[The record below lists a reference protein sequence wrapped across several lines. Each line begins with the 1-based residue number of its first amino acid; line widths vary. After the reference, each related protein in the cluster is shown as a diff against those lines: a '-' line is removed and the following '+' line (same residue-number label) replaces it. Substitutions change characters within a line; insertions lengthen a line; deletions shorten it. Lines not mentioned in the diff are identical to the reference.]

1 MNLLKKNKYSIR
13 KYKVGIFSTLI
24 GTVLLL
30 SNPNGAQA
38 LTTDHNVQ
46 GGSNQALPGNSQNTN
61 ADTNRDI
68 VNDSQNTPN
77 AHATDN
83 TSTNQALT
91 NHQNVD
97 VANQV
102 GPAPIQP
109 SASPAQN
116 NNNSNANSTA
126 TEPAANTNNNLA
138 SNNNTLNVPNNTDNN
153 DSARHLTLK
162 EIQEDVRHSSDKPEL
177 VAIAEEASNRPKK
190 RSRRAAPT
198 DPNATPADPTATP
211 ADPTAGNGSAP
222 VAITAPYTPTTDPN
236 ANNIG
241 QNAPNEVLSFD
252 DNNIRPSTNRSVPTV
267 TVVDNLPGY
276 TLINGGKVGVFSH
289 AMVRTSMFDSGDAK
303 NYQAQG
309 NVIALGRIR
318 GNDTNDH
325 GDFNGIEKT
334 LTVNPNSELIFEFN
348 TMTTKNYQA
357 QGNVIALGRIRGN
370 DTNDHGDFNGIEKTL
385 TVNPNSELIFEF
397 NTMTTKNYQ
406 GMTNLIIKNAD
417 NDTVI
422 GEKVVAYGPIWRLLK
437 VPENVSHL
445 KIQFVP
451 KNDAITD
458 ARGIYQLRDGYKYY
472 DFVDSIGLHSGSHVY
487 VERRTMEPTATNNKE
502 FTVTTSLKNNGN
514 FGASFNTDDFVYKIQ
529 LPEGVEYVNNSLTK
543 DFPSGNSG
551 VDINDMNV
559 TYDAANRIITIKST
573 GGGTGNSPARLMPDK
588 ILDLK
593 YKLRV
598 NNVPTPRTVTFNDTL
613 TYKTYS
619 QDFINSP
626 AESHTVSTNPYTI
639 DIIMN
644 KDALQAEVDR
654 RIQQADYTFASLD
667 IFNDLKRRAQTIL
680 DENRNNVPLNK
691 RVSQADIDSLANQ
704 MQHTLIR
711 SVDAENAVNRKVD
724 DMEDLVNQ
732 NDELTD
738 EEKQA
743 AIQVIEEHKNE
754 IIGNIGDQ
762 TTDDGVT
769 RIKDQGIQTL
779 SGDTATPVVKPNAKQ
794 AIRDKAAK
802 QREIIN
808 HTPDAT
814 QDEIQDALNQLTTDE
829 TDAIDNVTNAT
840 TNADVETAKNNGI
853 NTIGAVAPQVTHKQ
867 AARDAINQ
875 ATATKRQ
882 QINSN
887 REATQEEKNA
897 ALNELTQA
905 TNHAL
910 EQINQATTND
920 DVDTAKGDGLNAINP
935 IAPVTVVKQAARDA
949 VSHDAQQHIAE
960 INANPDATQEER
972 QAAIEK
978 VNAAVAVANTNILNA
993 NTNADVEQVKT
1004 NAIQGIQAIEPAT
1017 KVKTDAKNAI
1027 DQSAE
1032 TQHNAIFN
1040 NNDATLEEQQAAQQ
1054 LLDQAVATAK
1064 QNINAADTNQEVAQ
1078 AKDQGTQNIVV
1089 IQPATQ
1095 VKTDAR
1101 NAVNEKAREAI
1112 TNINATP
1119 GATREEKQEAINRV
1133 NTLKNRALNDIG
1145 VTSTTAMV
1153 NSIRDDAVNQI
1164 GAVQPHV
1171 TKKQTATGVLTDLAT
1186 AKKQEI
1192 NQNTNATTE
1201 EKQVALNQVDQDLAT
1216 AINNINQADTNAE
1229 VDQAQ
1234 QLGTKAIN
1242 AIQPNIVKK
1251 PAALAQTNQHYS
1263 AKLVE
1268 INATPD
1274 ATDDEKNAAINTLN
1288 QDRQQAIESIKQA
1301 NTNAE
1306 VDQAATVAENNIDAV
1321 QVDVVKK
1328 QAARDKITAEVAKRI
1343 EAVKQTPN
1351 ATDEEKQAAVNQI
1364 NQLKDQAFNQINQ
1377 NQTNDQVDATT
1388 NQAINAIDNV
1398 EAEVVIKPKAIADIE
1413 KAVKE
1418 KQQQI
1423 DNSLDSTDNEKE
1435 VALQALA
1442 KEKEKALAAIDQ
1454 AQTNSQVNQ
1463 AATNGVSAIK
1473 IIQPET
1479 KIKPAAREKINQK
1492 ANELRAQINQDKEA
1506 TAEERQAA
1514 LDKINDLVAKAMTNI
1529 TNDRTNQQVNDSTN
1543 QALDDIALVT
1553 PDHIVRAAA
1562 RDAVKQQYEAKKHEI
1577 EQAEHATD
1585 EEKQVALN
1593 QLANNEKRA
1602 LQNINQAI
1610 ANNDV
1615 KRVESN
1621 GIATLKGVEPHI
1633 VVKPEA
1639 QEAIKASAD
1648 NQVESIKDTPH
1659 ATTDELD
1666 EANQQINDT
1675 LKQGQQDIDNTTQ
1688 DAAVNDVRNQTIKAI
1703 EQIKPKVRRK
1713 RAALDNIDESNNNQL
1728 DAIRN
1733 TLDTTQDERNVAIA
1747 ALNKIVNAIKND
1759 IAQNKTNAEVDQT
1772 EADGNNNIKVI
1783 LPKVQVKPAARQSV
1797 SAKAEAQNALIDQS
1811 DLSTE
1816 EERLAAK
1823 HLVEQALNQAI
1834 DQINHADK
1842 TAQVNQNSIDAQNII
1857 SKIKPATTVKAT
1869 ALQQIQNIATNKI
1882 NLIKANN
1889 EATDEEQNAAIVQ
1902 VEKELIKAKQQIAGA
1917 VTNADVA
1924 YLLHDGKNE
1933 IREIEPV
1940 INKKATAREQL
1951 TTLFNDKKQAIEANV
1966 QATVEERNSILAQLQ
1981 NIYDTAIGQIDQDR
1995 SNAQVDKTATLN
2007 LQTIHDLDVHPIK
2020 KPDAEKTINDDLAR
2034 VTHLVQN
2041 YRKVSD
2047 RNKADALK
2055 AITALKLQ
2063 MDEELKTARTN
2074 ADVDAV
2080 LKRFNVALGDIEAV
2094 ITEKENSLLRIDNIA
2109 QQTYAKFKAIATPEQ
2124 LAKVKA
2130 LIDQY
2135 VADGN
2140 RMVDEDATLNDIKKD
2155 TQLIIDEILA
2165 IKLPAEVIKASP
2177 KVGQPAPKVC
2187 TPIKKEDKQ
2196 EVRKVVKELPNTGS
2210 EEMDLPLK
2218 ELALITGAALLA
2230 RRRSKKEKES

>member
-38 LTTDHNVQ
+38 LTTDNNVQ
-46 GGSNQALPGNSQNTN
+46 SDTNQATPVNSQDKDVAN
-61 ADTNRDI
+61 NRGLA
-68 VNDSQNTPN
+68 NSAQNTPN
-77 AHATDN
+77 QSATTN
-83 TSTNQALT
+83 QATNQALV
-91 NHQNVD
+91 NHNNGSIV
-97 VANQV
+97 NQATPTSV
-102 GPAPIQP
+102 QSSTP
-109 SASPAQN
+109 SAQN
-116 NNNSNANSTA
+116 NNHTDGNTTATETVSNAN
-126 TEPAANTNNNLA
+126 NNDVA
-138 SNNNTLNVPNNTDNN
+138 SNNTTLNVPNKTNENG
-153 DSARHLTLK
+153 SGGHLTLK

-177 VAIAEEASNRPKK
+177 VAIAEPASNRPKK
-190 RSRRAAPT
+190 RSRRAAPA
-198 DPNATPADPTATP
+198 DPNATPADPGA
-211 ADPTAGNGSAP
+211 AAAGNGGAP

-236 ANNIG
+236 ANNAG

-252 DNNIRPSTNRSVPTV
+252 DNSIRPSTNRSVPSV
-267 TVVDNLPGY
+267 TVVDNLPGF
-276 TLINGGKVGVFSH
+276 TLINGGKVGVLSH
-289 AMVRTSMFDSGDAK
+289 AMVRTSMFEAGS
-303 NYQAQG
+303 NRTYQAQG
-309 NVIALGRIR
+309 NVLALGRIS
-318 GNDTNDH
+318 GTDASNH
-325 GDFNGIEKT
+325 GDFNGIEKS

-348 TMTTKNYQA
+348 TMPTKNG
-357 QGNVIALGRIRGN
+357 QGATNV
-370 DTNDHGDFNGIEKTL
+370 
-385 TVNPNSELIFEF
+385 
-397 NTMTTKNYQ
+397 
-406 GMTNLIIKNAD
+406 IIKNAD
-417 NDTVI
+417 TNDTI
-422 GEKVVAYGPIWRLLK
+422 AEKTVEGGPTLRLFK
-437 VPENVSHL
+437 VPDNVRNL

-458 ARGIYQLRDGYKYY
+458 ARGIYQLKDGYKYY
-472 DFVDSIGLHSGSHVY
+472 SFVDSIGLHSGSHVY

-514 FGASFNTDDFVYKIQ
+514 SGASLDTDEFVYKIQ

-543 DFPSGNSG
+543 DFPSNNSG
-551 VDINDMNV
+551 VDVNDMNV
-559 TYDAANRIITIKST
+559 TYDAANRVITIKST
-573 GGGTGNSPARLMPDK
+573 GGGTTNSPARLMPDK

-613 TYKTYS
+613 TYKTYT
-619 QDFINSP
+619 QDFINSA

-667 IFNDLKRRAQTIL
+667 IFNDLKKRAQTIL
-680 DENRNNVPLNK
+680 AENRNNVPLNK
-691 RVSQADIDSLANQ
+691 RVSQADIDTLTNQ

-711 SVDAENAVNRKVD
+711 SVDAENAVNQKAD
-724 DMEDLVNQ
+724 QMEDLVNQ

-743 AIQVIEEHKNE
+743 AIQVIEEHKGN
-754 IIGNIGDQ
+754 IIGDIGDQ

-779 SGDTATPVVKPNAKQ
+779 SGDTATPVVKPNAKK
-794 AIRDKAAK
+794 AIRDKATK

-808 HTPDAT
+808 ATPDAT
-814 QDEIQDALNQLTTDE
+814 EDEIQDAINQLATDE

-853 NTIGAVAPQVTHKQ
+853 NTIGSVVPQVTHKQ

-910 EQINQATTND
+910 EQINQATTNA
-920 DVDTAKGDGLNAINP
+920 DVDNAKGDGLNAINP

-972 QAAIEK
+972 QAAIDK
-978 VNAAVAVANTNILNA
+978 VNAAVTAANTNILNA
-993 NTNADVEQVKT
+993 NTNAEVEQVKT
-1004 NAIQGIQAIEPAT
+1004 NAIQGIQAITPAT

-1027 DQSAE
+1027 DKSAE
-1032 TQHNAIFN
+1032 TQHNTIFN

-1101 NAVNEKAREAI
+1101 NVVNDKAREAI

-1133 NTLKNRALNDIG
+1133 NTLKNRALTDIG

-1171 TKKQTATGVLTDLAT
+1171 TKKQTATGVLNDLAT

-1201 EKQVALNQVDQDLAT
+1201 EKQVALNQVDQELAT

-1251 PAALAQTNQHYS
+1251 PAALAQINQHYN
-1263 AKLVE
+1263 AKLAE

-1274 ATDDEKNAAINTLN
+1274 ATNDEKNAAINTLN

-1377 NQTNDQVDATT
+1377 NQTNDQVDTTT
-1388 NQAINAIDNV
+1388 NQALNAIDNV

-1435 VALQALA
+1435 VASQALA

-1479 KIKPAAREKINQK
+1479 KVKPAAREKINQK
-1492 ANELRAQINQDKEA
+1492 ANELRAKINQDKEA
-1506 TAEERQAA
+1506 TAEERQVA
-1514 LDKINDLVAKAMTNI
+1514 LDKINEFVNQAMTDI
-1529 TNDRTNQQVNDSTN
+1529 TNNRTNQQVDDTTS
-1543 QALDDIALVT
+1543 QALDSIALVA
-1553 PDHIVRAAA
+1553 PEHIVRAAA
-1562 RDAVKQQYEAKKHEI
+1562 RDAVKQQYEAKKQEI

-1593 QLANNEKRA
+1593 QLANNKKLA
-1602 LQNINQAI
+1602 LQNINQAVT
-1610 ANNDV
+1610 NNDV
-1615 KRVESN
+1615 KRVETN
-1621 GIATLKGVEPHI
+1621 GIATLKNVQPHI
-1633 VVKPEA
+1633 VIKPEA
-1639 QEAIKASAD
+1639 QQAIKASAE

-1659 ATTDELD
+1659 ATVDELD
-1666 EANQQINDT
+1666 EANQLISDT
-1675 LKQGQQDIDNTTQ
+1675 LKQAQQEIENTNQ
-1688 DAAVNDVRNQTIKAI
+1688 DAAVTDVRNQTIKAI

-1713 RAALDNIDESNNNQL
+1713 RAALDSIEENNKNQL

-1733 TLDTTQDERNVAIA
+1733 TLDTTQDERDVAIDT
-1747 ALNKIVNAIKND
+1747 LNKIVNTIKND
-1759 IAQNKTNAEVDQT
+1759 IAQNKTNAEVDRT
-1772 EADGNNNIKVI
+1772 ETDGNDNIKVI

-1797 SAKAEAQNALIDQS
+1797 GVKAEAQNALIDQS

-1842 TAQVNQNSIDAQNII
+1842 TAQVNQDSIDAQNII

-1889 EATDEEQNAAIVQ
+1889 EATDEEQNIAIAQ
-1902 VEKELIKAKQQIAGA
+1902 VEKELIKAKQQIASA

-1924 YLLHDGKNE
+1924 YLLHDEKNE

-1940 INKKATAREQL
+1940 ISRKASAREQL
-1951 TTLFNDKKQAIEANV
+1951 TTLFNDKKQAIEANI

-1995 SNAQVDKTATLN
+1995 SNAQVDKTASLN

-2034 VTHLVQN
+2034 VTALVQN

-2080 LKRFNVALGDIEAV
+2080 LKRFNVALSDIEAV

-2124 LAKVKA
+2124 LAKVKV

-2140 RMVDEDATLNDIKKD
+2140 RMIDEDATLNDIKQH
-2155 TQLIIDEILA
+2155 TQFIVDEILA
-2165 IKLPAEVIKASP
+2165 IKLPAEAMKVSP
-2177 KVGQPAPKVC
+2177 KVIQPAPKVC
-2187 TPIKKEDKQ
+2187 TPIKKE
-2196 EVRKVVKELPNTGS
+2196 ETHESRKVEKELPNTGS

-2218 ELALITGAALLA
+2218 EFALITGAALLA
-2230 RRRSKKEKES
+2230 RRRTKNEKES

>member
-38 LTTDHNVQ
+38 LTTDNNVQ
-46 GGSNQALPGNSQNTN
+46 SDTNQATPVNSQDKDVAN
-61 ADTNRDI
+61 NRGLA
-68 VNDSQNTPN
+68 NSAQNTPN
-77 AHATDN
+77 QSATTN
-83 TSTNQALT
+83 QATNQALV
-91 NHQNVD
+91 NHNNGSIV
-97 VANQV
+97 NQATPTSV
-102 GPAPIQP
+102 QSSTP
-109 SASPAQN
+109 SAQN
-116 NNNSNANSTA
+116 NNHTDGNTTATETVSNAN
-126 TEPAANTNNNLA
+126 NNDVA
-138 SNNNTLNVPNNTDNN
+138 SNNTTLNVPNKTNENG
-153 DSARHLTLK
+153 SGGHLTLK

-177 VAIAEEASNRPKK
+177 VAIAEPASNRPKK
-190 RSRRAAPT
+190 RSRRAAPA
-198 DPNATPADPTATP
+198 DPNATPADPGA
-211 ADPTAGNGSAP
+211 AAAGNGGAP

-236 ANNIG
+236 ANNAG

-252 DNNIRPSTNRSVPTV
+252 DNSIRPSTNRSVPSV
-267 TVVDNLPGY
+267 TVVDNLPGF
-276 TLINGGKVGVFSH
+276 TLINGGKVGVLSH
-289 AMVRTSMFDSGDAK
+289 AMVRTSMFEAGS
-303 NYQAQG
+303 NRTYQAQG
-309 NVIALGRIR
+309 NVLALGRIS
-318 GNDTNDH
+318 GTDASNH
-325 GDFNGIEKT
+325 GDFNGIEKS

-348 TMTTKNYQA
+348 TMPTKNG
-357 QGNVIALGRIRGN
+357 QGATNV
-370 DTNDHGDFNGIEKTL
+370 
-385 TVNPNSELIFEF
+385 
-397 NTMTTKNYQ
+397 
-406 GMTNLIIKNAD
+406 IIKNAD
-417 NDTVI
+417 TNDTI
-422 GEKVVAYGPIWRLLK
+422 AEKTVEGGPTLRLFK
-437 VPENVSHL
+437 VPDNVRNL

-458 ARGIYQLRDGYKYY
+458 ARGIYQLKDGYKYY
-472 DFVDSIGLHSGSHVY
+472 SFVDSIGLHSGSHVY

-514 FGASFNTDDFVYKIQ
+514 SGASLDTDEFVYKIQ

-543 DFPSGNSG
+543 DFPSNNSG
-551 VDINDMNV
+551 VDVNDMNV
-559 TYDAANRIITIKST
+559 TYDAANRVITIKST
-573 GGGTGNSPARLMPDK
+573 GGGTTNSPARLMPDK

-613 TYKTYS
+613 TYKTYT
-619 QDFINSP
+619 QDFINSA

-667 IFNDLKRRAQTIL
+667 IFNDLKKRAQTIL
-680 DENRNNVPLNK
+680 AENRNNVPLNK
-691 RVSQADIDSLANQ
+691 RVSQADIDTLTNQ

-711 SVDAENAVNRKVD
+711 SVDAENAVNQKAD
-724 DMEDLVNQ
+724 QMEDLVNQ

-738 EEKQA
+738 EEQQA
-743 AIQVIEEHKNE
+743 AIQVIEEHKGN
-754 IIGNIGDQ
+754 IIGDIGDQ

-779 SGDTATPVVKPNAKQ
+779 SGDTATPVVKPNAKK
-794 AIRDKAAK
+794 AIRDKATK

-808 HTPDAT
+808 ATPDAT
-814 QDEIQDALNQLTTDE
+814 EDEIQDAINQLATDE

-853 NTIGAVAPQVTHKQ
+853 NTIGSVVPQVTHKQ

-905 TNHAL
+905 T
-910 EQINQATTND
+910 TNA
-920 DVDTAKGDGLNAINP
+920 DVDNAKGDGLNAINP

-972 QAAIEK
+972 QAAIDK
-978 VNAAVAVANTNILNA
+978 VNAAVTAANTNILNA
-993 NTNADVEQVKT
+993 NTNAEVEQVKT
-1004 NAIQGIQAIEPAT
+1004 NAIQGIQAITPAT

-1027 DQSAE
+1027 DKSAE
-1032 TQHNAIFN
+1032 TQHNTIFN

-1101 NAVNEKAREAI
+1101 NVVNDKAREAI

-1133 NTLKNRALNDIG
+1133 NTLKNRALTDIG

-1171 TKKQTATGVLTDLAT
+1171 TKKQTATGVLNDLAT

-1201 EKQVALNQVDQDLAT
+1201 EKQVALNQVDQELAT

-1251 PAALAQTNQHYS
+1251 PAALAQINQHYN
-1263 AKLVE
+1263 AKLAE

-1274 ATDDEKNAAINTLN
+1274 ATNDEKNAAINTLN

-1377 NQTNDQVDATT
+1377 NQTNDQVDTTT
-1388 NQAINAIDNV
+1388 NQALNAIDNV

-1435 VALQALA
+1435 VASQALA

-1479 KIKPAAREKINQK
+1479 KVKPAAREKINQK
-1492 ANELRAQINQDKEA
+1492 ANELRAKINQDKEA
-1506 TAEERQAA
+1506 TAEERQVA
-1514 LDKINDLVAKAMTNI
+1514 LDKINEFVNQAMTDI
-1529 TNDRTNQQVNDSTN
+1529 TNNRTNQQVDDTTS
-1543 QALDDIALVT
+1543 QALDSIALVA
-1553 PDHIVRAAA
+1553 PEHIVRAAA
-1562 RDAVKQQYEAKKHEI
+1562 RDAVKQQYEAKKQEI

-1593 QLANNEKRA
+1593 QLANNKKLA
-1602 LQNINQAI
+1602 LQNINQAVT
-1610 ANNDV
+1610 NNDV
-1615 KRVESN
+1615 KRVETN
-1621 GIATLKGVEPHI
+1621 GIATLKGVQPHI
-1633 VVKPEA
+1633 VIKPEA
-1639 QEAIKASAD
+1639 QQAIKASAE

-1659 ATTDELD
+1659 ATVDELD
-1666 EANQQINDT
+1666 EANQLISDT
-1675 LKQGQQDIDNTTQ
+1675 LKQAQQEIENTNQ
-1688 DAAVNDVRNQTIKAI
+1688 DAAVTDVRNQTIKAI

-1713 RAALDNIDESNNNQL
+1713 RAALDSIEENNKNQL

-1733 TLDTTQDERNVAIA
+1733 TLDTTQDERDVAIDT
-1747 ALNKIVNAIKND
+1747 LNKIVNTIKND
-1759 IAQNKTNAEVDQT
+1759 IAQNKTNAEVDRT
-1772 EADGNNNIKVI
+1772 ETDGNDNIKVI

-1797 SAKAEAQNALIDQS
+1797 GVKAEAQNALIDQS

-1842 TAQVNQNSIDAQNII
+1842 TAQVNQDSIDAQNII

-1889 EATDEEQNAAIVQ
+1889 EATDEEQNIAIAQ
-1902 VEKELIKAKQQIAGA
+1902 VEKELIKAKQQIASA

-1924 YLLHDGKNE
+1924 YLLHDEKNE

-1940 INKKATAREQL
+1940 ISRKASAREQL
-1951 TTLFNDKKQAIEANV
+1951 TTLFNDKKQAIEANI

-1995 SNAQVDKTATLN
+1995 SNAQVDKTASLN

-2034 VTHLVQN
+2034 VTALVQN

-2080 LKRFNVALGDIEAV
+2080 LKRFNVALSDIEAV

-2124 LAKVKA
+2124 LAKVKV

-2140 RMVDEDATLNDIKKD
+2140 RMIDEDATLNDIKQH
-2155 TQLIIDEILA
+2155 TQFIVDEILA
-2165 IKLPAEVIKASP
+2165 IKLPAEAMKVSP
-2177 KVGQPAPKVC
+2177 KVIQPAPKVC
-2187 TPIKKEDKQ
+2187 TPIKKE
-2196 EVRKVVKELPNTGS
+2196 ETHESRKVEKELPNTGS

-2218 ELALITGAALLA
+2218 EFALITGAALLA
-2230 RRRSKKEKES
+2230 RRRTKNEKES

>member
-38 LTTDHNVQ
+38 LTTDNNVQ
-46 GGSNQALPGNSQNTN
+46 SDTNQATPVNSQ
-61 ADTNRDI
+61 DTNVANNRGLA
-68 VNDSQNTPN
+68 NSAQNTPN
-77 AHATDN
+77 QSATTN
-83 TSTNQALT
+83 QSTNQALV
-91 NHQNVD
+91 NHNNGSI
-97 VANQV
+97 ANQATPTSV
-102 GPAPIQP
+102 QSSTP
-109 SASPAQN
+109 SAQN
-116 NNNSNANSTA
+116 NNHTDGNTTA
-126 TEPAANTNNNLA
+126 TETVSNAYNKDVV
-138 SNNNTLNVPNNTDNN
+138 SNNTTLNVPNKTNENG
-153 DSARHLTLK
+153 SGGHLTLK

-177 VAIAEEASNRPKK
+177 VAIAEQASNRPKK
-190 RSRRAAPT
+190 RSRRAAPA
-198 DPNATPADPTATP
+198 DPNATPADPA
-211 ADPTAGNGSAP
+211 AAAAGNGGAP

-236 ANNIG
+236 ANNAG

-252 DNNIRPSTNRSVPTV
+252 DNGIRPSTNRSVPSV
-267 TVVDNLPGY
+267 TVVDNLPGF

-309 NVIALGRIR
+309 NVIALGRIK

-325 GDFNGIEKT
+325 GDFNGIEK
-334 LTVNPNSELIFEFN
+334 S
-348 TMTTKNYQA
+348 
-357 QGNVIALGRIRGN
+357 
-370 DTNDHGDFNGIEKTL
+370 L

-406 GMTNLIIKNAD
+406 GVTNLIIKNAD

-422 GEKVVAYGPIWRLLK
+422 AEKSVAYGPIWRLFK

-514 FGASFNTDDFVYKIQ
+514 FGASFNTDDFVYKVQ

-543 DFPSGNSG
+543 DFPSSNSG
-551 VDINDMNV
+551 VDMNDFNV
-559 TYDAANRIITIKST
+559 TYDAANRVITIKST
-573 GGGTGNSPARLMPDK
+573 GGGSGNSPARLMPDK

-613 TYKTYS
+613 TYKTYT

-691 RVSQADIDSLANQ
+691 RVSQADIDSLTNQ

-711 SVDAENAVNRKVD
+711 SVDAENAVNKKVD
-724 DMEDLVNQ
+724 QMEDLVNQ

-779 SGDTATPVVKPNAKQ
+779 SGDTATPVVKPNAKK
-794 AIRDKAAK
+794 AIRDKATK

-808 HTPDAT
+808 ATPDAT
-814 QDEIQDALNQLTTDE
+814 EDEIQDALNQLATDE

-840 TNADVETAKNNGI
+840 TNADVEIAKNNGI
-853 NTIGAVAPQVTHKQ
+853 NTIGAVVPQVTHKQ

-910 EQINQATTND
+910 EQINQATTNA
-920 DVDTAKGDGLNAINP
+920 DVDNAKGDGLNAINP

-972 QAAIEK
+972 QAAIDK
-978 VNAAVAVANTNILNA
+978 VNAAVTAANTNILNA

-1004 NAIQGIQAIEPAT
+1004 NAIQGIQAITPAT

-1027 DQSAE
+1027 DKSAE
-1032 TQHNAIFN
+1032 TQHNTIFN

-1101 NAVNEKAREAI
+1101 NAVNDKAREAI

-1133 NTLKNRALNDIG
+1133 NTLKNRALTDIG

-1171 TKKQTATGVLTDLAT
+1171 TKKQTATGVLNDLAT

-1201 EKQVALNQVDQDLAT
+1201 EKQVALNQVDQELAT

-1251 PAALAQTNQHYS
+1251 PAALAQINQHYN
-1263 AKLVE
+1263 AKLAE

-1274 ATDDEKNAAINTLN
+1274 ATNDEKNAAINTLN

-1364 NQLKDQAFNQINQ
+1364 NQLKDQAINQINQ
-1377 NQTNDQVDATT
+1377 NQTNDQVDTTT
-1388 NQAINAIDNV
+1388 NQAVNAIDNV

-1435 VALQALA
+1435 VASQALA

-1479 KIKPAAREKINQK
+1479 KVKPAAREKINQK
-1492 ANELRAQINQDKEA
+1492 ANELRAKINQDKEA
-1506 TAEERQAA
+1506 TAEERQVA
-1514 LDKINDLVAKAMTNI
+1514 LDKINEFVNQAMTDI
-1529 TNDRTNQQVNDSTN
+1529 TNNRTNQQVDDTTS
-1543 QALDDIALVT
+1543 QALDSIALVA
-1553 PDHIVRAAA
+1553 PEHIVRAAA
-1562 RDAVKQQYEAKKHEI
+1562 RDAVKQQYEAKKQEI

-1593 QLANNEKRA
+1593 QLANNEKLA
-1602 LQNINQAI
+1602 LQNINQAVT
-1610 ANNDV
+1610 NNDV
-1615 KRVESN
+1615 KRVETN
-1621 GIATLKGVEPHI
+1621 GIATLKGVQPHI
-1633 VVKPEA
+1633 VIKPEA
-1639 QEAIKASAD
+1639 QQAIKATAE

-1659 ATTDELD
+1659 ATVDELD
-1666 EANQQINDT
+1666 EANQLISDT
-1675 LKQGQQDIDNTTQ
+1675 LKQAQQEIENTNQ
-1688 DAAVNDVRNQTIKAI
+1688 DAAVTDVRNQTIKAI

-1713 RAALDNIDESNNNQL
+1713 RAALDSIEENNKNQL

-1733 TLDTTQDERNVAIA
+1733 TLDTTQDERDVAIDT
-1747 ALNKIVNAIKND
+1747 LNKIVNTIKND
-1759 IAQNKTNAEVDQT
+1759 IAQNKTNAEVDRT
-1772 EADGNNNIKVI
+1772 ETDGNDNIKVI

-1797 SAKAEAQNALIDQS
+1797 GVKAEAQNALIDQS

-1842 TAQVNQNSIDAQNII
+1842 TAQVNQDSIDAQNII

-1889 EATDEEQNAAIVQ
+1889 EATDEEQNIAIAQ
-1902 VEKELIKAKQQIAGA
+1902 VEKELIKAKQQIASA

-1924 YLLHDGKNE
+1924 YLLHDEKNE

-1940 INKKATAREQL
+1940 INRKASAREQL
-1951 TTLFNDKKQAIEANV
+1951 TTLFNDKKQAIEANI

-1995 SNAQVDKTATLN
+1995 SNAQVDKTASLN

-2034 VTHLVQN
+2034 VTALVQN
-2041 YRKVSD
+2041 YRKVSN

-2080 LKRFNVALGDIEAV
+2080 LKRFNVALSDIEAV

-2124 LAKVKA
+2124 LAKVKV

-2140 RMVDEDATLNDIKKD
+2140 RMIDEDATLNDIKQH
-2155 TQLIIDEILA
+2155 TQFIVDEILA
-2165 IKLPAEVIKASP
+2165 IKLPAEATKVSP
-2177 KVGQPAPKVC
+2177 KEIQPAPKVC
-2187 TPIKKEDKQ
+2187 TPIKKE
-2196 EVRKVVKELPNTGS
+2196 ETHESRKVEKELPNTGS
-2210 EEMDLPLK
+2210 EGMDLPLK
-2218 ELALITGAALLA
+2218 EFALITGAALLA
-2230 RRRSKKEKES
+2230 RRRTKNEKES

>member
-38 LTTDHNVQ
+38 LTTDNNVQ
-46 GGSNQALPGNSQNTN
+46 SDTNQATPVNSQ
-61 ADTNRDI
+61 DTNVANNRGLA
-68 VNDSQNTPN
+68 NSAQNTPN
-77 AHATDN
+77 QSATTN
-83 TSTNQALT
+83 QSTNQALV
-91 NHQNVD
+91 NHNNGSI
-97 VANQV
+97 ANQATPTSV
-102 GPAPIQP
+102 QSSTP
-109 SASPAQN
+109 SAQN
-116 NNNSNANSTA
+116 NNHTDGNTTATETVSNAN
-126 TEPAANTNNNLA
+126 NKDVV
-138 SNNNTLNVPNNTDNN
+138 SNNTTLNVPNKTNENG
-153 DSARHLTLK
+153 SGGHLTLK

-177 VAIAEEASNRPKK
+177 VAIAEQASNRPKK
-190 RSRRAAPT
+190 RSRRAAPA
-198 DPNATPADPTATP
+198 DPNATPADPA
-211 ADPTAGNGSAP
+211 AAAAGNGGAP

-236 ANNIG
+236 ANNAG

-252 DNNIRPSTNRSVPTV
+252 DNGIRPSTNRSVPSV
-267 TVVDNLPGY
+267 TVVDNLPGF

-309 NVIALGRIR
+309 NVIALGRIK
-318 GNDTNDH
+318 GNDINDH
-325 GDFNGIEKT
+325 GDFNGIEK
-334 LTVNPNSELIFEFN
+334 S
-348 TMTTKNYQA
+348 
-357 QGNVIALGRIRGN
+357 
-370 DTNDHGDFNGIEKTL
+370 L

-406 GMTNLIIKNAD
+406 GVTNLIIKNAD

-422 GEKVVAYGPIWRLLK
+422 AEKSVAYGPIWRLFK

-514 FGASFNTDDFVYKIQ
+514 FGASFNTDDFVYKVQ

-543 DFPSGNSG
+543 DFPSSNSG
-551 VDINDMNV
+551 VDMNDFNV
-559 TYDAANRIITIKST
+559 TYDAANRVITIKST
-573 GGGTGNSPARLMPDK
+573 GGGSGNSPARLMPDK

-613 TYKTYS
+613 TYKTYT

-691 RVSQADIDSLANQ
+691 RVSQADIDSLTNQ

-711 SVDAENAVNRKVD
+711 SVDAENAVNKKVD
-724 DMEDLVNQ
+724 QMEDLVNQ

-779 SGDTATPVVKPNAKQ
+779 SGDTATPVVKPNAKK
-794 AIRDKAAK
+794 AIRDKATK

-808 HTPDAT
+808 ATPDAT
-814 QDEIQDALNQLTTDE
+814 EDEIQDALNQLATDE

-840 TNADVETAKNNGI
+840 TNADVEIAKNNGI
-853 NTIGAVAPQVTHKQ
+853 NTIGAVVPQVTHKQ

-910 EQINQATTND
+910 EQINQATTNA
-920 DVDTAKGDGLNAINP
+920 DVDNAKGDGLNAINP

-972 QAAIEK
+972 QAAIDK
-978 VNAAVAVANTNILNA
+978 VNAAVTAANTNILNA

-1004 NAIQGIQAIEPAT
+1004 NAIQGIQAITPAT

-1027 DQSAE
+1027 DKSAE
-1032 TQHNAIFN
+1032 TQHNTIFN

-1101 NAVNEKAREAI
+1101 NAVNDKAREAI

-1133 NTLKNRALNDIG
+1133 NTLKNRALTDIG

-1171 TKKQTATGVLTDLAT
+1171 TKKQTATGVLNDLAT

-1201 EKQVALNQVDQDLAT
+1201 EKQVALNQVDQELAT

-1251 PAALAQTNQHYS
+1251 PAALAQINQHYN
-1263 AKLVE
+1263 AKLAE

-1274 ATDDEKNAAINTLN
+1274 ATNDEKNAAINTLN

-1364 NQLKDQAFNQINQ
+1364 NQLKDQAINQINQ
-1377 NQTNDQVDATT
+1377 NQTNDQVDTTT
-1388 NQAINAIDNV
+1388 NQAVNAIDNV
-1398 EAEVVIKPKAIADIE
+1398 EAEVVIKPTAIADIE

-1435 VALQALA
+1435 VASQALA

-1479 KIKPAAREKINQK
+1479 KVKPAAREKINQK
-1492 ANELRAQINQDKEA
+1492 ANELRAKINQDKEA
-1506 TAEERQAA
+1506 TAEERQVA
-1514 LDKINDLVAKAMTNI
+1514 LDKINEFVNQAMTDI
-1529 TNDRTNQQVNDSTN
+1529 TNNRTNQQVDDTTS
-1543 QALDDIALVT
+1543 QALDSIALVA
-1553 PDHIVRAAA
+1553 PEHIVRAAA
-1562 RDAVKQQYEAKKHEI
+1562 RDAVKQQYEAKKQEI

-1593 QLANNEKRA
+1593 QLANNEKLA
-1602 LQNINQAI
+1602 LQNINQAVT
-1610 ANNDV
+1610 NNDV
-1615 KRVESN
+1615 KRVETN
-1621 GIATLKGVEPHI
+1621 GIATLKGVQPHI
-1633 VVKPEA
+1633 VIKPEA
-1639 QEAIKASAD
+1639 QQAIKATAE

-1659 ATTDELD
+1659 ATVDELD
-1666 EANQQINDT
+1666 EANQLISDT
-1675 LKQGQQDIDNTTQ
+1675 LKQAQQEIENTNQ
-1688 DAAVNDVRNQTIKAI
+1688 DAAVTDVRNQTIKAI

-1713 RAALDNIDESNNNQL
+1713 RAALDSIEENNKNQL

-1733 TLDTTQDERNVAIA
+1733 TLDTTQDERDVAIDT
-1747 ALNKIVNAIKND
+1747 LNKIVNTIKND
-1759 IAQNKTNAEVDQT
+1759 IAQNKTNAEVDRT
-1772 EADGNNNIKVI
+1772 ETDGNDNIKVI

-1797 SAKAEAQNALIDQS
+1797 GVKAEAQNALIDQS

-1842 TAQVNQNSIDAQNII
+1842 TAQVNQDSIDAQNII

-1889 EATDEEQNAAIVQ
+1889 EATDEEQNIAIAQ
-1902 VEKELIKAKQQIAGA
+1902 VEKELIKAKQQIASA

-1924 YLLHDGKNE
+1924 YLLHDEKNE

-1940 INKKATAREQL
+1940 INRKASAREQL
-1951 TTLFNDKKQAIEANV
+1951 TTLFNDKKQAIEANI

-1995 SNAQVDKTATLN
+1995 SNAQVDKTASLN

-2034 VTHLVQN
+2034 VTALVQN
-2041 YRKVSD
+2041 YRKVSN

-2080 LKRFNVALGDIEAV
+2080 LKRFNVALSDIEAV

-2124 LAKVKA
+2124 LAKVKV

-2140 RMVDEDATLNDIKKD
+2140 RMIDEDATLNDIKQH
-2155 TQLIIDEILA
+2155 TQFIVDEILA
-2165 IKLPAEVIKASP
+2165 IKLPAEATKVSP
-2177 KVGQPAPKVC
+2177 KEIQPAPKVC
-2187 TPIKKEDKQ
+2187 TPIKKE
-2196 EVRKVVKELPNTGS
+2196 ETHESRKVEKELPNTGS
-2210 EEMDLPLK
+2210 EGMDLPLK
-2218 ELALITGAALLA
+2218 EFALITGAALLA
-2230 RRRSKKEKES
+2230 RRRTKNEKES

>member
-38 LTTDHNVQ
+38 LTTDNNVQ
-46 GGSNQALPGNSQNTN
+46 SDTNQATPVNSQDKDVAN
-61 ADTNRDI
+61 NRGLA
-68 VNDSQNTPN
+68 NSAQNTPN
-77 AHATDN
+77 QSATTN
-83 TSTNQALT
+83 QATNQALV
-91 NHQNVD
+91 NHNNGSIV
-97 VANQV
+97 NQATPTSV
-102 GPAPIQP
+102 QSSTP
-109 SASPAQN
+109 SAQN
-116 NNNSNANSTA
+116 NNHTDGNTTATETVSNAN
-126 TEPAANTNNNLA
+126 NNDA
-138 SNNNTLNVPNNTDNN
+138 VSNNTTLNVPNKTNENG
-153 DSARHLTLK
+153 SGGHLTLK

-177 VAIAEEASNRPKK
+177 VAIAEPASNRPKK
-190 RSRRAAPT
+190 RSKRAAPA
-198 DPNATPADPTATP
+198 DPNATPADPA
-211 ADPTAGNGSAP
+211 AAAAGNGGAP

-236 ANNIG
+236 ANNAG

-252 DNNIRPSTNRSVPTV
+252 DNGIRPSTNRSVPSV
-267 TVVDNLPGY
+267 TVVDNLPGF

-289 AMVRTSMFDSGDAK
+289 AMVRTSMFDSADAK

-309 NVIALGRIR
+309 NVIALGRI
-318 GNDTNDH
+318 
-325 GDFNGIEKT
+325 K
-334 LTVNPNSELIFEFN
+334 
-348 TMTTKNYQA
+348 
-357 QGNVIALGRIRGN
+357 GN

-406 GMTNLIIKNAD
+406 GVTNLIIKNAD

-422 GEKVVAYGPIWRLLK
+422 AEKSVAYGPIWRLFK

-514 FGASFNTDDFVYKIQ
+514 FGASFNTDDFVYQVQ

-543 DFPSGNSG
+543 DFPSSNSG
-551 VDINDMNV
+551 VDMNDFNV
-559 TYDAANRIITIKST
+559 TYDAANRVITIKST
-573 GGGTGNSPARLMPDK
+573 GGGSGNSPARLMPDK

-613 TYKTYS
+613 TYKTYT

-626 AESHTVSTNPYTI
+626 AESHTVRTNPYTI

-691 RVSQADIDSLANQ
+691 RVSQADIDSLTNQ

-711 SVDAENAVNRKVD
+711 SVDAENAVNKKVD
-724 DMEDLVNQ
+724 QMEDLVNQ

-779 SGDTATPVVKPNAKQ
+779 SGDTATPVVKPNAKK
-794 AIRDKAAK
+794 AIRDKATK

-808 HTPDAT
+808 ATPDAT
-814 QDEIQDALNQLTTDE
+814 EDEIQDALNQLATDE

-840 TNADVETAKNNGI
+840 TNADVEIAKNNGI
-853 NTIGAVAPQVTHKQ
+853 NTIGAVVPQVTHKQ
-867 AARDAINQ
+867 AVRDAINQ

-910 EQINQATTND
+910 EQINQATTNA
-920 DVDTAKGDGLNAINP
+920 DVDNAKGDGLNAINP

-972 QAAIEK
+972 QAAIDK
-978 VNAAVAVANTNILNA
+978 VNAAVTAANTNILNA

-1004 NAIQGIQAIEPAT
+1004 NAIQGIQAITPAT

-1027 DQSAE
+1027 DKSAE
-1032 TQHNAIFN
+1032 TQHNTIFN

-1101 NAVNEKAREAI
+1101 NVVNDKAREAI

-1133 NTLKNRALNDIG
+1133 NTLKNRALTDIG

-1171 TKKQTATGVLTDLAT
+1171 TKKQTATGVLNDLAT

-1201 EKQVALNQVDQDLAT
+1201 EKQVALNQVDQELAT

-1251 PAALAQTNQHYS
+1251 PAALAQINQHYN
-1263 AKLVE
+1263 AKLAE

-1274 ATDDEKNAAINTLN
+1274 ATNDEKNAAINTLN
-1288 QDRQQAIESIKQA
+1288 LDRQQAIESIKQA

-1377 NQTNDQVDATT
+1377 NQTNDQVDTTT
-1388 NQAINAIDNV
+1388 NQALKAIDNV

-1435 VALQALA
+1435 VASQALA

-1479 KIKPAAREKINQK
+1479 KVKPAAREKINQK
-1492 ANELRAQINQDKEA
+1492 ANELRAKINQDKEA
-1506 TAEERQAA
+1506 TAEERQVA
-1514 LDKINDLVAKAMTNI
+1514 LDKINEFVNQAMTDI
-1529 TNDRTNQQVNDSTN
+1529 TNNRTNQQVDDTTS
-1543 QALDDIALVT
+1543 QALDSIALVT

-1562 RDAVKQQYEAKKHEI
+1562 RDAVKQQYEAKKREI

-1602 LQNINQAI
+1602 LQNINQAVT
-1610 ANNDV
+1610 NNDV
-1615 KRVESN
+1615 KRVETN
-1621 GIATLKGVEPHI
+1621 GIATLKGVQPHI
-1633 VVKPEA
+1633 VIKPEA
-1639 QEAIKASAD
+1639 QQAIKASAE

-1659 ATTDELD
+1659 ATVDELD
-1666 EANQQINDT
+1666 EANQLISDT
-1675 LKQGQQDIDNTTQ
+1675 LKQAQQEIENTNQ
-1688 DAAVNDVRNQTIKAI
+1688 DAAVTDVRNQTIKAI

-1713 RAALDNIDESNNNQL
+1713 RAALDSIEENNKNQL

-1733 TLDTTQDERNVAIA
+1733 TLDTTQDERDVAIDT
-1747 ALNKIVNAIKND
+1747 LNKIVNTIKND
-1759 IAQNKTNAEVDQT
+1759 IAQNKTNAEVDRT
-1772 EADGNNNIKVI
+1772 ETDGNDNIKVI

-1797 SAKAEAQNALIDQS
+1797 GVKAEAQNALIDQS

-1842 TAQVNQNSIDAQNII
+1842 TAQVNQDSINAQNII

-1889 EATDEEQNAAIVQ
+1889 EATDEEQNIAIAQ
-1902 VEKELIKAKQQIAGA
+1902 VEKELIKAKQQIASA

-1924 YLLHDGKNE
+1924 YLLHDEKNE

-1940 INKKATAREQL
+1940 INRKASAREQL
-1951 TTLFNDKKQAIEANV
+1951 TTLFNDKKQAIEANI

-1995 SNAQVDKTATLN
+1995 SNAQVDKTASLN

-2034 VTHLVQN
+2034 VTALVQN
-2041 YRKVSD
+2041 YRKVSN

-2080 LKRFNVALGDIEAV
+2080 LKRFNVALSDIEAV

-2124 LAKVKA
+2124 LAKVKV

-2140 RMVDEDATLNDIKKD
+2140 RMIDEDATLNDIKQH
-2155 TQLIIDEILA
+2155 TQFIVDEILA
-2165 IKLPAEVIKASP
+2165 IKLPAEETKVSP
-2177 KVGQPAPKVC
+2177 KEIQPAPKVC
-2187 TPIKKEDKQ
+2187 TPIKKE
-2196 EVRKVVKELPNTGS
+2196 ETHESRKVEKELPNTGS
-2210 EEMDLPLK
+2210 EGMDLPLK
-2218 ELALITGAALLA
+2218 EFALITGAALLA
-2230 RRRSKKEKES
+2230 RRRTKNEKES

>member
-38 LTTDHNVQ
+38 LTTDNNVQ
-46 GGSNQALPGNSQNTN
+46 SDTNQATPVNSQ
-61 ADTNRDI
+61 DTNVANNRGLA
-68 VNDSQNTPN
+68 NSAQNTPN
-77 AHATDN
+77 QSATTN
-83 TSTNQALT
+83 QSTNQALV
-91 NHQNVD
+91 NHNNGSI
-97 VANQV
+97 ANQATPTSV
-102 GPAPIQP
+102 QSSTP
-109 SASPAQN
+109 SAQN
-116 NNNSNANSTA
+116 NNHTDGNTTATETVSNAN
-126 TEPAANTNNNLA
+126 NKDVV
-138 SNNNTLNVPNNTDNN
+138 SNNTTLNVPNKTNENG
-153 DSARHLTLK
+153 SGGHLTLK

-177 VAIAEEASNRPKK
+177 VAIAEQASNRPKK
-190 RSRRAAPT
+190 RSRRAAPA
-198 DPNATPADPTATP
+198 DPNATPADPA
-211 ADPTAGNGSAP
+211 AAAAGNGGAP

-236 ANNIG
+236 ANNAG

-252 DNNIRPSTNRSVPTV
+252 DNGIRPSTNRSVPSV
-267 TVVDNLPGY
+267 TVVDNLPGF

-309 NVIALGRIR
+309 NVIALGRIK

-325 GDFNGIEKT
+325 GDFNGIEK
-334 LTVNPNSELIFEFN
+334 S
-348 TMTTKNYQA
+348 
-357 QGNVIALGRIRGN
+357 
-370 DTNDHGDFNGIEKTL
+370 L

-406 GMTNLIIKNAD
+406 GVTNLIIKNAD

-422 GEKVVAYGPIWRLLK
+422 AEKSVAYGPIWRLFK

-514 FGASFNTDDFVYKIQ
+514 FGASFNTDDFVYKVQ

-543 DFPSGNSG
+543 DFPSSNSG
-551 VDINDMNV
+551 VDMNDFNV
-559 TYDAANRIITIKST
+559 TYDAANRVITIKST
-573 GGGTGNSPARLMPDK
+573 GGGSGNSPARLMPDK

-613 TYKTYS
+613 TYKTYT

-691 RVSQADIDSLANQ
+691 RVSQADIDSLTNQ

-711 SVDAENAVNRKVD
+711 SVDAENAVNKKVD
-724 DMEDLVNQ
+724 QMEDLVNQ

-779 SGDTATPVVKPNAKQ
+779 SGDTATSVVKPNAKK
-794 AIRDKAAK
+794 AIRDKATK

-808 HTPDAT
+808 ATPDAT
-814 QDEIQDALNQLTTDE
+814 EDEIQDALNQLATDE

-840 TNADVETAKNNGI
+840 TNADVEIAKNNGI
-853 NTIGAVAPQVTHKQ
+853 NTIGAVVPQVTHKQ

-910 EQINQATTND
+910 EQINQATTNA
-920 DVDTAKGDGLNAINP
+920 DVDNAKGDGLNAINP

-972 QAAIEK
+972 QAAIDK
-978 VNAAVAVANTNILNA
+978 VNAAVTAANTNILNA

-1004 NAIQGIQAIEPAT
+1004 NAIQGIQAITPAT

-1027 DQSAE
+1027 DKSAE
-1032 TQHNAIFN
+1032 TQHNTIFN

-1101 NAVNEKAREAI
+1101 NAVNDKAREAI

-1133 NTLKNRALNDIG
+1133 NTLKNRALTDIG

-1171 TKKQTATGVLTDLAT
+1171 TKKQTATGVLNDLAT
-1186 AKKQEI
+1186 AKKQKI

-1201 EKQVALNQVDQDLAT
+1201 EKQVALNQVDQELAT

-1251 PAALAQTNQHYS
+1251 PAALAQINQHYN
-1263 AKLVE
+1263 AKLAE

-1274 ATDDEKNAAINTLN
+1274 ATNDEKNAAINTLN

-1364 NQLKDQAFNQINQ
+1364 NQLKDQAINQINQ
-1377 NQTNDQVDATT
+1377 NQTNDQVDTTT
-1388 NQAINAIDNV
+1388 NQAVNAIDNV

-1435 VALQALA
+1435 VASQALA

-1479 KIKPAAREKINQK
+1479 KVKPAAREKINQK
-1492 ANELRAQINQDKEA
+1492 ANELRAKINQDKEA
-1506 TAEERQAA
+1506 TAEERQVA
-1514 LDKINDLVAKAMTNI
+1514 LDKINEFVNQAMTDI
-1529 TNDRTNQQVNDSTN
+1529 TNNRTNQQVDDTTS
-1543 QALDDIALVT
+1543 QALDSIALVA
-1553 PDHIVRAAA
+1553 PEHIVRAAA
-1562 RDAVKQQYEAKKHEI
+1562 RDAVKQQYEAKKQEI

-1593 QLANNEKRA
+1593 QLANNEKLA
-1602 LQNINQAI
+1602 LQNINQAVT
-1610 ANNDV
+1610 NNDV
-1615 KRVESN
+1615 KRVETN
-1621 GIATLKGVEPHI
+1621 GIATLKGVQPHI
-1633 VVKPEA
+1633 VIKPEA
-1639 QEAIKASAD
+1639 QQAIKATAE

-1659 ATTDELD
+1659 ATVDELD
-1666 EANQQINDT
+1666 EANQLISDT
-1675 LKQGQQDIDNTTQ
+1675 LKQAQQEIENTNQ
-1688 DAAVNDVRNQTIKAI
+1688 DAAVTDVRNQTIKAI

-1713 RAALDNIDESNNNQL
+1713 RAALDSIEENNKNQL

-1733 TLDTTQDERNVAIA
+1733 TLDTTQDERDVAIDT
-1747 ALNKIVNAIKND
+1747 LNKIVNTIKND
-1759 IAQNKTNAEVDQT
+1759 IAQNKTNAEVDRT
-1772 EADGNNNIKVI
+1772 ETDGNDNIKVI

-1797 SAKAEAQNALIDQS
+1797 GVKAEAQNALIDQS

-1842 TAQVNQNSIDAQNII
+1842 TAQVNQDSIDAQNII

-1889 EATDEEQNAAIVQ
+1889 EATDEEQNIAIAQ
-1902 VEKELIKAKQQIAGA
+1902 VEKELIKAKQQIASA

-1924 YLLHDGKNE
+1924 YLLHDEKNE

-1940 INKKATAREQL
+1940 INRKASAREQL
-1951 TTLFNDKKQAIEANV
+1951 TTLFNDKKQAIEANI

-1995 SNAQVDKTATLN
+1995 SNAQVDKTASLN

-2034 VTHLVQN
+2034 VTALVQN
-2041 YRKVSD
+2041 YRKVSN

-2080 LKRFNVALGDIEAV
+2080 LKRFNVALSDIEAV

-2124 LAKVKA
+2124 LAKVKV

-2140 RMVDEDATLNDIKKD
+2140 RMIDEDATLNDIKQH
-2155 TQLIIDEILA
+2155 TQFIVDEILA
-2165 IKLPAEVIKASP
+2165 IKLPAEATKVSP
-2177 KVGQPAPKVC
+2177 KEIQPAPKVC
-2187 TPIKKEDKQ
+2187 TPIKKE
-2196 EVRKVVKELPNTGS
+2196 ETHESRKVEKELPNTGS
-2210 EEMDLPLK
+2210 EGMDLPLK
-2218 ELALITGAALLA
+2218 EFALITGAALLA
-2230 RRRSKKEKES
+2230 RRRTKNEKES

>member
-38 LTTDHNVQ
+38 LTTDNNVQ
-46 GGSNQALPGNSQNTN
+46 SDTNQATPVNSQ
-61 ADTNRDI
+61 DTNVANNRGLA
-68 VNDSQNTPN
+68 NSAQNTPN
-77 AHATDN
+77 QSATTN
-83 TSTNQALT
+83 QSTNQALV
-91 NHQNVD
+91 NHNNGSI
-97 VANQV
+97 ANQATPTSV
-102 GPAPIQP
+102 QSSTP
-109 SASPAQN
+109 SAQN
-116 NNNSNANSTA
+116 NNHTDGNTTATETVSNAN
-126 TEPAANTNNNLA
+126 NKDVV
-138 SNNNTLNVPNNTDNN
+138 SNNTTLNVPNKTNENG
-153 DSARHLTLK
+153 SGGHLTLK

-177 VAIAEEASNRPKK
+177 VAIAEQASNRPKK
-190 RSRRAAPT
+190 RSRRAAPA
-198 DPNATPADPTATP
+198 DPNATPADPA
-211 ADPTAGNGSAP
+211 AAAAGNGGAP

-236 ANNIG
+236 ANNAG

-252 DNNIRPSTNRSVPTV
+252 DNGIRPSTNRSVPSV
-267 TVVDNLPGY
+267 TVVDNLPGF

-309 NVIALGRIR
+309 NVIALGRIK

-325 GDFNGIEKT
+325 GDFNGIEK
-334 LTVNPNSELIFEFN
+334 S
-348 TMTTKNYQA
+348 
-357 QGNVIALGRIRGN
+357 
-370 DTNDHGDFNGIEKTL
+370 L

-406 GMTNLIIKNAD
+406 GVTNLIIKNAD

-422 GEKVVAYGPIWRLLK
+422 AEKSVAYGPIWRLFK

-514 FGASFNTDDFVYKIQ
+514 FGASFNTDDFVYKVQ

-543 DFPSGNSG
+543 DFPSSNSG
-551 VDINDMNV
+551 VDMNDFNV
-559 TYDAANRIITIKST
+559 TYDAANRVITIKST
-573 GGGTGNSPARLMPDK
+573 GGGSGNSPARLMPDK

-613 TYKTYS
+613 TYKTYT

-691 RVSQADIDSLANQ
+691 RVSQADIDSLTNQ

-711 SVDAENAVNRKVD
+711 SVDAENAVNKKVD
-724 DMEDLVNQ
+724 QMEYLVNQ

-779 SGDTATPVVKPNAKQ
+779 SGDTATPVVKPNAKK
-794 AIRDKAAK
+794 AIRDKATK

-808 HTPDAT
+808 ATPDAT
-814 QDEIQDALNQLTTDE
+814 EDEIQDALNQLATDE

-840 TNADVETAKNNGI
+840 TNADVEIAKNNGI
-853 NTIGAVAPQVTHKQ
+853 NTIGAVVPQVTHKQ

-910 EQINQATTND
+910 EQINQATTNA
-920 DVDTAKGDGLNAINP
+920 DVDNAKGDGLNAINP

-972 QAAIEK
+972 QAAIDK
-978 VNAAVAVANTNILNA
+978 VNAAVTAANTNILNA

-1004 NAIQGIQAIEPAT
+1004 NAIQGIQAITPAT

-1027 DQSAE
+1027 DKSAE
-1032 TQHNAIFN
+1032 TQHNTIFN

-1101 NAVNEKAREAI
+1101 NAVNDKAREAI

-1133 NTLKNRALNDIG
+1133 NTLKNRALTDIG

-1171 TKKQTATGVLTDLAT
+1171 TKKQTATGVLNDLAT

-1201 EKQVALNQVDQDLAT
+1201 EKQVALNQVDQELAT

-1251 PAALAQTNQHYS
+1251 PAALAQINQHYN
-1263 AKLVE
+1263 AKLAE

-1274 ATDDEKNAAINTLN
+1274 ATNDEKNAAINTLN

-1364 NQLKDQAFNQINQ
+1364 NQLKDQAINQINQ
-1377 NQTNDQVDATT
+1377 NQTNDQVDTTT
-1388 NQAINAIDNV
+1388 NQAVNAIDNV
-1398 EAEVVIKPKAIADIE
+1398 EAEVVIKPTAIADIE

-1435 VALQALA
+1435 VASQALA

-1479 KIKPAAREKINQK
+1479 KVKPAAREKINQK
-1492 ANELRAQINQDKEA
+1492 ANELRAKINQDKEA
-1506 TAEERQAA
+1506 TAEERQVA
-1514 LDKINDLVAKAMTNI
+1514 LDKINEFVNQAMTDI
-1529 TNDRTNQQVNDSTN
+1529 TNNRTNQQVDDTTS
-1543 QALDDIALVT
+1543 QALDSIALVA
-1553 PDHIVRAAA
+1553 PEHIVRAAA
-1562 RDAVKQQYEAKKHEI
+1562 RDAVKQQYEAKKQEI

-1593 QLANNEKRA
+1593 QLANNEKLA
-1602 LQNINQAI
+1602 LQNINQAVT
-1610 ANNDV
+1610 NNDV
-1615 KRVESN
+1615 KRVETN
-1621 GIATLKGVEPHI
+1621 GIATLKGVQPHI
-1633 VVKPEA
+1633 VIKPEA
-1639 QEAIKASAD
+1639 QQAIKATAE

-1659 ATTDELD
+1659 ATVDELD
-1666 EANQQINDT
+1666 EANQLISDT
-1675 LKQGQQDIDNTTQ
+1675 LKQAQQEIENTNQ
-1688 DAAVNDVRNQTIKAI
+1688 DAAVTDVRNQTIKAI

-1713 RAALDNIDESNNNQL
+1713 RAALDSIEENNKNQL

-1733 TLDTTQDERNVAIA
+1733 TLDTTQDERDVAIDT
-1747 ALNKIVNAIKND
+1747 LNKIVNTIKND
-1759 IAQNKTNAEVDQT
+1759 IAQNKTNAEVDRT
-1772 EADGNNNIKVI
+1772 ETDGNDNIKVI

-1797 SAKAEAQNALIDQS
+1797 GVKAEAQNALIDQS

-1842 TAQVNQNSIDAQNII
+1842 TAQVNQDSIDAQNII

-1889 EATDEEQNAAIVQ
+1889 EATDEEQNIAIAQ
-1902 VEKELIKAKQQIAGA
+1902 VEKELIKAKQQIASA

-1924 YLLHDGKNE
+1924 YLLHDEKNE

-1940 INKKATAREQL
+1940 INRKASAREQL
-1951 TTLFNDKKQAIEANV
+1951 TTLFNDKKQAIEANI

-1995 SNAQVDKTATLN
+1995 SNAQVDKTASLN

-2034 VTHLVQN
+2034 VTALVQN
-2041 YRKVSD
+2041 YRKVSN

-2080 LKRFNVALGDIEAV
+2080 LKRFNVALSDIEAV

-2124 LAKVKA
+2124 LAKVKV

-2140 RMVDEDATLNDIKKD
+2140 RMIDEDATLNDIKQH
-2155 TQLIIDEILA
+2155 TQFIVDEILA
-2165 IKLPAEVIKASP
+2165 IKLPAEATKVSP
-2177 KVGQPAPKVC
+2177 KEIQPAPKVC
-2187 TPIKKEDKQ
+2187 TPIKKE
-2196 EVRKVVKELPNTGS
+2196 ETHESRKVEKELPNTGS
-2210 EEMDLPLK
+2210 EGMDLPLK
-2218 ELALITGAALLA
+2218 EFALITGAALLA
-2230 RRRSKKEKES
+2230 RRRTKNEKES

>member
-38 LTTDHNVQ
+38 LTTDNNVQ
-46 GGSNQALPGNSQNTN
+46 SDTNQATPVNSQ
-61 ADTNRDI
+61 DTNVANNRGLA
-68 VNDSQNTPN
+68 NSAQNTPN
-77 AHATDN
+77 QSATTN
-83 TSTNQALT
+83 QSTNQALV
-91 NHQNVD
+91 NHNNGSI
-97 VANQV
+97 ANQATPTSV
-102 GPAPIQP
+102 QSSTP
-109 SASPAQN
+109 SAQN
-116 NNNSNANSTA
+116 NNHTDGNTTATETVSNAN
-126 TEPAANTNNNLA
+126 NKDVV
-138 SNNNTLNVPNNTDNN
+138 SNNTTLNVPNKTNENG
-153 DSARHLTLK
+153 SGGHLTLK

-177 VAIAEEASNRPKK
+177 VAIAEQASNRPKK
-190 RSRRAAPT
+190 RSRRAAPA
-198 DPNATPADPTATP
+198 DPNATPADPA
-211 ADPTAGNGSAP
+211 AAAAGNGGAP

-236 ANNIG
+236 ANNAG

-252 DNNIRPSTNRSVPTV
+252 DNGIRPSTNRSVPSV
-267 TVVDNLPGY
+267 TVVDNLPGF

-309 NVIALGRIR
+309 NVIALGRIK

-325 GDFNGIEKT
+325 GDFNGIEK
-334 LTVNPNSELIFEFN
+334 S
-348 TMTTKNYQA
+348 
-357 QGNVIALGRIRGN
+357 
-370 DTNDHGDFNGIEKTL
+370 L

-406 GMTNLIIKNAD
+406 GVTNLIIKNAD

-422 GEKVVAYGPIWRLLK
+422 AEKSVAYGPIWRLFK

-514 FGASFNTDDFVYKIQ
+514 FGASFNTDDFVYKVQ

-543 DFPSGNSG
+543 DFPSSNSG
-551 VDINDMNV
+551 VDMNDFNV
-559 TYDAANRIITIKST
+559 TYDAANRVITIKST
-573 GGGTGNSPARLMPDK
+573 GGGSGNSPARLMPDK

-613 TYKTYS
+613 TYKTYT

-691 RVSQADIDSLANQ
+691 RVSQADIDSLTNQ

-711 SVDAENAVNRKVD
+711 SVDAENAVNKKVD
-724 DMEDLVNQ
+724 QMEDLVNQ

-779 SGDTATPVVKPNAKQ
+779 SGDTATPVVKPNAKK
-794 AIRDKAAK
+794 AIRDKATK

-808 HTPDAT
+808 ATPDAT
-814 QDEIQDALNQLTTDE
+814 EDEIQDALNQLATDE

-840 TNADVETAKNNGI
+840 TNADVEIAKNNGI
-853 NTIGAVAPQVTHKQ
+853 NTIGAVVPQVTHKQ

-910 EQINQATTND
+910 EQINQATTNA
-920 DVDTAKGDGLNAINP
+920 DVDNAKGDGLNAINP

-972 QAAIEK
+972 QAAIDK
-978 VNAAVAVANTNILNA
+978 VNAAVTAANTNILNA

-1004 NAIQGIQAIEPAT
+1004 NAIQGIQAITPAT

-1027 DQSAE
+1027 DKSAE
-1032 TQHNAIFN
+1032 TQHNTIFN

-1101 NAVNEKAREAI
+1101 NAVNDKAREAI

-1133 NTLKNRALNDIG
+1133 NTLKNRALTDIG

-1171 TKKQTATGVLTDLAT
+1171 TKKQTATGVLNDLAT

-1201 EKQVALNQVDQDLAT
+1201 EKQVALNQVDQELAT
-1216 AINNINQADTNAE
+1216 AINNINQADTNTE

-1251 PAALAQTNQHYS
+1251 PAALAQINQHYN
-1263 AKLVE
+1263 AKLAE

-1274 ATDDEKNAAINTLN
+1274 ATNDEKNAAINTLN

-1364 NQLKDQAFNQINQ
+1364 NQLKDQAINQINQ
-1377 NQTNDQVDATT
+1377 NQTNDQVDTTT
-1388 NQAINAIDNV
+1388 NQAVNAIDNV

-1435 VALQALA
+1435 VASQALA

-1479 KIKPAAREKINQK
+1479 KVKPAAREKINQK
-1492 ANELRAQINQDKEA
+1492 ANELRAKINQDKEA
-1506 TAEERQAA
+1506 TAEERQVA
-1514 LDKINDLVAKAMTNI
+1514 LDKINEFVNQAMTDI
-1529 TNDRTNQQVNDSTN
+1529 TNNRTNQQVDDTTS
-1543 QALDDIALVT
+1543 QALDSIALVA
-1553 PDHIVRAAA
+1553 PEHIVRAAA
-1562 RDAVKQQYEAKKHEI
+1562 RDAVKQQYEAKKQEI

-1593 QLANNEKRA
+1593 QLANNEKLA
-1602 LQNINQAI
+1602 LQNINQAVT
-1610 ANNDV
+1610 NNDV
-1615 KRVESN
+1615 KRVETN
-1621 GIATLKGVEPHI
+1621 GIATLKGVQPHI
-1633 VVKPEA
+1633 VIKPEA
-1639 QEAIKASAD
+1639 QQAIKATAE

-1659 ATTDELD
+1659 ATVDELD
-1666 EANQQINDT
+1666 EANQLISDT
-1675 LKQGQQDIDNTTQ
+1675 LKQAQQEIENTNQ
-1688 DAAVNDVRNQTIKAI
+1688 DAAVTDVRNQTIKAI

-1713 RAALDNIDESNNNQL
+1713 RAALDSIEENNKNQL

-1733 TLDTTQDERNVAIA
+1733 TLDTTQDERDVAIDT
-1747 ALNKIVNAIKND
+1747 LNKIVNTIKND
-1759 IAQNKTNAEVDQT
+1759 IAQNKTNAEVDRT
-1772 EADGNNNIKVI
+1772 ETDGNDNIKVI

-1797 SAKAEAQNALIDQS
+1797 GVKAEAQNALIDQS

-1842 TAQVNQNSIDAQNII
+1842 TAQVNQDSIDAQNII

-1889 EATDEEQNAAIVQ
+1889 EATDEEQNIAIAQ
-1902 VEKELIKAKQQIAGA
+1902 VEKELIKAKQQIASA

-1924 YLLHDGKNE
+1924 YLLHDEKNE

-1940 INKKATAREQL
+1940 INRKASAREQL
-1951 TTLFNDKKQAIEANV
+1951 TTLFNDKKQAIEANI

-1995 SNAQVDKTATLN
+1995 SNAQVDKTASLN

-2034 VTHLVQN
+2034 VTALVQN
-2041 YRKVSD
+2041 YRKVSN

-2080 LKRFNVALGDIEAV
+2080 LKRFNVALSDIEAV

-2124 LAKVKA
+2124 LAKVKV

-2140 RMVDEDATLNDIKKD
+2140 RMIDEDATLNDIKQH
-2155 TQLIIDEILA
+2155 TQFIVDEILA
-2165 IKLPAEVIKASP
+2165 IKLPAEATKVSP
-2177 KVGQPAPKVC
+2177 KEIQPAPKVC
-2187 TPIKKEDKQ
+2187 TPIKKE
-2196 EVRKVVKELPNTGS
+2196 ETHESRKVEKELPNTGS
-2210 EEMDLPLK
+2210 EGMDLPLK
-2218 ELALITGAALLA
+2218 EFALITGAALLA
-2230 RRRSKKEKES
+2230 RRRTKNEKES

>member
-38 LTTDHNVQ
+38 LTTDNNVQ
-46 GGSNQALPGNSQNTN
+46 SDTNQATPVNSQ
-61 ADTNRDI
+61 DTNVANNRGLA
-68 VNDSQNTPN
+68 NSAQNTPN
-77 AHATDN
+77 QSATTN
-83 TSTNQALT
+83 QSTNQALV
-91 NHQNVD
+91 NHNNGSI
-97 VANQV
+97 ANQAT
-102 GPAPIQP
+102 PAPIQP

-116 NNNSNANSTA
+116 NNHSDANSTA
-126 TEPAANTNNNLA
+126 TETVSNANNNDVV
-138 SNNNTLNVPNNTDNN
+138 SNNTTLNVPNRTNENG
-153 DSARHLTLK
+153 SGGHLTLK

-177 VAIAEEASNRPKK
+177 VAIAEQASNRPKK
-190 RSRRAAPT
+190 RSRRAAPA
-198 DPNATPADPTATP
+198 DPNATPADPA
-211 ADPTAGNGSAP
+211 AAAAGNGGAP

-236 ANNIG
+236 ANNAG

-252 DNNIRPSTNRSVPTV
+252 DNGIRPSTNRSVPSV
-267 TVVDNLPGY
+267 TVVDNLPGF

-309 NVIALGRIR
+309 NVIALGRIK

-325 GDFNGIEKT
+325 GDFNGIEK
-334 LTVNPNSELIFEFN
+334 S
-348 TMTTKNYQA
+348 
-357 QGNVIALGRIRGN
+357 
-370 DTNDHGDFNGIEKTL
+370 L

-406 GMTNLIIKNAD
+406 GVTNLIIKNAD

-422 GEKVVAYGPIWRLLK
+422 AEKSVAYGPIWRLFK
-437 VPENVSHL
+437 VPDNVSHL

-514 FGASFNTDDFVYKIQ
+514 FGASFNTDDFVYKVQ

-543 DFPSGNSG
+543 DFPSSNSG
-551 VDINDMNV
+551 VDMNDFNV
-559 TYDAANRIITIKST
+559 TYDAANRVITIKST
-573 GGGTGNSPARLMPDK
+573 GGGSGNSPARLMPDK

-613 TYKTYS
+613 TYKTYT

-667 IFNDLKRRAQTIL
+667 IFNGLKRRAQTIL

-691 RVSQADIDSLANQ
+691 RVSQADIDSLTNQ

-711 SVDAENAVNRKVD
+711 SVDAENAVNKKVD
-724 DMEDLVNQ
+724 QMEDLVNQ

-754 IIGNIGDQ
+754 IIGDIGDQ
-762 TTDDGVT
+762 TTDAGVT

-779 SGDTATPVVKPNAKQ
+779 SGDTATPVVKPNAKK
-794 AIRDKAAK
+794 AIRDKATK

-808 HTPDAT
+808 ATPDAT
-814 QDEIQDALNQLTTDE
+814 EDEIQDAINQLATDE

-853 NTIGAVAPQVTHKQ
+853 NTIGAVVPQVTHKK

-887 REATQEEKNA
+887 REATQEEKDA

-910 EQINQATTND
+910 EQINQATTNA
-920 DVDTAKGDGLNAINP
+920 DVDNAKGDGLNAINP

-972 QAAIEK
+972 QAAIDK
-978 VNAAVAVANTNILNA
+978 VNAAVTAANTNILNA
-993 NTNADVEQVKT
+993 NTNANVEQVKT
-1004 NAIQGIQAIEPAT
+1004 NAIQGIQAITPAT

-1027 DQSAE
+1027 DKSAE
-1032 TQHNAIFN
+1032 TQHNTIF

-1101 NAVNEKAREAI
+1101 NAVNDKAREAI

-1133 NTLKNRALNDIG
+1133 NTLKNRALTDIG

-1171 TKKQTATGVLTDLAT
+1171 TKKQTATGVLNDLAT

-1201 EKQVALNQVDQDLAT
+1201 EKQVALNQVDQELAT
-1216 AINNINQADTNAE
+1216 AINNINQAD
-1229 VDQAQ
+1229 
-1234 QLGTKAIN
+1234 
-1242 AIQPNIVKK
+1242 
-1251 PAALAQTNQHYS
+1251 
-1263 AKLVE
+1263 
-1268 INATPD
+1268 
-1274 ATDDEKNAAINTLN
+1274 
-1288 QDRQQAIESIKQA
+1288 
-1301 NTNAE
+1301 TNAE

-1388 NQAINAIDNV
+1388 NQAVNAIDNV

-1435 VALQALA
+1435 VASQALT

-1479 KIKPAAREKINQK
+1479 KVKPAAREKINQK
-1492 ANELRAQINQDKEA
+1492 ANELRAKINQDKEA
-1506 TAEERQAA
+1506 TAEERQVA
-1514 LDKINDLVAKAMTNI
+1514 LDKINEFVNQAMTDI
-1529 TNDRTNQQVNDSTN
+1529 TNNRTNQQVDDTTS
-1543 QALDDIALVT
+1543 QALDSIALVT
-1553 PDHIVRAAA
+1553 PEHIVRAGA
-1562 RDAVKQQYEAKKHEI
+1562 RDAVKQQYEAKKQEI

-1593 QLANNEKRA
+1593 QLANNEKLA
-1602 LQNINQAI
+1602 LQNINQAVT
-1610 ANNDV
+1610 NNDV
-1615 KRVESN
+1615 KRVETN
-1621 GIATLKGVEPHI
+1621 GIATLKGVQHHI
-1633 VVKPEA
+1633 VIKPEE
-1639 QEAIKASAD
+1639 QQAIKASAE

-1659 ATTDELD
+1659 ATVDELD
-1666 EANQQINDT
+1666 EANQLISDT
-1675 LKQGQQDIDNTTQ
+1675 LKKAQQEIENTNQ
-1688 DAAVNDVRNQTIKAI
+1688 DAAVTDVRNQTIKAI

-1713 RAALDNIDESNNNQL
+1713 RAALDSIEENNKNQL

-1733 TLDTTQDERNVAIA
+1733 TLDTTQDERDVAIDT
-1747 ALNKIVNAIKND
+1747 LNKIVNTIKND
-1759 IAQNKTNAEVDQT
+1759 IAQNKTNAEVDRT
-1772 EADGNNNIKVI
+1772 ETDGNDNIKVI

-1797 SAKAEAQNALIDQS
+1797 GVKAEAQNALIDQS

-1842 TAQVNQNSIDAQNII
+1842 TAQVNQDSINAQNII

-1889 EATDEEQNAAIVQ
+1889 EATDEEQNAAIAQ
-1902 VEKELIKAKQQIAGA
+1902 VEKELIKAKQQIASA

-1924 YLLHDGKNE
+1924 YLLHDEKNE

-1940 INKKATAREQL
+1940 INRKASAREQL
-1951 TTLFNDKKQAIEANV
+1951 TTLFNDKKQAIEANI

-1995 SNAQVDKTATLN
+1995 SNAQVDKTASLN

-2034 VTHLVQN
+2034 VTALVQN

-2080 LKRFNVALGDIEAV
+2080 LKRFNVALSDIEAV

-2124 LAKVKA
+2124 LAKVKV

-2140 RMVDEDATLNDIKKD
+2140 RMIDEDATLNDIKQH
-2155 TQLIIDEILA
+2155 TQFIVDEILA
-2165 IKLPAEVIKASP
+2165 IKLPAEATKVSP
-2177 KVGQPAPKVC
+2177 KVIQSAPKVC
-2187 TPIKKEDKQ
+2187 TPIIKE
-2196 EVRKVVKELPNTGS
+2196 ETHESRKVEKELPNTGS
-2210 EEMDLPLK
+2210 EGMDLPLK
-2218 ELALITGAALLA
+2218 EFALITGAALLA
-2230 RRRSKKEKES
+2230 RRRTKNEKES

>member
-38 LTTDHNVQ
+38 LTTDNNVQ
-46 GGSNQALPGNSQNTN
+46 SDTNQATPVNSQ
-61 ADTNRDI
+61 DTNVANNRGLA
-68 VNDSQNTPN
+68 NSAQNTPN
-77 AHATDN
+77 QSATTN
-83 TSTNQALT
+83 QSTNQALV
-91 NHQNVD
+91 NHNNGSI
-97 VANQV
+97 ANQATPTSV
-102 GPAPIQP
+102 QSSTP
-109 SASPAQN
+109 SAQN
-116 NNNSNANSTA
+116 NNHTDGNTTATETVSNAN
-126 TEPAANTNNNLA
+126 NKDVV
-138 SNNNTLNVPNNTDNN
+138 SNNTTLNVPNKTNENG
-153 DSARHLTLK
+153 SGGHLTLK

-177 VAIAEEASNRPKK
+177 VAIAEQASNRPKK
-190 RSRRAAPT
+190 RSRRAAPA
-198 DPNATPADPTATP
+198 DPNATPADPA
-211 ADPTAGNGSAP
+211 AAAAGNGGAP

-236 ANNIG
+236 ANNAG

-252 DNNIRPSTNRSVPTV
+252 DNGIRPSTNRSVPSV
-267 TVVDNLPGY
+267 TVVDNLPGF

-309 NVIALGRIR
+309 NVIALGRIK

-325 GDFNGIEKT
+325 GDFNGIEK
-334 LTVNPNSELIFEFN
+334 S
-348 TMTTKNYQA
+348 
-357 QGNVIALGRIRGN
+357 
-370 DTNDHGDFNGIEKTL
+370 L

-406 GMTNLIIKNAD
+406 GVTNLIIKNAD

-422 GEKVVAYGPIWRLLK
+422 AEKSVAYGPIWRLFK

-514 FGASFNTDDFVYKIQ
+514 FGASFNTDDFVYKVQ

-543 DFPSGNSG
+543 DFPSSNSG
-551 VDINDMNV
+551 VDMNDFNV
-559 TYDAANRIITIKST
+559 TYDAANRVITIKST
-573 GGGTGNSPARLMPDK
+573 GGGSGNSPARLMPDK

-613 TYKTYS
+613 TYKTYT

-691 RVSQADIDSLANQ
+691 RVSQADIDSLTNQ

-711 SVDAENAVNRKVD
+711 SVDAENAVNKKVD
-724 DMEDLVNQ
+724 QMEDLVNQ

-779 SGDTATPVVKPNAKQ
+779 SGDTATPVVKPNAKK
-794 AIRDKAAK
+794 AIRDKATK

-808 HTPDAT
+808 ATPDAT
-814 QDEIQDALNQLTTDE
+814 EDEIQDALNQLATDE

-840 TNADVETAKNNGI
+840 TNADVEIAKNNGI
-853 NTIGAVAPQVTHKQ
+853 NTIGAVVPQVTHKQ

-910 EQINQATTND
+910 EQINQATTNA
-920 DVDTAKGDGLNAINP
+920 DVDNAKGDGLNAINP

-972 QAAIEK
+972 QAAIDK
-978 VNAAVAVANTNILNA
+978 VNAAVTAANTNILNA

-1004 NAIQGIQAIEPAT
+1004 NAIQGIQAITPAT

-1027 DQSAE
+1027 DKSAE
-1032 TQHNAIFN
+1032 TQHNTIFN

-1101 NAVNEKAREAI
+1101 NAVNDKAREAI

-1133 NTLKNRALNDIG
+1133 NTLKNRALTDIG

-1171 TKKQTATGVLTDLAT
+1171 TKKQTATGVLNDLAT

-1201 EKQVALNQVDQDLAT
+1201 EKQVALNQVDQELAT

-1251 PAALAQTNQHYS
+1251 PAALAQINQHYN
-1263 AKLVE
+1263 AKLAE
-1268 INATPD
+1268 INAIPD
-1274 ATDDEKNAAINTLN
+1274 ATNDEKNAAINTLN

-1364 NQLKDQAFNQINQ
+1364 NQLKDQAINQINQ
-1377 NQTNDQVDATT
+1377 NQTNDQVDTTT
-1388 NQAINAIDNV
+1388 NQAVNAIDNV

-1435 VALQALA
+1435 VASQALA

-1479 KIKPAAREKINQK
+1479 KVKPAAREKINQK
-1492 ANELRAQINQDKEA
+1492 ANELRAKINQDKEA
-1506 TAEERQAA
+1506 TAEERQVA
-1514 LDKINDLVAKAMTNI
+1514 LDKINEFVNQAMTDI
-1529 TNDRTNQQVNDSTN
+1529 TNNRTNQQVDDTTS
-1543 QALDDIALVT
+1543 QALDSIALVA
-1553 PDHIVRAAA
+1553 PEHIVRAAA
-1562 RDAVKQQYEAKKHEI
+1562 RDAVKQQYEAKKQEI

-1593 QLANNEKRA
+1593 QLANNEKLA
-1602 LQNINQAI
+1602 LQNINQAVT
-1610 ANNDV
+1610 NNDV
-1615 KRVESN
+1615 KRVETN
-1621 GIATLKGVEPHI
+1621 GIATLKGVQPHI
-1633 VVKPEA
+1633 VIKPEA
-1639 QEAIKASAD
+1639 QQAIKATAE

-1659 ATTDELD
+1659 ATVDELD
-1666 EANQQINDT
+1666 EANQLISDT
-1675 LKQGQQDIDNTTQ
+1675 LKQAQQEIENTNQ
-1688 DAAVNDVRNQTIKAI
+1688 DAAVTDVRNQTIKAI

-1713 RAALDNIDESNNNQL
+1713 RAALDSIEENNKNQL

-1733 TLDTTQDERNVAIA
+1733 TLDTTQDERDVAIDT
-1747 ALNKIVNAIKND
+1747 LNKIVNTIKND
-1759 IAQNKTNAEVDQT
+1759 IAQNKTNAEVDRT
-1772 EADGNNNIKVI
+1772 ETDGNDNIKVI

-1797 SAKAEAQNALIDQS
+1797 GVKAEAQNALIDQS

-1842 TAQVNQNSIDAQNII
+1842 TAQVNQDSIDAQNII

-1889 EATDEEQNAAIVQ
+1889 EATDEEQNIAIAQ
-1902 VEKELIKAKQQIAGA
+1902 VEKELIKAKQQIASA

-1924 YLLHDGKNE
+1924 YLLHDEKNE

-1940 INKKATAREQL
+1940 INRKASAREQL
-1951 TTLFNDKKQAIEANV
+1951 TTLFNDKKQAIEANI

-1995 SNAQVDKTATLN
+1995 SNAQVDKTASLN

-2034 VTHLVQN
+2034 VTALVQN
-2041 YRKVSD
+2041 YRKVSN

-2080 LKRFNVALGDIEAV
+2080 LKRFNVALSDIEAV

-2124 LAKVKA
+2124 LAKVKV

-2140 RMVDEDATLNDIKKD
+2140 RMIDEDATLNDIKQH
-2155 TQLIIDEILA
+2155 TQFIVDEILA
-2165 IKLPAEVIKASP
+2165 IKLPAEATKVSP
-2177 KVGQPAPKVC
+2177 KEIQPAPKVC
-2187 TPIKKEDKQ
+2187 TPIKKE
-2196 EVRKVVKELPNTGS
+2196 ETHESRKVEKELPNTGS
-2210 EEMDLPLK
+2210 EGMDLPLK
-2218 ELALITGAALLA
+2218 EFALITGAALLA
-2230 RRRSKKEKES
+2230 RRRTKNEKES

>member
-348 TMTTKNYQA
+348 TMTTKNYQ
-357 QGNVIALGRIRGN
+357 
-370 DTNDHGDFNGIEKTL
+370 
-385 TVNPNSELIFEF
+385 
-397 NTMTTKNYQ
+397 
-406 GMTNLIIKNAD
+406 GMTNSIIKNAD

-1145 VTSTTAMV
+1145 VTSTAMV

-2080 LKRFNVALGDIEAV
+2080 LKRFNVTLGDIEAV

>member
-38 LTTDHNVQ
+38 LTTDNNVQ
-46 GGSNQALPGNSQNTN
+46 SDTNQATPVNSQ
-61 ADTNRDI
+61 DTNVANNRGLA
-68 VNDSQNTPN
+68 NSAQNTPN
-77 AHATDN
+77 QSATTN
-83 TSTNQALT
+83 QSTNQALV
-91 NHQNVD
+91 NHNNGSI
-97 VANQV
+97 ANQAT
-102 GPAPIQP
+102 PAPIQP

-116 NNNSNANSTA
+116 NNHSDANSTA
-126 TEPAANTNNNLA
+126 TETVSNANNNDVV
-138 SNNNTLNVPNNTDNN
+138 SNNTTLNVPNRTNENG
-153 DSARHLTLK
+153 SGGHLTLK

-177 VAIAEEASNRPKK
+177 VAIAEQASNRPKK
-190 RSRRAAPT
+190 RSRRAAPA
-198 DPNATPADPTATP
+198 DPNATPADPA
-211 ADPTAGNGSAP
+211 AAAAGNGGAP

-236 ANNIG
+236 ANNAG

-252 DNNIRPSTNRSVPTV
+252 DNGIRPSTNRSVPSV
-267 TVVDNLPGY
+267 TVVDNLPGF

-309 NVIALGRIR
+309 NVIALGRIK

-325 GDFNGIEKT
+325 GDFNGIEK
-334 LTVNPNSELIFEFN
+334 S
-348 TMTTKNYQA
+348 
-357 QGNVIALGRIRGN
+357 
-370 DTNDHGDFNGIEKTL
+370 L

-406 GMTNLIIKNAD
+406 GVTNLIIKNAD

-422 GEKVVAYGPIWRLLK
+422 AEKSVAYGPIWRLFK
-437 VPENVSHL
+437 VPDNVSHL

-514 FGASFNTDDFVYKIQ
+514 FGASFNTDDFVYKVQ

-543 DFPSGNSG
+543 DFPSSNSG
-551 VDINDMNV
+551 VDMNDFNV
-559 TYDAANRIITIKST
+559 TYDAANRVITIKST
-573 GGGTGNSPARLMPDK
+573 GGGSGNSPARLMPDK

-613 TYKTYS
+613 TYKTYT

-667 IFNDLKRRAQTIL
+667 IFNGLKRRAQTIL

-691 RVSQADIDSLANQ
+691 RVSQADIDSLTNQ

-711 SVDAENAVNRKVD
+711 SVDAENAVNKKVD
-724 DMEDLVNQ
+724 QMEDLVNQ

-754 IIGNIGDQ
+754 IIGDIGDQ
-762 TTDDGVT
+762 TTDAGVT

-779 SGDTATPVVKPNAKQ
+779 SGDTATPVVKPNAKK
-794 AIRDKAAK
+794 AIRDKATK

-808 HTPDAT
+808 ATPDAT
-814 QDEIQDALNQLTTDE
+814 EDEIQDAINQLATDE

-853 NTIGAVAPQVTHKQ
+853 NTIGAVVPQVTHKK

-887 REATQEEKNA
+887 REATQEEKDA

-910 EQINQATTND
+910 EQINQATTNA
-920 DVDTAKGDGLNAINP
+920 DVDNAKGDGLNAINP

-972 QAAIEK
+972 QAAIDK
-978 VNAAVAVANTNILNA
+978 VNAAVTAANTNILNA
-993 NTNADVEQVKT
+993 NTNANVEQVKT
-1004 NAIQGIQAIEPAT
+1004 NAIQGIQAITPAT

-1027 DQSAE
+1027 DKSAE
-1032 TQHNAIFN
+1032 TQHNTIF

-1101 NAVNEKAREAI
+1101 NAVNDKAREAI

-1133 NTLKNRALNDIG
+1133 NTLKNRALTDIG

-1171 TKKQTATGVLTDLAT
+1171 TKKQTATGVLNDLAT

-1192 NQNTNATTE
+1192 NKNTNATTE
-1201 EKQVALNQVDQDLAT
+1201 EKQVALNQVDQELAT

-1251 PAALAQTNQHYS
+1251 PAALAQINQHYN
-1263 AKLVE
+1263 AKLAE

-1274 ATDDEKNAAINTLN
+1274 ATNDEKNAAINTLN

-1388 NQAINAIDNV
+1388 NQAVNAIDNV

-1435 VALQALA
+1435 VASQALT

-1479 KIKPAAREKINQK
+1479 KVKPAAREKINQK
-1492 ANELRAQINQDKEA
+1492 ANELRAKINQDKEA
-1506 TAEERQAA
+1506 TAEERQVA
-1514 LDKINDLVAKAMTNI
+1514 LDKINEFVNQAMTDI
-1529 TNDRTNQQVNDSTN
+1529 TNNRTNQQVDDTTS
-1543 QALDDIALVT
+1543 QALDSIALVT
-1553 PDHIVRAAA
+1553 PEHIVRAGA
-1562 RDAVKQQYEAKKHEI
+1562 RDAVKQQYEAKKQEI

-1593 QLANNEKRA
+1593 QLANNEKLA
-1602 LQNINQAI
+1602 LQNINQAVT
-1610 ANNDV
+1610 NNDV
-1615 KRVESN
+1615 KRVETN
-1621 GIATLKGVEPHI
+1621 GIATLKGVQPHI
-1633 VVKPEA
+1633 VIKPEE
-1639 QEAIKASAD
+1639 QQAIKASAE

-1659 ATTDELD
+1659 ATVDELD
-1666 EANQQINDT
+1666 EANQLISDT
-1675 LKQGQQDIDNTTQ
+1675 LKKAQQEIENTNQ
-1688 DAAVNDVRNQTIKAI
+1688 DAAVTDVRNQTIKAI

-1713 RAALDNIDESNNNQL
+1713 RAALDSIEENNKNQL

-1733 TLDTTQDERNVAIA
+1733 TLDTTQDERDVAIDT
-1747 ALNKIVNAIKND
+1747 LNKIVNTIKND
-1759 IAQNKTNAEVDQT
+1759 IAQNKTNAEVDRT
-1772 EADGNNNIKVI
+1772 ETDGNDNIKVI

-1797 SAKAEAQNALIDQS
+1797 GVKAEAQNALIDQS

-1842 TAQVNQNSIDAQNII
+1842 TAQVNQDSINAQNII

-1889 EATDEEQNAAIVQ
+1889 EATDEEQNAAIAQ
-1902 VEKELIKAKQQIAGA
+1902 VEKELIKAKQQIASA

-1924 YLLHDGKNE
+1924 YLLHDEKNE

-1940 INKKATAREQL
+1940 INRKASAREQL
-1951 TTLFNDKKQAIEANV
+1951 TTLFNDKKQAIEANI

-1995 SNAQVDKTATLN
+1995 SNAQVDKTASLN

-2034 VTHLVQN
+2034 VTALVQN

-2080 LKRFNVALGDIEAV
+2080 LKRFNVALSDIEAV

-2124 LAKVKA
+2124 LAKVKV

-2140 RMVDEDATLNDIKKD
+2140 RMIDEDATLNDIKQH
-2155 TQLIIDEILA
+2155 TQFIVDEILA
-2165 IKLPAEVIKASP
+2165 IKLPAEATKVSP
-2177 KVGQPAPKVC
+2177 KVIQSAPKVC
-2187 TPIKKEDKQ
+2187 TPIIKE
-2196 EVRKVVKELPNTGS
+2196 ETHESRKVEKELPNTGS
-2210 EEMDLPLK
+2210 EGMDLPLK
-2218 ELALITGAALLA
+2218 EFALITGAALLA
-2230 RRRSKKEKES
+2230 RRRTKNEKES

>member
-46 GGSNQALPGNSQNTN
+46 GGSNQALPGNSPNTN

-68 VNDSQNTPN
+68 VNGSQNTPN

-91 NHQNVD
+91 NHQNVG

-102 GPAPIQP
+102 APAPIQP
-109 SASPAQN
+109 STSSASN
-116 NNNSNANSTA
+116 NNHSDANSTA

-190 RSRRAAPT
+190 RSRRAAPA
-198 DPNATPADPTATP
+198 DPNATP

-222 VAITAPYTPTTDPN
+222 VAITAPFTPTTDPN

-241 QNAPNEVLSFD
+241 QNAPNEVLAFD

-309 NVIALGRIR
+309 NVIALGRIK

-325 GDFNGIEKT
+325 GG
-334 LTVNPNSELIFEFN
+334 
-348 TMTTKNYQA
+348 
-357 QGNVIALGRIRGN
+357 
-370 DTNDHGDFNGIEKTL
+370 FNGIEKTL

-598 NNVPTPRTVTFNDTL
+598 NNVPTPRTVTFNDIL
-613 TYKTYS
+613 TYKTYT

-644 KDALQAEVDR
+644 KDVLQAEVDR

-667 IFNDLKRRAQTIL
+667 IFNELKRRAQTIL

-691 RVSQADIDSLANQ
+691 RVSQADIDSLVNQ

-779 SGDTATPVVKPNAKQ
+779 SGDTATPVVKTNAKQ

-808 HTPDAT
+808 NTPDAT

-978 VNAAVAVANTNILNA
+978 VNAAVAAANTNILNA

-1101 NAVNEKAREAI
+1101 NAVNDKAREAI

-1192 NQNTNATTE
+1192 NQNTNATDE

-1251 PAALAQTNQHYS
+1251 PTALAQINQHYN
-1263 AKLVE
+1263 AKLAE

-1398 EAEVVIKPKAIADIE
+1398 EAKVVIKPKAIADIE

-1435 VALQALA
+1435 VALLALA

-1479 KIKPAAREKINQK
+1479 KVKPAAREKINQK

-1553 PDHIVRAAA
+1553 PDHIVRATA

-1602 LQNINQAI
+1602 LQNIDQAI

-1902 VEKELIKAKQQIAGA
+1902 VEKELIKAKQQIASA

-1951 TTLFNDKKQAIEANV
+1951 TTLFNDKKLAIEANV

-1995 SNAQVDKTATLN
+1995 SNAQVDKTASLN

-2135 VADGN
+2135 VADGI
-2140 RMVDEDATLNDIKKD
+2140 RMIDEDATLNDIKQH
-2155 TQLIIDEILA
+2155 TQFIVDEILA
-2165 IKLPAEVIKASP
+2165 IKLPAEATKVLP
-2177 KVGQPAPKVC
+2177 KVGQPAPKLC
-2187 TPIKKEDKQ
+2187 TSIKKVDKQ

-2230 RRRSKKEKES
+2230 RRRNKNEKES

>member
-38 LTTDHNVQ
+38 LTTDNNVQ
-46 GGSNQALPGNSQNTN
+46 SDTNQATPVNSQDKDVAN
-61 ADTNRDI
+61 NRGLA
-68 VNDSQNTPN
+68 NSAQNTPN
-77 AHATDN
+77 QSATTN
-83 TSTNQALT
+83 QATNQALV
-91 NHQNVD
+91 NHNNGSIV
-97 VANQV
+97 NQATPTSV
-102 GPAPIQP
+102 QSSTP
-109 SASPAQN
+109 SAQN
-116 NNNSNANSTA
+116 NNHTDGNTTATETVSNAN
-126 TEPAANTNNNLA
+126 NNDVA
-138 SNNNTLNVPNNTDNN
+138 SNNTTLNVPNKTNENG
-153 DSARHLTLK
+153 SGGHLTLK

-177 VAIAEEASNRPKK
+177 VAIAEPASNRPKK
-190 RSRRAAPT
+190 RSRRAAPA
-198 DPNATPADPTATP
+198 DPNATPADPGA
-211 ADPTAGNGSAP
+211 AAAGNGGAP

-236 ANNIG
+236 ANNAG

-252 DNNIRPSTNRSVPTV
+252 DNSIRPSTNRSVPSV
-267 TVVDNLPGY
+267 TVVDNLPGF
-276 TLINGGKVGVFSH
+276 TLINGGKVGVLSH
-289 AMVRTSMFDSGDAK
+289 AMVRTSMFEAGS
-303 NYQAQG
+303 NRTYQAQG
-309 NVIALGRIR
+309 NVLALGRIS
-318 GNDTNDH
+318 GTDASNH
-325 GDFNGIEKT
+325 GDFNGIEKS

-348 TMTTKNYQA
+348 TMPTKNG
-357 QGNVIALGRIRGN
+357 QGATNV
-370 DTNDHGDFNGIEKTL
+370 
-385 TVNPNSELIFEF
+385 
-397 NTMTTKNYQ
+397 
-406 GMTNLIIKNAD
+406 IIKNAD
-417 NDTVI
+417 TNDTI
-422 GEKVVAYGPIWRLLK
+422 AEKTVEGGPTLRLFK
-437 VPENVSHL
+437 VPDNVRNL

-458 ARGIYQLRDGYKYY
+458 ARGIYQLKDGYKYY
-472 DFVDSIGLHSGSHVY
+472 SFVDSIGLHSGSHVY

-514 FGASFNTDDFVYKIQ
+514 SGASLDTDEFVYKIQ

-543 DFPSGNSG
+543 DFPSNNSG
-551 VDINDMNV
+551 VDVNDMNV
-559 TYDAANRIITIKST
+559 TYDAANRVITIKST
-573 GGGTGNSPARLMPDK
+573 GGGTTNSPARLMPDK

-613 TYKTYS
+613 TYKTYT
-619 QDFINSP
+619 QDFINSA

-667 IFNDLKRRAQTIL
+667 IFNDLKKRAQTIL
-680 DENRNNVPLNK
+680 AENRNNVPLNK
-691 RVSQADIDSLANQ
+691 RVSQADIDTLTNQ

-711 SVDAENAVNRKVD
+711 SVDAENAVNQKAD
-724 DMEDLVNQ
+724 QMEDLVNQ

-743 AIQVIEEHKNE
+743 AIQVIEEHKGN
-754 IIGNIGDQ
+754 IIGDIGDQ

-779 SGDTATPVVKPNAKQ
+779 SGDTATPVVKPNAKK
-794 AIRDKAAK
+794 AIRDKATK

-808 HTPDAT
+808 ATPDAT
-814 QDEIQDALNQLTTDE
+814 EDEIQDAINQLATDE

-853 NTIGAVAPQVTHKQ
+853 NTIGSVVPQVTHKQ

-910 EQINQATTND
+910 EQINQATTNA
-920 DVDTAKGDGLNAINP
+920 DVDNAKGDGLNAINP

-972 QAAIEK
+972 QAAIDK
-978 VNAAVAVANTNILNA
+978 VNAAVTAANTNILNA
-993 NTNADVEQVKT
+993 NTNAEVEQVKT
-1004 NAIQGIQAIEPAT
+1004 NAIQGIQAITPAT

-1027 DQSAE
+1027 DKSAE
-1032 TQHNAIFN
+1032 TQHNTIFN

-1101 NAVNEKAREAI
+1101 NVVNDKAREAI

-1133 NTLKNRALNDIG
+1133 NTLKNRALTDIG

-1171 TKKQTATGVLTDLAT
+1171 TKKQTATGVLNDLAT

-1201 EKQVALNQVDQDLAT
+1201 EKQVALNQVDQELAT

-1251 PAALAQTNQHYS
+1251 PAALAQINQHYN
-1263 AKLVE
+1263 AKLAE

-1274 ATDDEKNAAINTLN
+1274 ATNDEKNAAINTLN

-1377 NQTNDQVDATT
+1377 NQTNDQVDTTT
-1388 NQAINAIDNV
+1388 NQALNAIDNV

-1435 VALQALA
+1435 VASQALA

-1479 KIKPAAREKINQK
+1479 KVKPAAREKINQK
-1492 ANELRAQINQDKEA
+1492 ANELRAKINQDKEA
-1506 TAEERQAA
+1506 TAEERQVA
-1514 LDKINDLVAKAMTNI
+1514 LDKINEFVNQTMTDI
-1529 TNDRTNQQVNDSTN
+1529 TNNRTNQQVGDTTS
-1543 QALDDIALVT
+1543 QALDSIALVA
-1553 PDHIVRAAA
+1553 PEHIVRAAA
-1562 RDAVKQQYEAKKHEI
+1562 RDAVKQQYEAKKQEI

-1593 QLANNEKRA
+1593 QLANNKKLA
-1602 LQNINQAI
+1602 LQNINQAVT
-1610 ANNDV
+1610 NNDV
-1615 KRVESN
+1615 KRVETN
-1621 GIATLKGVEPHI
+1621 GIATLKGVQPHI
-1633 VVKPEA
+1633 VIKPEA
-1639 QEAIKASAD
+1639 QQAIKASAE

-1659 ATTDELD
+1659 ATVDELD
-1666 EANQQINDT
+1666 EANQLISDT
-1675 LKQGQQDIDNTTQ
+1675 LKQAQQEIENTNQ
-1688 DAAVNDVRNQTIKAI
+1688 DAAVTDVRNQTIKAI

-1713 RAALDNIDESNNNQL
+1713 RAALDSIEENNKNQL

-1733 TLDTTQDERNVAIA
+1733 TLDTTQDERDVAIDT
-1747 ALNKIVNAIKND
+1747 LNKIVNTIKND
-1759 IAQNKTNAEVDQT
+1759 IAQNKTNAEVDRT
-1772 EADGNNNIKVI
+1772 ETDGNDNIKVI

-1797 SAKAEAQNALIDQS
+1797 GVKAEAQNALIDQS

-1842 TAQVNQNSIDAQNII
+1842 TAQVNQDSIDAQNII

-1889 EATDEEQNAAIVQ
+1889 EATDEEQNIAIAQ
-1902 VEKELIKAKQQIAGA
+1902 VEKELIKAKQQIASA

-1924 YLLHDGKNE
+1924 YLLHDEKNE

-1940 INKKATAREQL
+1940 ISRKASAREQL
-1951 TTLFNDKKQAIEANV
+1951 TTLFNDKKQAIEANI

-1995 SNAQVDKTATLN
+1995 SNAQVDKTASLN

-2034 VTHLVQN
+2034 VTALVQN

-2080 LKRFNVALGDIEAV
+2080 LKRFNVALSDIEAV

-2124 LAKVKA
+2124 LAKVKV

-2140 RMVDEDATLNDIKKD
+2140 RMIDEDATLNDIKQH
-2155 TQLIIDEILA
+2155 TQFIVDEILA
-2165 IKLPAEVIKASP
+2165 IKLPAEAMKVSP
-2177 KVGQPAPKVC
+2177 KVIQPAPKVC
-2187 TPIKKEDKQ
+2187 TPIKKE
-2196 EVRKVVKELPNTGS
+2196 ETHESRKVEKELPNTGS

-2218 ELALITGAALLA
+2218 EFALITGAALLA
-2230 RRRSKKEKES
+2230 RRRTKNEKES

>member
-38 LTTDHNVQ
+38 LTTDNNVQ
-46 GGSNQALPGNSQNTN
+46 SDTNQATPVNSQDKDVAN
-61 ADTNRDI
+61 NRGLA
-68 VNDSQNTPN
+68 NSAQNTPN
-77 AHATDN
+77 QSATTN
-83 TSTNQALT
+83 QATNQALV
-91 NHQNVD
+91 NHNNGSIV
-97 VANQV
+97 NQATPTSV
-102 GPAPIQP
+102 QSSTP
-109 SASPAQN
+109 SAQN
-116 NNNSNANSTA
+116 NNHTDGNTTATETVSNAN
-126 TEPAANTNNNLA
+126 NNDVA
-138 SNNNTLNVPNNTDNN
+138 SNNTTLNVPNKTNENG
-153 DSARHLTLK
+153 SGGHLTLK

-177 VAIAEEASNRPKK
+177 VAIAEPASNRPKK
-190 RSRRAAPT
+190 RSRRAAPA
-198 DPNATPADPTATP
+198 DPNATPADPGA
-211 ADPTAGNGSAP
+211 AAAGNGGAP

-236 ANNIG
+236 ANNAG

-252 DNNIRPSTNRSVPTV
+252 DNSIRPSTNRSVPSV
-267 TVVDNLPGY
+267 TVVDNLPGF
-276 TLINGGKVGVFSH
+276 TLINGGKVGVLSH
-289 AMVRTSMFDSGDAK
+289 AMVRTSMFEAGS
-303 NYQAQG
+303 NRTYQAQG
-309 NVIALGRIR
+309 NVLALGRIS
-318 GNDTNDH
+318 GTDASNH
-325 GDFNGIEKT
+325 GDFNGIEKS

-348 TMTTKNYQA
+348 TMPTKNG
-357 QGNVIALGRIRGN
+357 QGATNV
-370 DTNDHGDFNGIEKTL
+370 
-385 TVNPNSELIFEF
+385 
-397 NTMTTKNYQ
+397 
-406 GMTNLIIKNAD
+406 IIKNAD
-417 NDTVI
+417 TNDTI
-422 GEKVVAYGPIWRLLK
+422 AEKTVEGGPTLRLFK
-437 VPENVSHL
+437 VPDNVRNL

-458 ARGIYQLRDGYKYY
+458 ARGIYQLKDGYKYY
-472 DFVDSIGLHSGSHVY
+472 SFVDSIGLHSGSHVY

-514 FGASFNTDDFVYKIQ
+514 SGASLDTDEFVYKIQ
-529 LPEGVEYVNNSLTK
+529 LPEGGEYVNNSLTK
-543 DFPSGNSG
+543 DFPSNNSG
-551 VDINDMNV
+551 VDVNDMNV
-559 TYDAANRIITIKST
+559 TYDAANRVITIKST
-573 GGGTGNSPARLMPDK
+573 GGGTTNSPARLMPDK

-613 TYKTYS
+613 TYKTYT
-619 QDFINSP
+619 QDFINSA

-667 IFNDLKRRAQTIL
+667 IFNDLKKRAQTIL
-680 DENRNNVPLNK
+680 AENRNNVPLNK
-691 RVSQADIDSLANQ
+691 RVSQADIDTLTNQ

-711 SVDAENAVNRKVD
+711 SVDAENAVNQKAD
-724 DMEDLVNQ
+724 QMEDLVNQ

-743 AIQVIEEHKNE
+743 AIQVIEEHKGN
-754 IIGNIGDQ
+754 IIGDIGDQ

-779 SGDTATPVVKPNAKQ
+779 SGDTATPVVKPNAKK
-794 AIRDKAAK
+794 AIRDKATK

-808 HTPDAT
+808 ATPDAT
-814 QDEIQDALNQLTTDE
+814 EDEIQDAINQLATDE

-853 NTIGAVAPQVTHKQ
+853 NTIGSVVPQVTHKQ

-910 EQINQATTND
+910 EQINQATTNA
-920 DVDTAKGDGLNAINP
+920 DVDNAKGDGLNAINP

-972 QAAIEK
+972 
-978 VNAAVAVANTNILNA
+978 
-993 NTNADVEQVKT
+993 
-1004 NAIQGIQAIEPAT
+1004 
-1017 KVKTDAKNAI
+1017 
-1027 DQSAE
+1027 
-1032 TQHNAIFN
+1032 
-1040 NNDATLEEQQAAQQ
+1040 QAAQQ

-1101 NAVNEKAREAI
+1101 NVVNDKAREAI

-1133 NTLKNRALNDIG
+1133 NTLKNRALTDIG

-1171 TKKQTATGVLTDLAT
+1171 TKKQTATGVLNDLAT

-1201 EKQVALNQVDQDLAT
+1201 EKQVALNQVDQELAT

-1251 PAALAQTNQHYS
+1251 PAALAQINQHYN
-1263 AKLVE
+1263 AKLAE

-1274 ATDDEKNAAINTLN
+1274 ATNDEKNAAINTLN

-1377 NQTNDQVDATT
+1377 NQTNDQVDTTT
-1388 NQAINAIDNV
+1388 NQALNAIDNV

-1435 VALQALA
+1435 VASQALA

-1479 KIKPAAREKINQK
+1479 KVKPAAREKINQK
-1492 ANELRAQINQDKEA
+1492 ANELRAKINQDKEA
-1506 TAEERQAA
+1506 TAEERQVA
-1514 LDKINDLVAKAMTNI
+1514 LDKINEFVNQAMTDI
-1529 TNDRTNQQVNDSTN
+1529 TNNRTNQQVDDTTS
-1543 QALDDIALVT
+1543 QALDSIALVA
-1553 PDHIVRAAA
+1553 PEHIVRAAA
-1562 RDAVKQQYEAKKHEI
+1562 RDAVKQQYEAKKQEI

-1593 QLANNEKRA
+1593 QLANNKKLA
-1602 LQNINQAI
+1602 LQNINQAVT
-1610 ANNDV
+1610 NNDV
-1615 KRVESN
+1615 KRVETN
-1621 GIATLKGVEPHI
+1621 GIATLKGVQPHI
-1633 VVKPEA
+1633 VIKPEA
-1639 QEAIKASAD
+1639 QQAIKASAE

-1659 ATTDELD
+1659 ATVDELD
-1666 EANQQINDT
+1666 EANQLISDT
-1675 LKQGQQDIDNTTQ
+1675 LKQAQQEIENTNQ
-1688 DAAVNDVRNQTIKAI
+1688 DAAVTDVRNQTIKAI

-1713 RAALDNIDESNNNQL
+1713 RAALDSIEENNKNQL

-1733 TLDTTQDERNVAIA
+1733 TLDTTQDERDVAIDT
-1747 ALNKIVNAIKND
+1747 LNKIVNTIKND
-1759 IAQNKTNAEVDQT
+1759 IAQNKTNAEVDRT
-1772 EADGNNNIKVI
+1772 ETDGNDNIKVI

-1797 SAKAEAQNALIDQS
+1797 GVKAEAQNALIDQS

-1842 TAQVNQNSIDAQNII
+1842 TAQVNQDSIDAQNII

-1889 EATDEEQNAAIVQ
+1889 EATDEEQNIAIAQ
-1902 VEKELIKAKQQIAGA
+1902 VEKELIKAKQQIASA

-1924 YLLHDGKNE
+1924 YLLHDEKNE

-1940 INKKATAREQL
+1940 ISRKASAREQL
-1951 TTLFNDKKQAIEANV
+1951 TTLFNDKKQAIEANI

-1995 SNAQVDKTATLN
+1995 SNAQVDKTASLN

-2034 VTHLVQN
+2034 VTALVQN

-2080 LKRFNVALGDIEAV
+2080 LKRFNVALSDIEAV

-2124 LAKVKA
+2124 LAKVKV

-2140 RMVDEDATLNDIKKD
+2140 RMIDEDATLNDIKQH
-2155 TQLIIDEILA
+2155 TQFIVDEILA
-2165 IKLPAEVIKASP
+2165 IKLPAEAMKVSP
-2177 KVGQPAPKVC
+2177 KVIQPAPKVC
-2187 TPIKKEDKQ
+2187 TPIKKE
-2196 EVRKVVKELPNTGS
+2196 ETHESRKVEKELPNTGS

-2218 ELALITGAALLA
+2218 EFALITGAALLA
-2230 RRRSKKEKES
+2230 RRRTKNEKES

>member
-38 LTTDHNVQ
+38 LTTDNNVQ
-46 GGSNQALPGNSQNTN
+46 SDTNQATPVNSQDKDVAN
-61 ADTNRDI
+61 NRGLA
-68 VNDSQNTPN
+68 NSAQNTPN
-77 AHATDN
+77 QSATTN
-83 TSTNQALT
+83 QATNQALV
-91 NHQNVD
+91 NHNNGSIV
-97 VANQV
+97 NQATPTSV
-102 GPAPIQP
+102 QSSTP
-109 SASPAQN
+109 SAQN
-116 NNNSNANSTA
+116 NNHTDGNTTATETVSNAN
-126 TEPAANTNNNLA
+126 NNDA
-138 SNNNTLNVPNNTDNN
+138 VSNNTTLNVPNKTYENG
-153 DSARHLTLK
+153 SGGHLTLK

-177 VAIAEEASNRPKK
+177 VAIAEPASNRPKK
-190 RSRRAAPT
+190 RSRRAAPA
-198 DPNATPADPTATP
+198 DPNATPADPA
-211 ADPTAGNGSAP
+211 AAAAGNGGAP

-236 ANNIG
+236 ANNAG

-252 DNNIRPSTNRSVPTV
+252 DNGIRPSTNRSVPSV
-267 TVVDNLPGY
+267 TVVDNLPGF

-289 AMVRTSMFDSGDAK
+289 AMVRTSMFDSADAK

-309 NVIALGRIR
+309 NVIALGRI
-318 GNDTNDH
+318 
-325 GDFNGIEKT
+325 K
-334 LTVNPNSELIFEFN
+334 
-348 TMTTKNYQA
+348 
-357 QGNVIALGRIRGN
+357 GN

-406 GMTNLIIKNAD
+406 GVTNLIIKNAD

-422 GEKVVAYGPIWRLLK
+422 AEKSVAYGPIWRLFK

-514 FGASFNTDDFVYKIQ
+514 FGASFNTDDFVYQVQ

-543 DFPSGNSG
+543 DFPSSNSG
-551 VDINDMNV
+551 VDMNDFNV
-559 TYDAANRIITIKST
+559 TYDAANRVITIKST
-573 GGGTGNSPARLMPDK
+573 GGGSGNSPARLMPDK

-613 TYKTYS
+613 TYKTYT

-691 RVSQADIDSLANQ
+691 RVSQADIDSLTNQ

-711 SVDAENAVNRKVD
+711 SVDAENAVNKKVD
-724 DMEDLVNQ
+724 QMEDLVNQ

-779 SGDTATPVVKPNAKQ
+779 SGDTATPVVKPNAKK
-794 AIRDKAAK
+794 AIRDKATK

-808 HTPDAT
+808 ATPDAT
-814 QDEIQDALNQLTTDE
+814 EDEIQDALNQLATDE

-853 NTIGAVAPQVTHKQ
+853 NTIGAVVPQVTHKK

-910 EQINQATTND
+910 EQINQATTNA
-920 DVDTAKGDGLNAINP
+920 DVDNAKGDGLNAINP

-972 QAAIEK
+972 QASIDK
-978 VNAAVAVANTNILNA
+978 VNAAVTAANTNILNA

-1004 NAIQGIQAIEPAT
+1004 NAIQGIQAITPAT

-1027 DQSAE
+1027 DKSAE
-1032 TQHNAIFN
+1032 TQHNTIFN

-1101 NAVNEKAREAI
+1101 NVVNDKAREAI

-1133 NTLKNRALNDIG
+1133 NTLKNRALTDIG

-1171 TKKQTATGVLTDLAT
+1171 TKKQTATGVLNDLAT

-1201 EKQVALNQVDQDLAT
+1201 EKQVALNQVDQELAT

-1251 PAALAQTNQHYS
+1251 PAALAQINQHYN
-1263 AKLVE
+1263 AKLAE

-1288 QDRQQAIESIKQA
+1288 QDRQQAIESVKQA

-1377 NQTNDQVDATT
+1377 NQTNDQVDTTT
-1388 NQAINAIDNV
+1388 NQALNAIDNV

-1435 VALQALA
+1435 VASQALA

-1479 KIKPAAREKINQK
+1479 KVKPAAREKINQK
-1492 ANELRAQINQDKEA
+1492 VNELRAKINQDKEA
-1506 TAEERQAA
+1506 TAEERQVA
-1514 LDKINDLVAKAMTNI
+1514 LDKINEFVNQAMTDI
-1529 TNDRTNQQVNDSTN
+1529 TNNRTNQQVDDTTSQELDS
-1543 QALDDIALVT
+1543 IALVA
-1553 PDHIVRAAA
+1553 PEHIVRAAA
-1562 RDAVKQQYEAKKHEI
+1562 RDAVKQQYEAKKQEI

-1593 QLANNEKRA
+1593 QLANNEKLA
-1602 LQNINQAI
+1602 LQNINQAVT
-1610 ANNDV
+1610 NNDV
-1615 KRVESN
+1615 KRVETN
-1621 GIATLKGVEPHI
+1621 GIATLKGVQPHI
-1633 VVKPEA
+1633 VIKPEA
-1639 QEAIKASAD
+1639 QQAIKASAE

-1659 ATTDELD
+1659 ATVDELD
-1666 EANQQINDT
+1666 EANQLISDT
-1675 LKQGQQDIDNTTQ
+1675 LKQAQQEIENTNQ
-1688 DAAVNDVRNQTIKAI
+1688 DAAVTDVRNQTIKAI

-1713 RAALDNIDESNNNQL
+1713 RAALDSIEENNKNQL

-1733 TLDTTQDERNVAIA
+1733 TLDTTQDERDVAIDT
-1747 ALNKIVNAIKND
+1747 LNKIVNTIKND
-1759 IAQNKTNAEVDQT
+1759 IAQNKTNAEVDRT
-1772 EADGNNNIKVI
+1772 ETDGNDNIKVI

-1797 SAKAEAQNALIDQS
+1797 GVKAEAQNALIDQS

-1842 TAQVNQNSIDAQNII
+1842 TAQVNQDSIDAQNII

-1882 NLIKANN
+1882 NLSKANN
-1889 EATDEEQNAAIVQ
+1889 EATDEEQNIAIAQ
-1902 VEKELIKAKQQIAGA
+1902 VEKELIKAKQQIASA

-1924 YLLHDGKNE
+1924 YLLHDEKNE

-1940 INKKATAREQL
+1940 INRKASAREQL
-1951 TTLFNDKKQAIEANV
+1951 TTLFNDKKQAIEANI

-1995 SNAQVDKTATLN
+1995 SNAQVDKTASLN

-2034 VTHLVQN
+2034 VTALVQN
-2041 YRKVSD
+2041 YRKVSN

-2080 LKRFNVALGDIEAV
+2080 LKRFNVALSDIEAV

-2124 LAKVKA
+2124 LAKVKV

-2140 RMVDEDATLNDIKKD
+2140 RMIDEDATLNDIKQH
-2155 TQLIIDEILA
+2155 TQFIVDEILA
-2165 IKLPAEVIKASP
+2165 IKLPAEPTKVSP
-2177 KVGQPAPKVC
+2177 KVIQPAPKVC
-2187 TPIKKEDKQ
+2187 TPIKKE
-2196 EVRKVVKELPNTGS
+2196 ETHESRKVEKELPNTGS
-2210 EEMDLPLK
+2210 EGMDLPLK
-2218 ELALITGAALLA
+2218 EFALITGAALLA
-2230 RRRSKKEKES
+2230 RRRTKNEKES

>member
-1 MNLLKKNKYSIR
+1 
-13 KYKVGIFSTLI
+13 
-24 GTVLLL
+24 
-30 SNPNGAQA
+30 
-38 LTTDHNVQ
+38 
-46 GGSNQALPGNSQNTN
+46 
-61 ADTNRDI
+61 
-68 VNDSQNTPN
+68 
-77 AHATDN
+77 
-83 TSTNQALT
+83 
-91 NHQNVD
+91 
-97 VANQV
+97 
-102 GPAPIQP
+102 
-109 SASPAQN
+109 
-116 NNNSNANSTA
+116 
-126 TEPAANTNNNLA
+126 
-138 SNNNTLNVPNNTDNN
+138 
-153 DSARHLTLK
+153 
-162 EIQEDVRHSSDKPEL
+162 
-177 VAIAEEASNRPKK
+177 
-190 RSRRAAPT
+190 
-198 DPNATPADPTATP
+198 
-211 ADPTAGNGSAP
+211 
-222 VAITAPYTPTTDPN
+222 
-236 ANNIG
+236 
-241 QNAPNEVLSFD
+241 
-252 DNNIRPSTNRSVPTV
+252 
-267 TVVDNLPGY
+267 
-276 TLINGGKVGVFSH
+276 
-289 AMVRTSMFDSGDAK
+289 
-303 NYQAQG
+303 
-309 NVIALGRIR
+309 
-318 GNDTNDH
+318 
-325 GDFNGIEKT
+325 
-334 LTVNPNSELIFEFN
+334 
-348 TMTTKNYQA
+348 
-357 QGNVIALGRIRGN
+357 
-370 DTNDHGDFNGIEKTL
+370 
-385 TVNPNSELIFEF
+385 
-397 NTMTTKNYQ
+397 
-406 GMTNLIIKNAD
+406 
-417 NDTVI
+417 
-422 GEKVVAYGPIWRLLK
+422 
-437 VPENVSHL
+437 
-445 KIQFVP
+445 P

-514 FGASFNTDDFVYKIQ
+514 FGASFNTDDFVYKVQ

-543 DFPSGNSG
+543 DFPSSNSG
-551 VDINDMNV
+551 VDMNDFNV
-559 TYDAANRIITIKST
+559 TYDAANRVITIKST
-573 GGGTGNSPARLMPDK
+573 GGGSGNSPARLMPDK

-613 TYKTYS
+613 TYKTYT

-691 RVSQADIDSLANQ
+691 RVSQADIDSLTNQ

-711 SVDAENAVNRKVD
+711 SVDAENAVNKKVD
-724 DMEDLVNQ
+724 QMEDLVNQ

-779 SGDTATPVVKPNAKQ
+779 SGDTATPVVKPNAKK
-794 AIRDKAAK
+794 AIRDKATK

-808 HTPDAT
+808 ATPDAT
-814 QDEIQDALNQLTTDE
+814 EDEIQDALNQLATDE

-840 TNADVETAKNNGI
+840 TNADVEIAKNNGI
-853 NTIGAVAPQVTHKQ
+853 NTIGAVVPQVTHKQ

-910 EQINQATTND
+910 EQINQATTNA
-920 DVDTAKGDGLNAINP
+920 DVDNAKGDGLNAINP

-972 QAAIEK
+972 QAAIDK
-978 VNAAVAVANTNILNA
+978 VNAAVTAANTNILNA

-1004 NAIQGIQAIEPAT
+1004 NAIQGIQAITPAT

-1027 DQSAE
+1027 DKSAE
-1032 TQHNAIFN
+1032 TQHNTIFN

-1101 NAVNEKAREAI
+1101 NAVNDKAREAI

-1133 NTLKNRALNDIG
+1133 NTLKNRALTDIG

-1171 TKKQTATGVLTDLAT
+1171 TKKQTATGVLNDLAT

-1201 EKQVALNQVDQDLAT
+1201 EKQVALNQVDQELAT

-1251 PAALAQTNQHYS
+1251 PAALAQINQHYN
-1263 AKLVE
+1263 AKLAE

-1274 ATDDEKNAAINTLN
+1274 ATNDEKNAAINTLN

-1364 NQLKDQAFNQINQ
+1364 NQLKDQAINQINQ
-1377 NQTNDQVDATT
+1377 NQTNDQVDTTT
-1388 NQAINAIDNV
+1388 NQAVNAIDNV
-1398 EAEVVIKPKAIADIE
+1398 EAEVVIKPTAIADIE

-1435 VALQALA
+1435 VASQALA

-1479 KIKPAAREKINQK
+1479 KVKPAAREKINQK
-1492 ANELRAQINQDKEA
+1492 ANELRAKINQDKEA
-1506 TAEERQAA
+1506 TAEERQVA
-1514 LDKINDLVAKAMTNI
+1514 LDKINEFVNQAMTDI
-1529 TNDRTNQQVNDSTN
+1529 TNNRTNQQVDDTTS
-1543 QALDDIALVT
+1543 QALDSIALVA
-1553 PDHIVRAAA
+1553 PEHIVRAAA
-1562 RDAVKQQYEAKKHEI
+1562 RDAVKQQYEAKKQEI

-1593 QLANNEKRA
+1593 QLANNEKLA
-1602 LQNINQAI
+1602 LQNINQAVT
-1610 ANNDV
+1610 NNDV
-1615 KRVESN
+1615 KRVETN
-1621 GIATLKGVEPHI
+1621 GIATLKGVQPHI
-1633 VVKPEA
+1633 VIKPEA
-1639 QEAIKASAD
+1639 QQAIKATAE

-1659 ATTDELD
+1659 ATVDELD
-1666 EANQQINDT
+1666 EANQLISDT
-1675 LKQGQQDIDNTTQ
+1675 LKQAQQEIENTNQ
-1688 DAAVNDVRNQTIKAI
+1688 DAAVTDVRNQTIKAI

-1713 RAALDNIDESNNNQL
+1713 RAALDSIEENNKNQL

-1733 TLDTTQDERNVAIA
+1733 TLDTTQDERDVAIDT
-1747 ALNKIVNAIKND
+1747 LNKIVNTIKND
-1759 IAQNKTNAEVDQT
+1759 IAQNKTNAEVDRT
-1772 EADGNNNIKVI
+1772 ETDGNDNIKVI

-1797 SAKAEAQNALIDQS
+1797 GVKAEAQNALIDQS

-1842 TAQVNQNSIDAQNII
+1842 TAQVNQDSIDAQNII

-1889 EATDEEQNAAIVQ
+1889 EATDEEQNIAIAQ
-1902 VEKELIKAKQQIAGA
+1902 VEKELIKAKQQIASA

-1924 YLLHDGKNE
+1924 YLLHDEKNE

-1940 INKKATAREQL
+1940 INRKASAREQL
-1951 TTLFNDKKQAIEANV
+1951 TTLFNDKKQAIEANI

-1995 SNAQVDKTATLN
+1995 SNAQVDKTASLN

-2034 VTHLVQN
+2034 VTALVQN
-2041 YRKVSD
+2041 YRKVSN

-2080 LKRFNVALGDIEAV
+2080 LKRFNVALSDIEAV

-2124 LAKVKA
+2124 LAKVKV

-2140 RMVDEDATLNDIKKD
+2140 RMIDEDATLNDIKQH
-2155 TQLIIDEILA
+2155 TQFIVDEILA
-2165 IKLPAEVIKASP
+2165 IKLPAEATKVSP
-2177 KVGQPAPKVC
+2177 KEIQPAPKVC
-2187 TPIKKEDKQ
+2187 TPIKKE
-2196 EVRKVVKELPNTGS
+2196 ETHESRKVEKELPNTGS
-2210 EEMDLPLK
+2210 EGMDLPLK
-2218 ELALITGAALLA
+2218 EFALITGAALLA
-2230 RRRSKKEKES
+2230 RRRTKNEKES

>member
-38 LTTDHNVQ
+38 LTTDNNVQ
-46 GGSNQALPGNSQNTN
+46 SDTNQATPVNSQ
-61 ADTNRDI
+61 DTNVANNRGLA
-68 VNDSQNTPN
+68 NSAQNTPN
-77 AHATDN
+77 QSATTN
-83 TSTNQALT
+83 QSTNQALV
-91 NHQNVD
+91 NHNNGSI
-97 VANQV
+97 ANQATPTSV
-102 GPAPIQP
+102 QSSTP
-109 SASPAQN
+109 SAQN
-116 NNNSNANSTA
+116 NNHTDGNTTATETVSNAN
-126 TEPAANTNNNLA
+126 NKDVV
-138 SNNNTLNVPNNTDNN
+138 SNNTTLNVPNKTNENG
-153 DSARHLTLK
+153 SGGHLTLK

-177 VAIAEEASNRPKK
+177 VAIAEQASNRPKK
-190 RSRRAAPT
+190 RSRRAAPA
-198 DPNATPADPTATP
+198 DPNATPADPA
-211 ADPTAGNGSAP
+211 AAAAGNGGAP

-236 ANNIG
+236 ANNAG

-252 DNNIRPSTNRSVPTV
+252 DNGIRPSTNRSVPSV
-267 TVVDNLPGY
+267 TVVDNLPGF

-309 NVIALGRIR
+309 NVIALGRIK

-325 GDFNGIEKT
+325 GDFNGIEK
-334 LTVNPNSELIFEFN
+334 S
-348 TMTTKNYQA
+348 
-357 QGNVIALGRIRGN
+357 
-370 DTNDHGDFNGIEKTL
+370 L

-406 GMTNLIIKNAD
+406 GVTNLIIKNAD

-422 GEKVVAYGPIWRLLK
+422 AEKSVAYGPIWRLFK

-514 FGASFNTDDFVYKIQ
+514 FGASFNTDDFVYKVQ

-543 DFPSGNSG
+543 DFPSSNSG
-551 VDINDMNV
+551 VDMNDFNV
-559 TYDAANRIITIKST
+559 TYDAANRVITIKST
-573 GGGTGNSPARLMPDK
+573 GGGSGNSPARLMPDK

-613 TYKTYS
+613 TYKTYT

-680 DENRNNVPLNK
+680 DENRNNVPLYK
-691 RVSQADIDSLANQ
+691 RVSQADIDSLTNQ

-711 SVDAENAVNRKVD
+711 SVDAENAVNKKVD
-724 DMEDLVNQ
+724 QMEDLVNQ

-779 SGDTATPVVKPNAKQ
+779 SGDTATPVVKPNAKK
-794 AIRDKAAK
+794 AIRDKATK

-808 HTPDAT
+808 ATPDAT
-814 QDEIQDALNQLTTDE
+814 EDEIQDALNQLATDE

-840 TNADVETAKNNGI
+840 TNADVEIAKNNGI
-853 NTIGAVAPQVTHKQ
+853 NTIGAVVPQVTHKQ

-910 EQINQATTND
+910 EQINQATTNA
-920 DVDTAKGDGLNAINP
+920 DVDNAKGDGLNAINP

-972 QAAIEK
+972 QAAIDK
-978 VNAAVAVANTNILNA
+978 VNAAVTAANTNILNA

-1004 NAIQGIQAIEPAT
+1004 NAIQGIQAITPAT

-1027 DQSAE
+1027 DKSAE
-1032 TQHNAIFN
+1032 TQHNTIFN

-1101 NAVNEKAREAI
+1101 NAVNDKAREAI

-1133 NTLKNRALNDIG
+1133 NTLKNRALTDIG

-1171 TKKQTATGVLTDLAT
+1171 TKKQTATGVLNDLAT
-1186 AKKQEI
+1186 AKKQKI

-1201 EKQVALNQVDQDLAT
+1201 EKQVALNQVDQELAT

-1251 PAALAQTNQHYS
+1251 PAALAQINQHYN
-1263 AKLVE
+1263 AKLAE
-1268 INATPD
+1268 INVTPD
-1274 ATDDEKNAAINTLN
+1274 ATNDEKNAAINTLN

-1364 NQLKDQAFNQINQ
+1364 NQLKDQAINQINQ
-1377 NQTNDQVDATT
+1377 NQTNDQVDTTT
-1388 NQAINAIDNV
+1388 NQAVNAIDNV

-1435 VALQALA
+1435 VASQALA

-1479 KIKPAAREKINQK
+1479 KVKPAAREKINQK
-1492 ANELRAQINQDKEA
+1492 ANELRAKINQDKEA
-1506 TAEERQAA
+1506 TAEERQVA
-1514 LDKINDLVAKAMTNI
+1514 LDKINEFVNQAMTDI
-1529 TNDRTNQQVNDSTN
+1529 TNNRTNQQVDDTTS
-1543 QALDDIALVT
+1543 QALDSIALVA
-1553 PDHIVRAAA
+1553 PEHIVRAAA
-1562 RDAVKQQYEAKKHEI
+1562 RDAVKQQYEAKKQEI

-1593 QLANNEKRA
+1593 QLANNEKLA
-1602 LQNINQAI
+1602 LQNINQAVT
-1610 ANNDV
+1610 NNDV
-1615 KRVESN
+1615 KRVETN
-1621 GIATLKGVEPHI
+1621 GIATLKGVQPHI
-1633 VVKPEA
+1633 VIKPEA
-1639 QEAIKASAD
+1639 QQAIKATAE

-1659 ATTDELD
+1659 ATVDELD
-1666 EANQQINDT
+1666 EANQLISDT
-1675 LKQGQQDIDNTTQ
+1675 LKQAQQEIENTNQ
-1688 DAAVNDVRNQTIKAI
+1688 DAAVTDVRNQTIKAI

-1713 RAALDNIDESNNNQL
+1713 RAALDSIEENNKNQL

-1733 TLDTTQDERNVAIA
+1733 TLDTTQDERDVAIDT
-1747 ALNKIVNAIKND
+1747 LNKIVNTIKND
-1759 IAQNKTNAEVDQT
+1759 IAQNKTNAEVDRT
-1772 EADGNNNIKVI
+1772 ETDGNDNIKVI

-1797 SAKAEAQNALIDQS
+1797 GVKAEAQNALIDQS

-1842 TAQVNQNSIDAQNII
+1842 TAQVNQDSIDAQNII

-1889 EATDEEQNAAIVQ
+1889 EATDEEQNIAIAQ
-1902 VEKELIKAKQQIAGA
+1902 VEKELIKAKQQIASA

-1924 YLLHDGKNE
+1924 YLLHDEKNE

-1940 INKKATAREQL
+1940 INRKASAREQL
-1951 TTLFNDKKQAIEANV
+1951 TTLFNDKKQAIEANI

-1995 SNAQVDKTATLN
+1995 SNAQVDKTASLN

-2034 VTHLVQN
+2034 VTALVQN
-2041 YRKVSD
+2041 YRKVSN

-2080 LKRFNVALGDIEAV
+2080 LKRFNVALSDIEAV

-2124 LAKVKA
+2124 LAKVKV

-2140 RMVDEDATLNDIKKD
+2140 RMIDEDATLNDIKQH
-2155 TQLIIDEILA
+2155 TQFIVDEILA
-2165 IKLPAEVIKASP
+2165 IKLPAEATKVSP
-2177 KVGQPAPKVC
+2177 KEIQPAPKVC
-2187 TPIKKEDKQ
+2187 TPIKKE
-2196 EVRKVVKELPNTGS
+2196 ETHESRKVEKELPNTGS
-2210 EEMDLPLK
+2210 EGMDLPLK
-2218 ELALITGAALLA
+2218 EFALITGAALLA
-2230 RRRSKKEKES
+2230 RRRTKNEKES

>member
-38 LTTDHNVQ
+38 LTTDNNVQ
-46 GGSNQALPGNSQNTN
+46 SDTNQATPVNSQ
-61 ADTNRDI
+61 DTNVANNRGLA
-68 VNDSQNTPN
+68 NSAQNTPN
-77 AHATDN
+77 QSATTN
-83 TSTNQALT
+83 QSTNQALV
-91 NHQNVD
+91 NHNNGSI
-97 VANQV
+97 ANQATPTSV
-102 GPAPIQP
+102 QSSTP
-109 SASPAQN
+109 SAQN
-116 NNNSNANSTA
+116 NNHTDGNTTATETVSNAN
-126 TEPAANTNNNLA
+126 NKDVV
-138 SNNNTLNVPNNTDNN
+138 SNNTTLNVPNKTNENG
-153 DSARHLTLK
+153 SGGHLTLK

-177 VAIAEEASNRPKK
+177 VAIAEQASNRPKK
-190 RSRRAAPT
+190 RSRRAAPA
-198 DPNATPADPTATP
+198 DPNATPADPA
-211 ADPTAGNGSAP
+211 AAAAGNGGAP

-236 ANNIG
+236 ANNAG

-252 DNNIRPSTNRSVPTV
+252 DNGIRPSTNRSVPSV
-267 TVVDNLPGY
+267 TVVDNLPGF

-309 NVIALGRIR
+309 NVIALGRIK

-325 GDFNGIEKT
+325 GDFNGIEK
-334 LTVNPNSELIFEFN
+334 S
-348 TMTTKNYQA
+348 
-357 QGNVIALGRIRGN
+357 
-370 DTNDHGDFNGIEKTL
+370 L

-406 GMTNLIIKNAD
+406 GVTNLIIKNAD

-422 GEKVVAYGPIWRLLK
+422 AEKSVAYGPIWRLFK

-514 FGASFNTDDFVYKIQ
+514 FGASFNTDDFVYKVQ

-543 DFPSGNSG
+543 DFPSSNSG
-551 VDINDMNV
+551 VDMNDFNV
-559 TYDAANRIITIKST
+559 TYDAANRVITIKST
-573 GGGTGNSPARLMPDK
+573 GGDSGNSPARLMPDK

-613 TYKTYS
+613 TYKTYT

-691 RVSQADIDSLANQ
+691 RVSQADIDSLTNQ

-711 SVDAENAVNRKVD
+711 SVDAENAVNKKVD
-724 DMEDLVNQ
+724 QMEDLVNQ

-779 SGDTATPVVKPNAKQ
+779 SGDTATPVVKPNAKK
-794 AIRDKAAK
+794 AIRDKATK

-808 HTPDAT
+808 ATPDAT
-814 QDEIQDALNQLTTDE
+814 EDEIQDALNQLATDE

-840 TNADVETAKNNGI
+840 TNADVEIAKNNGI
-853 NTIGAVAPQVTHKQ
+853 NTIGAVVPQVTHKQ

-910 EQINQATTND
+910 EQINQATTNA
-920 DVDTAKGDGLNAINP
+920 DVDNAKGDGLNAINP

-972 QAAIEK
+972 QAAIDK
-978 VNAAVAVANTNILNA
+978 VNAAVTAANTNILNA

-1004 NAIQGIQAIEPAT
+1004 NAIQGIQAITPAT

-1027 DQSAE
+1027 DKSAE
-1032 TQHNAIFN
+1032 TQHNTIFN

-1101 NAVNEKAREAI
+1101 NAVNDKAREAI

-1133 NTLKNRALNDIG
+1133 NTLKNRALTDIG

-1171 TKKQTATGVLTDLAT
+1171 TKKQTATGVLNDLAT

-1201 EKQVALNQVDQDLAT
+1201 EKQVALNQVDQELAT

-1251 PAALAQTNQHYS
+1251 PAALAQINQHYN
-1263 AKLVE
+1263 AKLAE

-1274 ATDDEKNAAINTLN
+1274 ATNDEKNAAINTLN

-1364 NQLKDQAFNQINQ
+1364 NQLKDQAINQINQ
-1377 NQTNDQVDATT
+1377 NQTNDQVDTTT
-1388 NQAINAIDNV
+1388 NQAVNAIDNV
-1398 EAEVVIKPKAIADIE
+1398 EAEVVIKPTAIADIE

-1435 VALQALA
+1435 VASQALA

-1479 KIKPAAREKINQK
+1479 KVKPAAREKINQK
-1492 ANELRAQINQDKEA
+1492 ANELRAKINQDKEA
-1506 TAEERQAA
+1506 TAEERQVA
-1514 LDKINDLVAKAMTNI
+1514 LDKINEFVNQAMTDI
-1529 TNDRTNQQVNDSTN
+1529 TNNRTNQQVDDTTS
-1543 QALDDIALVT
+1543 QALDSIALVA
-1553 PDHIVRAAA
+1553 PEHIVRAAA
-1562 RDAVKQQYEAKKHEI
+1562 RDAVKQQYEAKKQEI

-1593 QLANNEKRA
+1593 QLANNEKLA
-1602 LQNINQAI
+1602 LQNINQAVT
-1610 ANNDV
+1610 NNDV
-1615 KRVESN
+1615 KRVETN
-1621 GIATLKGVEPHI
+1621 GIATLKGVQPHI
-1633 VVKPEA
+1633 VIKPEA
-1639 QEAIKASAD
+1639 QQAIKATAE

-1659 ATTDELD
+1659 ATVDELD
-1666 EANQQINDT
+1666 EANQLISDT
-1675 LKQGQQDIDNTTQ
+1675 LKQAQQEIENTNQ
-1688 DAAVNDVRNQTIKAI
+1688 DAAVTDVRNQTIKAI

-1713 RAALDNIDESNNNQL
+1713 RAALDSIEENNKNQL

-1733 TLDTTQDERNVAIA
+1733 TLDTTQDERDVAIDT
-1747 ALNKIVNAIKND
+1747 LNKIVNTIKND
-1759 IAQNKTNAEVDQT
+1759 IAQNKTNAEVDRT
-1772 EADGNNNIKVI
+1772 ETDGNDNIKVI

-1797 SAKAEAQNALIDQS
+1797 GVKAEAQNALIDQS

-1842 TAQVNQNSIDAQNII
+1842 TAQVNQDSIDAQNII

-1889 EATDEEQNAAIVQ
+1889 EATDEEQNIAIAQ
-1902 VEKELIKAKQQIAGA
+1902 VEKELIKAKQQIASA

-1924 YLLHDGKNE
+1924 YLLHDEKNE

-1940 INKKATAREQL
+1940 INRKASAREQL
-1951 TTLFNDKKQAIEANV
+1951 TTLFNDKKQAIEANI

-1995 SNAQVDKTATLN
+1995 SNAQVDKTASLN

-2034 VTHLVQN
+2034 VTALVQN
-2041 YRKVSD
+2041 YRKVSN

-2080 LKRFNVALGDIEAV
+2080 LKRFNVALSDIEAV

-2124 LAKVKA
+2124 LAKVKV

-2140 RMVDEDATLNDIKKD
+2140 RMIDEDATLNDIKQH
-2155 TQLIIDEILA
+2155 TQFIVDEILA
-2165 IKLPAEVIKASP
+2165 IKLPAEATKVSP
-2177 KVGQPAPKVC
+2177 KEIQPAPKVC
-2187 TPIKKEDKQ
+2187 TPIKKE
-2196 EVRKVVKELPNTGS
+2196 ETHESRKVEKELPNTGS
-2210 EEMDLPLK
+2210 EGMDLPLK
-2218 ELALITGAALLA
+2218 EFALITGAALLA
-2230 RRRSKKEKES
+2230 RRRTKNEKES

>member
-38 LTTDHNVQ
+38 LTTDNNVQ
-46 GGSNQALPGNSQNTN
+46 SDTNQATPVNSQDKDVAN
-61 ADTNRDI
+61 NRGLA
-68 VNDSQNTPN
+68 NSAQNTPN
-77 AHATDN
+77 QSATTN
-83 TSTNQALT
+83 QATNQALV
-91 NHQNVD
+91 NHNNGSIV
-97 VANQV
+97 NQATPTSV
-102 GPAPIQP
+102 QSSTP
-109 SASPAQN
+109 SAQN
-116 NNNSNANSTA
+116 NNHTDGNTTATETVSNAN
-126 TEPAANTNNNLA
+126 NNDA
-138 SNNNTLNVPNNTDNN
+138 VSNNTTLNVPNKTNENG
-153 DSARHLTLK
+153 SGGHLTLK

-177 VAIAEEASNRPKK
+177 VAIAEPASNRPKK
-190 RSRRAAPT
+190 RSKRAAPA
-198 DPNATPADPTATP
+198 DPNATPADPA
-211 ADPTAGNGSAP
+211 AAAAGNGGAP

-236 ANNIG
+236 ANNAG

-252 DNNIRPSTNRSVPTV
+252 DNGIRPSTNRSVPSV
-267 TVVDNLPGY
+267 TVVDNLPGF

-289 AMVRTSMFDSGDAK
+289 AMVRTSMFDSADAK

-309 NVIALGRIR
+309 NVIALGRI
-318 GNDTNDH
+318 
-325 GDFNGIEKT
+325 K
-334 LTVNPNSELIFEFN
+334 
-348 TMTTKNYQA
+348 
-357 QGNVIALGRIRGN
+357 GN

-406 GMTNLIIKNAD
+406 GVTNLIIKNAD

-422 GEKVVAYGPIWRLLK
+422 AEKSVAYGPIWRLFK

-472 DFVDSIGLHSGSHVY
+472 DFVDSIGLYSGSHVY

-514 FGASFNTDDFVYKIQ
+514 FGASFNTDDFVYQVQ

-543 DFPSGNSG
+543 DFPSSNSG
-551 VDINDMNV
+551 VDMNDFNV
-559 TYDAANRIITIKST
+559 TYDAANRVITIKST
-573 GGGTGNSPARLMPDK
+573 GGGSGNSPARLMPDK

-613 TYKTYS
+613 TYKTYT

-626 AESHTVSTNPYTI
+626 AESHTVRTNPYTI

-691 RVSQADIDSLANQ
+691 RVSQADIDSLTNQ

-711 SVDAENAVNRKVD
+711 SVDAENAVNKKVD
-724 DMEDLVNQ
+724 QMEDLVNQ

-779 SGDTATPVVKPNAKQ
+779 SGDTATPVVKPNAKK
-794 AIRDKAAK
+794 AIRDKATK

-808 HTPDAT
+808 ATPDAT
-814 QDEIQDALNQLTTDE
+814 EDEIQDALNQLATDE

-840 TNADVETAKNNGI
+840 TNADVEIAKNNGI
-853 NTIGAVAPQVTHKQ
+853 NTIGAVVPQVTHKQ

-910 EQINQATTND
+910 EQINQATTNA
-920 DVDTAKGDGLNAINP
+920 DVDNAKGDGLNAINP

-972 QAAIEK
+972 QAAIDK
-978 VNAAVAVANTNILNA
+978 VNAAVTAANTNILNA

-1004 NAIQGIQAIEPAT
+1004 NAIQGIQAITPAT

-1027 DQSAE
+1027 DKSAE
-1032 TQHNAIFN
+1032 TQHNTIFN

-1101 NAVNEKAREAI
+1101 NVVNDKAREAI

-1133 NTLKNRALNDIG
+1133 NTLKNRALTDIG

-1171 TKKQTATGVLTDLAT
+1171 TKKQTATGVLNDLAT

-1201 EKQVALNQVDQDLAT
+1201 EKQVALNQVDQELAT

-1251 PAALAQTNQHYS
+1251 PAALAQINQHYN
-1263 AKLVE
+1263 AKLAE

-1274 ATDDEKNAAINTLN
+1274 ATNDEKNAAINTLN
-1288 QDRQQAIESIKQA
+1288 LDRQQAIESIKQA

-1377 NQTNDQVDATT
+1377 NQTNDQVDTTT
-1388 NQAINAIDNV
+1388 NQALKAIDNV

-1435 VALQALA
+1435 VASQALA

-1479 KIKPAAREKINQK
+1479 KVKPAAREKINQK
-1492 ANELRAQINQDKEA
+1492 ANELRAKINQDKEA
-1506 TAEERQAA
+1506 TAEERQVA
-1514 LDKINDLVAKAMTNI
+1514 LDKINEFVNQAMTDI
-1529 TNDRTNQQVNDSTN
+1529 TNNRTNQQVDDTTS
-1543 QALDDIALVT
+1543 QALDSIALVT

-1562 RDAVKQQYEAKKHEI
+1562 RDAVKQQYEAKKREI

-1602 LQNINQAI
+1602 LQNINQAVT
-1610 ANNDV
+1610 NNDV
-1615 KRVESN
+1615 KRVETN
-1621 GIATLKGVEPHI
+1621 GIATLKGVQPHI
-1633 VVKPEA
+1633 VIKPEA
-1639 QEAIKASAD
+1639 QQAIKASAE

-1659 ATTDELD
+1659 ATVDELD
-1666 EANQQINDT
+1666 EANQLISDT
-1675 LKQGQQDIDNTTQ
+1675 LKQAQQEIENTNQ
-1688 DAAVNDVRNQTIKAI
+1688 DAAVTDVRNQTIKAI

-1713 RAALDNIDESNNNQL
+1713 RAALDSIEENNKNQL

-1733 TLDTTQDERNVAIA
+1733 TLDTTQDERDVAIDT
-1747 ALNKIVNAIKND
+1747 LNKIVNTIKND
-1759 IAQNKTNAEVDQT
+1759 IAQNKTNAEVDRT
-1772 EADGNNNIKVI
+1772 ETDGNDNIKVI

-1797 SAKAEAQNALIDQS
+1797 GVKAEAQNALIDQS

-1842 TAQVNQNSIDAQNII
+1842 TAQVNQDSINAQNII

-1889 EATDEEQNAAIVQ
+1889 EATDEEQNIAIAQ
-1902 VEKELIKAKQQIAGA
+1902 VEKELIKAKQQIASA

-1924 YLLHDGKNE
+1924 YLLHDEKNE

-1940 INKKATAREQL
+1940 INRKASAREQL
-1951 TTLFNDKKQAIEANV
+1951 TTLFNDKKQAIEANI

-1995 SNAQVDKTATLN
+1995 SNAQVDKTASLN

-2034 VTHLVQN
+2034 VTALVQN
-2041 YRKVSD
+2041 YRKVSN

-2080 LKRFNVALGDIEAV
+2080 LKRFNVALSDIEAV

-2124 LAKVKA
+2124 LAKVKV

-2140 RMVDEDATLNDIKKD
+2140 RMIDEDATLNDIKQH
-2155 TQLIIDEILA
+2155 TQFIVDEILA
-2165 IKLPAEVIKASP
+2165 IKLPAEETKVSP
-2177 KVGQPAPKVC
+2177 KEIQPAPKVC
-2187 TPIKKEDKQ
+2187 TPIKKE
-2196 EVRKVVKELPNTGS
+2196 ETHESRKVEKELPNTGS
-2210 EEMDLPLK
+2210 EGMDLPLK
-2218 ELALITGAALLA
+2218 EFALITGAALLA
-2230 RRRSKKEKES
+2230 RRRTKNEKES

>member
-38 LTTDHNVQ
+38 LTTDNNVQ
-46 GGSNQALPGNSQNTN
+46 SDTNQATPVNSQDKDVAN
-61 ADTNRDI
+61 NRGLA
-68 VNDSQNTPN
+68 NSAQNTPN
-77 AHATDN
+77 QSATTN
-83 TSTNQALT
+83 QATNQALV
-91 NHQNVD
+91 NHNNGSIV
-97 VANQV
+97 NQATPTSV
-102 GPAPIQP
+102 QSSTP
-109 SASPAQN
+109 SAQN
-116 NNNSNANSTA
+116 NNHTDGNTTATETVSNAN
-126 TEPAANTNNNLA
+126 NNDA
-138 SNNNTLNVPNNTDNN
+138 VSNNTTLNVPNKTNENG
-153 DSARHLTLK
+153 SGGHLTLK

-177 VAIAEEASNRPKK
+177 VAIAEPASNRPKK
-190 RSRRAAPT
+190 RSKRAAPA
-198 DPNATPADPTATP
+198 DPNATPADPA
-211 ADPTAGNGSAP
+211 AAVAGNGGAP

-236 ANNIG
+236 ANNAG

-252 DNNIRPSTNRSVPTV
+252 DNGIRPSTNRSVPSV
-267 TVVDNLPGY
+267 TVVDNLPGF

-289 AMVRTSMFDSGDAK
+289 AMVRTSMFDSADAK

-309 NVIALGRIR
+309 NVIALGRI
-318 GNDTNDH
+318 
-325 GDFNGIEKT
+325 K
-334 LTVNPNSELIFEFN
+334 
-348 TMTTKNYQA
+348 
-357 QGNVIALGRIRGN
+357 GN

-406 GMTNLIIKNAD
+406 GVTNLIIKNAD

-422 GEKVVAYGPIWRLLK
+422 AEKSVAYGPIWRLFK

-514 FGASFNTDDFVYKIQ
+514 FGASFNTDDFVYQVQ

-543 DFPSGNSG
+543 DFPSSNSG
-551 VDINDMNV
+551 VDMNDFNV
-559 TYDAANRIITIKST
+559 TYDAANRVITIKST
-573 GGGTGNSPARLMPDK
+573 GGGSGNSPARLMPDK

-613 TYKTYS
+613 TYKTYT

-626 AESHTVSTNPYTI
+626 AESHTVRTNPYTI

-691 RVSQADIDSLANQ
+691 RVSQADIDSLTNQ

-711 SVDAENAVNRKVD
+711 SVDAENAVNKKVD
-724 DMEDLVNQ
+724 QMEDLVNQ

-779 SGDTATPVVKPNAKQ
+779 SGDTATPVVKPNAKK
-794 AIRDKAAK
+794 AIRDKATK

-808 HTPDAT
+808 ATPDAT
-814 QDEIQDALNQLTTDE
+814 EDEIQDALNQLATDE

-840 TNADVETAKNNGI
+840 TNADVEIAKNNGI
-853 NTIGAVAPQVTHKQ
+853 NTIGAVVPQVTHKQ

-910 EQINQATTND
+910 EQINQATTNA
-920 DVDTAKGDGLNAINP
+920 DVDNAKGDGLNAINP

-972 QAAIEK
+972 QAAIDK
-978 VNAAVAVANTNILNA
+978 VNAAVTAANTNILNA

-1004 NAIQGIQAIEPAT
+1004 NAIQGIQAITPAT

-1027 DQSAE
+1027 DKSAE
-1032 TQHNAIFN
+1032 TQHNTIFN

-1101 NAVNEKAREAI
+1101 NVVNDKAREAI

-1133 NTLKNRALNDIG
+1133 NTLKNRALTDIG

-1171 TKKQTATGVLTDLAT
+1171 TKKQTATGVLNDLAT

-1201 EKQVALNQVDQDLAT
+1201 EKQVALNQVDQELAT

-1251 PAALAQTNQHYS
+1251 PAALAQINQHYN
-1263 AKLVE
+1263 AKLAE

-1274 ATDDEKNAAINTLN
+1274 ATNDEKNAAINTLN
-1288 QDRQQAIESIKQA
+1288 LDRQQAIESIKQA

-1377 NQTNDQVDATT
+1377 NQTNDQVDTTT
-1388 NQAINAIDNV
+1388 NQALKAIDNV

-1435 VALQALA
+1435 VASQALA

-1479 KIKPAAREKINQK
+1479 KVKPAAREKINQK
-1492 ANELRAQINQDKEA
+1492 ANELRAKINQDKEA
-1506 TAEERQAA
+1506 TAEERQVA
-1514 LDKINDLVAKAMTNI
+1514 LDKINEFVNQAMTDI
-1529 TNDRTNQQVNDSTN
+1529 TNNRTNQQVDDTTS
-1543 QALDDIALVT
+1543 QALDSIALVT

-1562 RDAVKQQYEAKKHEI
+1562 RDAVKQQYEAKKREI

-1602 LQNINQAI
+1602 LQNINQAVT
-1610 ANNDV
+1610 NNDV
-1615 KRVESN
+1615 KRVETN
-1621 GIATLKGVEPHI
+1621 GIATLKGVQPHI
-1633 VVKPEA
+1633 VIKPEA
-1639 QEAIKASAD
+1639 QQAIKASAE

-1659 ATTDELD
+1659 ATVDELD
-1666 EANQQINDT
+1666 EANQLISDT
-1675 LKQGQQDIDNTTQ
+1675 LKQAQQEIENTNQ
-1688 DAAVNDVRNQTIKAI
+1688 DAAVTDVRNQTIKAI

-1713 RAALDNIDESNNNQL
+1713 RAVLDSIEENNKNQL

-1733 TLDTTQDERNVAIA
+1733 TLDTTQDERDVAIDT
-1747 ALNKIVNAIKND
+1747 LNKIVNTIKND
-1759 IAQNKTNAEVDQT
+1759 IAQNKTNAEVDRT
-1772 EADGNNNIKVI
+1772 ETDGNDNIKVI

-1797 SAKAEAQNALIDQS
+1797 GVKAEAQNALIDQS

-1842 TAQVNQNSIDAQNII
+1842 TAQVNQDSINAQNII

-1889 EATDEEQNAAIVQ
+1889 EATDEEQNIAIAQ
-1902 VEKELIKAKQQIAGA
+1902 VEKELIKAKQQIASA

-1924 YLLHDGKNE
+1924 YLLHDEKNE

-1940 INKKATAREQL
+1940 INRKASAREQL
-1951 TTLFNDKKQAIEANV
+1951 TTLFNDKKQAIEANI

-1995 SNAQVDKTATLN
+1995 SNAQVDKTASLN

-2034 VTHLVQN
+2034 VTALVQN
-2041 YRKVSD
+2041 YRKVSN

-2080 LKRFNVALGDIEAV
+2080 LKRFNVALSDIEAV

-2124 LAKVKA
+2124 LAKVKV

-2140 RMVDEDATLNDIKKD
+2140 RMIDEDATLNDIKQH
-2155 TQLIIDEILA
+2155 TQFIVDEILA
-2165 IKLPAEVIKASP
+2165 IKLPAEETKVSP
-2177 KVGQPAPKVC
+2177 KEIQPAPKVC
-2187 TPIKKEDKQ
+2187 TPIKKE
-2196 EVRKVVKELPNTGS
+2196 ETHESRKVEKELPNTGS
-2210 EEMDLPLK
+2210 EGMDLPLK
-2218 ELALITGAALLA
+2218 EFALITGRLC
-2230 RRRSKKEKES
+2230 

>member
-38 LTTDHNVQ
+38 LTTDNNVQ
-46 GGSNQALPGNSQNTN
+46 SDTNQATPVNSQDKDVAN
-61 ADTNRDI
+61 NRGLA
-68 VNDSQNTPN
+68 NSAQNTPN
-77 AHATDN
+77 QSATTN
-83 TSTNQALT
+83 QATNQALV
-91 NHQNVD
+91 NHNNGSIV
-97 VANQV
+97 NQATPTSV
-102 GPAPIQP
+102 QSSTP
-109 SASPAQN
+109 SAQN
-116 NNNSNANSTA
+116 NNHTDGNTTATETVSNAN
-126 TEPAANTNNNLA
+126 NNDA
-138 SNNNTLNVPNNTDNN
+138 VSNNTTLNVPNKTNENG
-153 DSARHLTLK
+153 SGGHLTLK

-177 VAIAEEASNRPKK
+177 VAIAEPASNRPKK
-190 RSRRAAPT
+190 RSRRAAPA
-198 DPNATPADPTATP
+198 DPNATPADPA
-211 ADPTAGNGSAP
+211 AAAAGNGGAP

-236 ANNIG
+236 ANNAG

-252 DNNIRPSTNRSVPTV
+252 DNGIRPSTNRSVPSV
-267 TVVDNLPGY
+267 TVVDNLPGF

-289 AMVRTSMFDSGDAK
+289 AMVRTSMFDSADAK

-309 NVIALGRIR
+309 NVIALGRI
-318 GNDTNDH
+318 
-325 GDFNGIEKT
+325 K
-334 LTVNPNSELIFEFN
+334 
-348 TMTTKNYQA
+348 
-357 QGNVIALGRIRGN
+357 GN

-406 GMTNLIIKNAD
+406 GVTNLIIKNAD

-422 GEKVVAYGPIWRLLK
+422 AEKSVAYGPIWRLFK

-514 FGASFNTDDFVYKIQ
+514 FGASFNTDDFVYQVQ

-543 DFPSGNSG
+543 DFPSSNSG
-551 VDINDMNV
+551 VDMNDFNV
-559 TYDAANRIITIKST
+559 TYDAANRVITIKST
-573 GGGTGNSPARLMPDK
+573 GGGSGNSPARLMPDK

-613 TYKTYS
+613 TYKTYT

-691 RVSQADIDSLANQ
+691 RVSQADIDSLTNQ

-711 SVDAENAVNRKVD
+711 SVDAENAVNKKVD
-724 DMEDLVNQ
+724 QMEDLVNQ

-779 SGDTATPVVKPNAKQ
+779 SGDTATPVVKPNAKK
-794 AIRDKAAK
+794 AIRDKATK

-808 HTPDAT
+808 ATPDAT
-814 QDEIQDALNQLTTDE
+814 EDEIQDALNQLATDE

-853 NTIGAVAPQVTHKQ
+853 NTIGAVVPQVTHKK

-910 EQINQATTND
+910 EQINQATTNA
-920 DVDTAKGDGLNAINP
+920 DVDNAKGDGLNAINP

-972 QAAIEK
+972 QAAIDK
-978 VNAAVAVANTNILNA
+978 VNAAVTAANTNILNA

-1004 NAIQGIQAIEPAT
+1004 NAIQGIQAITPAT

-1027 DQSAE
+1027 DKSAE
-1032 TQHNAIFN
+1032 TQHNTIFN

-1101 NAVNEKAREAI
+1101 NVVNDKAREAI

-1133 NTLKNRALNDIG
+1133 NTLKNRALTDIG

-1171 TKKQTATGVLTDLAT
+1171 TKKQTATGVLNDLAT

-1201 EKQVALNQVDQDLAT
+1201 EKQVALNQVDQELAT

-1251 PAALAQTNQHYS
+1251 PAALAQINQHYN
-1263 AKLVE
+1263 AKLAE

-1288 QDRQQAIESIKQA
+1288 QDRQQAIESVKQA

-1377 NQTNDQVDATT
+1377 NQTNDQVDTTT
-1388 NQAINAIDNV
+1388 NQALNAIDNV

-1435 VALQALA
+1435 VASQALA

-1479 KIKPAAREKINQK
+1479 KVKPAAREKINQK
-1492 ANELRAQINQDKEA
+1492 VNELRAKINQDKEA
-1506 TAEERQAA
+1506 TAEERQVA
-1514 LDKINDLVAKAMTNI
+1514 LDKINEFVNQAMTDI
-1529 TNDRTNQQVNDSTN
+1529 TNNRTNQQVDDTTS
-1543 QALDDIALVT
+1543 QALDSIALVA
-1553 PDHIVRAAA
+1553 PEHIVRAAA
-1562 RDAVKQQYEAKKHEI
+1562 RDAVKQQYEAKKQEI

-1593 QLANNEKRA
+1593 QLANNEKLA
-1602 LQNINQAI
+1602 LQNINQAVT
-1610 ANNDV
+1610 NNDV
-1615 KRVESN
+1615 KRVETN
-1621 GIATLKGVEPHI
+1621 GIATLKGVQPHI
-1633 VVKPEA
+1633 VIKPEA
-1639 QEAIKASAD
+1639 QQAIKASAE

-1659 ATTDELD
+1659 ATVDELD
-1666 EANQQINDT
+1666 EANQLISDT
-1675 LKQGQQDIDNTTQ
+1675 LKQAQQEIENTNQ
-1688 DAAVNDVRNQTIKAI
+1688 DAAVTDVRNQTIKAI

-1713 RAALDNIDESNNNQL
+1713 RAALDSIEENNKNQL

-1733 TLDTTQDERNVAIA
+1733 TLDTTQDERDVAIDT
-1747 ALNKIVNAIKND
+1747 LNKIVNTIKND
-1759 IAQNKTNAEVDQT
+1759 IAQNKTNAEVDRT
-1772 EADGNNNIKVI
+1772 ETDGNDNIKVI

-1797 SAKAEAQNALIDQS
+1797 GVKAEAQNALIDQS

-1842 TAQVNQNSIDAQNII
+1842 TAQVNQDSIDAQNII

-1882 NLIKANN
+1882 NLSKANN
-1889 EATDEEQNAAIVQ
+1889 EATDEEQNIAIAQ
-1902 VEKELIKAKQQIAGA
+1902 VEKELIKAKQQIASA

-1924 YLLHDGKNE
+1924 YLLHDEKNE

-1940 INKKATAREQL
+1940 INRKASAREQL
-1951 TTLFNDKKQAIEANV
+1951 TTLFNDKKQAIEANI

-1995 SNAQVDKTATLN
+1995 SNAQVDKTASLN

-2034 VTHLVQN
+2034 VTALVQN
-2041 YRKVSD
+2041 YRKVSN
-2047 RNKADALK
+2047 RNKADELK

-2080 LKRFNVALGDIEAV
+2080 LKRFNVALSDIEAV

-2124 LAKVKA
+2124 LAKVKV

-2140 RMVDEDATLNDIKKD
+2140 RMIDEDATLNDIKQH
-2155 TQLIIDEILA
+2155 TQFIVDEILA
-2165 IKLPAEVIKASP
+2165 IKLPAEPTKVSP
-2177 KVGQPAPKVC
+2177 KVIQPAPKVC
-2187 TPIKKEDKQ
+2187 TPIKKE
-2196 EVRKVVKELPNTGS
+2196 ETHESRKVEKELPNTGS
-2210 EEMDLPLK
+2210 EGMDLPLK
-2218 ELALITGAALLA
+2218 EFALITGAALLA
-2230 RRRSKKEKES
+2230 RRRTKNEKES

>member
-38 LTTDHNVQ
+38 LTTDNNVQ
-46 GGSNQALPGNSQNTN
+46 SDTNQATPVNSQ
-61 ADTNRDI
+61 DTNVANNRGLA
-68 VNDSQNTPN
+68 NSAQNTPN
-77 AHATDN
+77 QSATTN
-83 TSTNQALT
+83 QSTNQALV
-91 NHQNVD
+91 NHNNGSI
-97 VANQV
+97 ANQATPTSV
-102 GPAPIQP
+102 QSSTP
-109 SASPAQN
+109 SVQN
-116 NNNSNANSTA
+116 NNHTDGNTTATETVSNAN
-126 TEPAANTNNNLA
+126 NNDVV
-138 SNNNTLNVPNNTDNN
+138 SNNTTLNVPNKTNENG
-153 DSARHLTLK
+153 SGGHLTLK

-177 VAIAEEASNRPKK
+177 VAIAEQASNRPKK
-190 RSRRAAPT
+190 RSRRAAPA
-198 DPNATPADPTATP
+198 DPNATPADPAVAAANGTVPAGNTAT
-211 ADPTAGNGSAP
+211 
-222 VAITAPYTPTTDPN
+222 YTPTTDPN
-236 ANNIG
+236 ANNAG

-252 DNNIRPSTNRSVPTV
+252 DNGIRPSTNRSVPTV
-267 TVVDNLPGY
+267 NVVNNLPGF

-289 AMVRTSMFDSGDAK
+289 AMVRTSMFDSGDNK

-309 NVIALGRIR
+309 NVIALGRIH
-318 GNDTNDH
+318 GTDTNDH

-348 TMTTKNYQA
+348 TMTTKNG
-357 QGNVIALGRIRGN
+357 QGATNV
-370 DTNDHGDFNGIEKTL
+370 
-385 TVNPNSELIFEF
+385 
-397 NTMTTKNYQ
+397 
-406 GMTNLIIKNAD
+406 IIKNAD
-417 NDTVI
+417 TNDTI
-422 GEKVVAYGPIWRLLK
+422 AEKTVEGGPTLRLFK
-437 VPENVSHL
+437 VPDNVRNL

-458 ARGIYQLRDGYKYY
+458 ARGIYQLKDGYKYY
-472 DFVDSIGLHSGSHVY
+472 SFVDSIGLHSGSHVY

-514 FGASFNTDDFVYKIQ
+514 FGASFNTDDFVYKVQ

-543 DFPSGNSG
+543 DFPSSNSG
-551 VDINDMNV
+551 VDMNDFNV
-559 TYDAANRIITIKST
+559 TYDAANRVITIKST
-573 GGGTGNSPARLMPDK
+573 GGGSGNSPARLMPDK

-613 TYKTYS
+613 TYKTYT

-667 IFNDLKRRAQTIL
+667 IFNSLKRRAQTIL

-691 RVSQADIDSLANQ
+691 RVSQADIDALANQ

-711 SVDAENAVNRKVD
+711 SVDAENAVNQKVNQ
-724 DMEDLVNQ
+724 MEDLVNQ

-738 EEKQA
+738 EEKQD
-743 AIQVIEEHKNE
+743 AIQVIEQHKDE

-779 SGDTATPVVKPNAKQ
+779 SGDTATPVVKPNAKK
-794 AIRDKAAK
+794 AIRDKATK
-802 QREIIN
+802 QRGIIN
-808 HTPDAT
+808 ATPDAT
-814 QDEIQDALNQLTTDE
+814 EDEIQDAINQLATDE

-853 NTIGAVAPQVTHKQ
+853 NTIGAVVPQVTHKK

-882 QINSN
+882 QINNN
-887 REATQEEKNA
+887 REATQEEKDA

-910 EQINQATTND
+910 EQINQATTNA
-920 DVDTAKGDGLNAINP
+920 DVDNAKGDGLNAINP

-972 QAAIEK
+972 QAAIDK
-978 VNAAVAVANTNILNA
+978 VNAAVTAANTNILNA
-993 NTNADVEQVKT
+993 NTNANVEQVKT
-1004 NAIQGIQAIEPAT
+1004 NAIQGIQAITPAT

-1027 DQSAE
+1027 DKSAE
-1032 TQHNAIFN
+1032 TQHNTIFN

-1101 NAVNEKAREAI
+1101 NVVNDKAREAI

-1133 NTLKNRALNDIG
+1133 NTLKNRALTDIG

-1171 TKKQTATGVLTDLAT
+1171 TKKQTATGVLNDLAT

-1201 EKQVALNQVDQDLAT
+1201 EKQVALNQVDQELAT

-1251 PAALAQTNQHYS
+1251 PAALAQINQHYN
-1263 AKLVE
+1263 AKLAE

-1274 ATDDEKNAAINTLN
+1274 ATNDEKNAAINTLN

-1306 VDQAATVAENNIDAV
+1306 VDQAATVEENNIDAV

-1364 NQLKDQAFNQINQ
+1364 NQFKDQAFNQINQ

-1388 NQAINAIDNV
+1388 NQAVNAIDNV

-1435 VALQALA
+1435 VASQALA

-1479 KIKPAAREKINQK
+1479 KVKPAAREKINQK
-1492 ANELRAQINQDKEA
+1492 ANELRAKINQDKEA
-1506 TAEERQAA
+1506 TAEERQVA
-1514 LDKINDLVAKAMTNI
+1514 LDKINEFVNQAMTDI
-1529 TNDRTNQQVNDSTN
+1529 TNNRTNQQVDDTTS
-1543 QALDDIALVT
+1543 QALDSIALVT
-1553 PDHIVRAAA
+1553 PEHIVRAGA
-1562 RDAVKQQYEAKKHEI
+1562 RDAVKQQYEAKKQEI

-1593 QLANNEKRA
+1593 QLANNEKLA
-1602 LQNINQAI
+1602 LQNINQAVT
-1610 ANNDV
+1610 NNDV
-1615 KRVESN
+1615 KRVETN
-1621 GIATLKGVEPHI
+1621 GIATLKGVQPHI
-1633 VVKPEA
+1633 VIKPEA
-1639 QEAIKASAD
+1639 QQAIKASAE

-1659 ATTDELD
+1659 ATVDELD
-1666 EANQQINDT
+1666 EANQLISDT
-1675 LKQGQQDIDNTTQ
+1675 LKQAQQEIENTNQ
-1688 DAAVNDVRNQTIKAI
+1688 DAAVTDVRNQTIKAI

-1713 RAALDNIDESNNNQL
+1713 RAALDSIEENNKNQL
-1728 DAIRN
+1728 DAIRD
-1733 TLDTTQDERNVAIA
+1733 TLDTTQDERDVAIDT
-1747 ALNKIVNAIKND
+1747 LNKIVNTIKND
-1759 IAQNKTNAEVDQT
+1759 IAQNKTNAEVDRT
-1772 EADGNNNIKVI
+1772 ETDGNDNIKVI
-1783 LPKVQVKPAARQSV
+1783 LPKVQVKPSARQSV
-1797 SAKAEAQNALIDQS
+1797 GVKAEAQNALIDQS

-1842 TAQVNQNSIDAQNII
+1842 TAQVNQDSINAQNII

-1889 EATDEEQNAAIVQ
+1889 EATDEEQNAAIAQ
-1902 VEKELIKAKQQIAGA
+1902 VEKELIKAKQQIASA

-1924 YLLHDGKNE
+1924 YLLHDEKNE

-1940 INKKATAREQL
+1940 INRKASAREQL
-1951 TTLFNDKKQAIEANV
+1951 TTLFNDKKQAIEANI

-1995 SNAQVDKTATLN
+1995 SNAQVDKTASLN
-2007 LQTIHDLDVHPIK
+2007 IQTIHDLDVHPIK

-2034 VTHLVQN
+2034 VTALVQN

-2080 LKRFNVALGDIEAV
+2080 LKRFNVALSDIEAV

-2124 LAKVKA
+2124 LAKVKV

-2140 RMVDEDATLNDIKKD
+2140 RMIDEDATLNDIKQH
-2155 TQLIIDEILA
+2155 TQFIVDEILA
-2165 IKLPAEVIKASP
+2165 IKLPAEATKVSP
-2177 KVGQPAPKVC
+2177 KVIQSAPKVC
-2187 TPIKKEDKQ
+2187 TPIKKE
-2196 EVRKVVKELPNTGS
+2196 EIHESRKVEKELPNTGS
-2210 EEMDLPLK
+2210 EGMDLPLK
-2218 ELALITGAALLA
+2218 EFALITGAALLA
-2230 RRRSKKEKES
+2230 RRRTKNEKES

>member
-46 GGSNQALPGNSQNTN
+46 GGSNQALPGNSPNTN

-68 VNDSQNTPN
+68 VNGSQNTPN

-91 NHQNVD
+91 NHQNVG

-102 GPAPIQP
+102 APAPIQP
-109 SASPAQN
+109 STSSASN
-116 NNNSNANSTA
+116 NNHSDANSTA

-138 SNNNTLNVPNNTDNN
+138 SNNNTLNLPNNTDNN

-190 RSRRAAPT
+190 RSRRAAPA
-198 DPNATPADPTATP
+198 DPNATP

-222 VAITAPYTPTTDPN
+222 VAITAPFTPTTDPN

-241 QNAPNEVLSFD
+241 QNAPNEVLTFD

-309 NVIALGRIR
+309 NVIALGRIK

-325 GDFNGIEKT
+325 GG
-334 LTVNPNSELIFEFN
+334 
-348 TMTTKNYQA
+348 
-357 QGNVIALGRIRGN
+357 
-370 DTNDHGDFNGIEKTL
+370 FNGIEKTL

-598 NNVPTPRTVTFNDTL
+598 NNVPTPRTVTFNDIL
-613 TYKTYS
+613 TYKTYT

-644 KDALQAEVDR
+644 KDVLQAEVDR

-667 IFNDLKRRAQTIL
+667 IFNELKRRAQTIL

-691 RVSQADIDSLANQ
+691 RVSQADIDSLVNQ

-779 SGDTATPVVKPNAKQ
+779 SGDTATPVVKTNAKQ

-808 HTPDAT
+808 NTPDAT

-978 VNAAVAVANTNILNA
+978 VNAAVAAANTNILNA

-1101 NAVNEKAREAI
+1101 NAVNDKAREAI

-1192 NQNTNATTE
+1192 NQNTNATDE

-1251 PAALAQTNQHYS
+1251 PTALAQINQHYN
-1263 AKLVE
+1263 AKLAE

-1398 EAEVVIKPKAIADIE
+1398 EAKVVIKPKAIADIE

-1435 VALQALA
+1435 VALLALA

-1479 KIKPAAREKINQK
+1479 KVKPAAREKINQK

-1553 PDHIVRAAA
+1553 PDHIVRATA

-1602 LQNINQAI
+1602 LQNIDQAI

-1902 VEKELIKAKQQIAGA
+1902 VEKELIKAKQQIASA

-1951 TTLFNDKKQAIEANV
+1951 TTLFNDKKLAIEANV

-1995 SNAQVDKTATLN
+1995 SNAQVDKTASLN

-2135 VADGN
+2135 VADGI
-2140 RMVDEDATLNDIKKD
+2140 RMIDEDATLNDIKQH
-2155 TQLIIDEILA
+2155 TQFIVDEILA
-2165 IKLPAEVIKASP
+2165 IKLPAEATKVLP
-2177 KVGQPAPKVC
+2177 KVGQPAPKLC
-2187 TPIKKEDKQ
+2187 TSIKKVDKQ

-2230 RRRSKKEKES
+2230 RRRNKNEKES

>member
-46 GGSNQALPGNSQNTN
+46 GGSNQALPGNSPNTN

-68 VNDSQNTPN
+68 VNGSQNTPN

-91 NHQNVD
+91 NHQNVG

-102 GPAPIQP
+102 APAPIQP
-109 SASPAQN
+109 STSSASN
-116 NNNSNANSTA
+116 NNHSDANSTA

-190 RSRRAAPT
+190 RSRRAAPA
-198 DPNATPADPTATP
+198 DPNATP

-222 VAITAPYTPTTDPN
+222 VAITAPFTPTTDPN

-241 QNAPNEVLSFD
+241 QNAPNEVLTFD

-309 NVIALGRIR
+309 NVIALGRIK

-325 GDFNGIEKT
+325 GG
-334 LTVNPNSELIFEFN
+334 
-348 TMTTKNYQA
+348 
-357 QGNVIALGRIRGN
+357 
-370 DTNDHGDFNGIEKTL
+370 FNGIEKTL

-598 NNVPTPRTVTFNDTL
+598 NNVPTPRTVTFNDIL
-613 TYKTYS
+613 TYKTYT

-667 IFNDLKRRAQTIL
+667 IFNELKRRAQTIL
-680 DENRNNVPLNK
+680 DENHNNVPLNK
-691 RVSQADIDSLANQ
+691 RVSQADIDSLVNQ

-808 HTPDAT
+808 NTPDAT

-978 VNAAVAVANTNILNA
+978 VNAAVAAANTNILNA

-1101 NAVNEKAREAI
+1101 NAVNDKAREAI

-1192 NQNTNATTE
+1192 NQNTNATDE

-1251 PAALAQTNQHYS
+1251 PTALAQINQHYN
-1263 AKLVE
+1263 AKLAE

-1398 EAEVVIKPKAIADIE
+1398 EAKVVIKPKAIADIE

-1435 VALQALA
+1435 VALLALA

-1479 KIKPAAREKINQK
+1479 KVKPAAREKINQK

-1553 PDHIVRAAA
+1553 PDHIVRATA

-1602 LQNINQAI
+1602 LQNIDQAI

-1902 VEKELIKAKQQIAGA
+1902 VEKELIKAKQQIASA

-1951 TTLFNDKKQAIEANV
+1951 TTLFNDKKLAIEANV

-1995 SNAQVDKTATLN
+1995 SNAQVDKTASLN

-2135 VADGN
+2135 VADGI
-2140 RMVDEDATLNDIKKD
+2140 RMIDEDATLNDIKQH
-2155 TQLIIDEILA
+2155 TQFIVDEILA
-2165 IKLPAEVIKASP
+2165 IKLPAEATKVLP
-2177 KVGQPAPKVC
+2177 KVGQPAPKLC
-2187 TPIKKEDKQ
+2187 TSIKKVDKQ

-2230 RRRSKKEKES
+2230 RRRNKNEKES

>member
-38 LTTDHNVQ
+38 LTTDNNVQ
-46 GGSNQALPGNSQNTN
+46 SDTNQATPVNSQDKDVAN
-61 ADTNRDI
+61 NRGLA
-68 VNDSQNTPN
+68 NSAQNTPN
-77 AHATDN
+77 QSATTN
-83 TSTNQALT
+83 QATNQALV
-91 NHQNVD
+91 NHNNGSIV
-97 VANQV
+97 NQATPTSV
-102 GPAPIQP
+102 QSSTP
-109 SASPAQN
+109 SAQN
-116 NNNSNANSTA
+116 NNHTDGNTTATETVSNAN
-126 TEPAANTNNNLA
+126 NNDA
-138 SNNNTLNVPNNTDNN
+138 VSNNTTLNVPNKTNENG
-153 DSARHLTLK
+153 SGGHLTLK

-177 VAIAEEASNRPKK
+177 VAIAEPASNRPKK
-190 RSRRAAPT
+190 RSRRAAPA
-198 DPNATPADPTATP
+198 DPNATPADPA
-211 ADPTAGNGSAP
+211 AAAAGNGGAP

-236 ANNIG
+236 ANNAG

-252 DNNIRPSTNRSVPTV
+252 DNGIRPSTNRSVPSV
-267 TVVDNLPGY
+267 TVVDNLPGF

-289 AMVRTSMFDSGDAK
+289 AMVRTSMFDSADAK

-309 NVIALGRIR
+309 NVIALGRIK
-318 GNDTNDH
+318 G
-325 GDFNGIEKT
+325 
-334 LTVNPNSELIFEFN
+334 
-348 TMTTKNYQA
+348 
-357 QGNVIALGRIRGN
+357 
-370 DTNDHGDFNGIEKTL
+370 NDHGDFNGIEKTL

-406 GMTNLIIKNAD
+406 GVTNLIIKNAD

-422 GEKVVAYGPIWRLLK
+422 AEKSVAYGPIWRLFK

-514 FGASFNTDDFVYKIQ
+514 FGASFNTDDFVYQVQ

-543 DFPSGNSG
+543 DFPSSNSG
-551 VDINDMNV
+551 VDMNDFNV
-559 TYDAANRIITIKST
+559 TYDAANRVITIKST
-573 GGGTGNSPARLMPDK
+573 GGGSGNSPARLMPDK

-613 TYKTYS
+613 TYKTYT

-691 RVSQADIDSLANQ
+691 RVSQADIDSLTNQ

-711 SVDAENAVNRKVD
+711 SVDAENAVNKKVD
-724 DMEDLVNQ
+724 QMEDLVNQ

-779 SGDTATPVVKPNAKQ
+779 SGDTATPVVKPNAKK
-794 AIRDKAAK
+794 AIRDKATK

-808 HTPDAT
+808 ATPDAT
-814 QDEIQDALNQLTTDE
+814 EDEIQDALNQLATDE

-853 NTIGAVAPQVTHKQ
+853 NTIGAVVPQVTHKK

-910 EQINQATTND
+910 EQINQATTNA
-920 DVDTAKGDGLNAINP
+920 DVDNAKGDGLNAINP

-972 QAAIEK
+972 QAAIDK
-978 VNAAVAVANTNILNA
+978 VNAAVTAANTNILNA

-1004 NAIQGIQAIEPAT
+1004 NAIQGIQAITPAT

-1027 DQSAE
+1027 DKSAE
-1032 TQHNAIFN
+1032 TQHNTIFN

-1101 NAVNEKAREAI
+1101 NVVNDKAREAI

-1133 NTLKNRALNDIG
+1133 NTLKNRALTDIG

-1171 TKKQTATGVLTDLAT
+1171 TKKQTATGVLNDLAT

-1201 EKQVALNQVDQDLAT
+1201 EKQVALNQVDQELAT

-1251 PAALAQTNQHYS
+1251 PAALAQINQHYN
-1263 AKLVE
+1263 AKLAE

-1288 QDRQQAIESIKQA
+1288 QDRQQAIESVKQA

-1377 NQTNDQVDATT
+1377 NQTNDQVDTTT
-1388 NQAINAIDNV
+1388 NQALNAIDNV

-1435 VALQALA
+1435 VASQALA

-1479 KIKPAAREKINQK
+1479 KVKPAAREKINQK
-1492 ANELRAQINQDKEA
+1492 VNELRAKINQDKEA
-1506 TAEERQAA
+1506 TAEERQVA
-1514 LDKINDLVAKAMTNI
+1514 LDKINEFVNQAMTDI
-1529 TNDRTNQQVNDSTN
+1529 TNNRTNQQVDDTTS
-1543 QALDDIALVT
+1543 QALDSIALVA
-1553 PDHIVRAAA
+1553 PEHIVRAAA
-1562 RDAVKQQYEAKKHEI
+1562 RDAVKQQYEAKKQEI

-1593 QLANNEKRA
+1593 QLANNEKLA
-1602 LQNINQAI
+1602 LQNINQAVT
-1610 ANNDV
+1610 NNDV
-1615 KRVESN
+1615 KRVETN
-1621 GIATLKGVEPHI
+1621 GIATLKGVQPHI
-1633 VVKPEA
+1633 VIKPEA
-1639 QEAIKASAD
+1639 QQAIKASAE

-1659 ATTDELD
+1659 ATVDELD
-1666 EANQQINDT
+1666 EANQLISDT
-1675 LKQGQQDIDNTTQ
+1675 LKQAQQEIENTNQ
-1688 DAAVNDVRNQTIKAI
+1688 DAAVTDVRNQTIKAI

-1713 RAALDNIDESNNNQL
+1713 RAALDSIEENNKNQL

-1733 TLDTTQDERNVAIA
+1733 TLDTTQDERDVAIDT
-1747 ALNKIVNAIKND
+1747 LNKIVNTIKND
-1759 IAQNKTNAEVDQT
+1759 IAQNKTNAEVDRT
-1772 EADGNNNIKVI
+1772 ETDGNDNIKVI

-1797 SAKAEAQNALIDQS
+1797 GVKAEAQNALIDQS

-1842 TAQVNQNSIDAQNII
+1842 TAQVNQDSIDAQNII

-1882 NLIKANN
+1882 NLSKANN
-1889 EATDEEQNAAIVQ
+1889 EATDEEQNIAIAQ
-1902 VEKELIKAKQQIAGA
+1902 VEKELIKAKQQIASA

-1924 YLLHDGKNE
+1924 YLLHDEKNE

-1940 INKKATAREQL
+1940 INRKASAREQL
-1951 TTLFNDKKQAIEANV
+1951 TTLFNDKKQAIEANI

-1995 SNAQVDKTATLN
+1995 SNAQVDKTASLN

-2034 VTHLVQN
+2034 VTALVQN
-2041 YRKVSD
+2041 YRKVSN

-2080 LKRFNVALGDIEAV
+2080 LKRFNVALSDIEAV

-2124 LAKVKA
+2124 LAKVKV

-2140 RMVDEDATLNDIKKD
+2140 RMIDEDATLNDIKQH
-2155 TQLIIDEILA
+2155 TQFIVDEILA
-2165 IKLPAEVIKASP
+2165 IKLPAEPTKVSP
-2177 KVGQPAPKVC
+2177 KVIQPAPKVC
-2187 TPIKKEDKQ
+2187 TPIKKE
-2196 EVRKVVKELPNTGS
+2196 ETHESRKVEKELPNTGS
-2210 EEMDLPLK
+2210 EGMDLPLK
-2218 ELALITGAALLA
+2218 EFALITGAALLA
-2230 RRRSKKEKES
+2230 RRRTKNEKES

>member
-38 LTTDHNVQ
+38 LTTDNNVQ
-46 GGSNQALPGNSQNTN
+46 SDTNQATPVNSQDKDVAN
-61 ADTNRDI
+61 NRGLA
-68 VNDSQNTPN
+68 NSAQNTPN
-77 AHATDN
+77 QSATTN
-83 TSTNQALT
+83 QATNQALV
-91 NHQNVD
+91 NHNNGSIV
-97 VANQV
+97 NQATPTSV
-102 GPAPIQP
+102 QSSTP
-109 SASPAQN
+109 SAQN
-116 NNNSNANSTA
+116 NNHTDGNTTATETVSNAN
-126 TEPAANTNNNLA
+126 NNDVA
-138 SNNNTLNVPNNTDNN
+138 SNNTTLNVPNKTNENG
-153 DSARHLTLK
+153 SGGHLTLK

-177 VAIAEEASNRPKK
+177 VAIAEPASNRPKK
-190 RSRRAAPT
+190 RSRRAAPA
-198 DPNATPADPTATP
+198 DPNATPADPGA
-211 ADPTAGNGSAP
+211 AAAGNGGAP

-236 ANNIG
+236 ANNAG

-252 DNNIRPSTNRSVPTV
+252 DNSIRPSTNRSVPSV
-267 TVVDNLPGY
+267 TVVDNLPGF
-276 TLINGGKVGVFSH
+276 TLINGGKVGVLSH
-289 AMVRTSMFDSGDAK
+289 AMVRTSMFEAGS
-303 NYQAQG
+303 NRTYQAQG
-309 NVIALGRIR
+309 NVLALGRIS
-318 GNDTNDH
+318 GTDASNH
-325 GDFNGIEKT
+325 GDFNGIEKS

-348 TMTTKNYQA
+348 TMPTKNG
-357 QGNVIALGRIRGN
+357 QGATNV
-370 DTNDHGDFNGIEKTL
+370 
-385 TVNPNSELIFEF
+385 
-397 NTMTTKNYQ
+397 
-406 GMTNLIIKNAD
+406 IIKNAD
-417 NDTVI
+417 TNDTI
-422 GEKVVAYGPIWRLLK
+422 AEKTVEGGPTLRLFK
-437 VPENVSHL
+437 VPDNVRNL

-458 ARGIYQLRDGYKYY
+458 ARGIYQLKDGYKYY
-472 DFVDSIGLHSGSHVY
+472 SFVDSIGLHSGSHVY

-514 FGASFNTDDFVYKIQ
+514 SGASLDTDEFVYKIQ

-543 DFPSGNSG
+543 DFPSNNSG
-551 VDINDMNV
+551 VDVNDMNV
-559 TYDAANRIITIKST
+559 TYDAANRVITIKST
-573 GGGTGNSPARLMPDK
+573 GGGTTNSPARLMPDK

-613 TYKTYS
+613 TYKTYT
-619 QDFINSP
+619 QDFINSA

-667 IFNDLKRRAQTIL
+667 IFNDLKKRAQTIL
-680 DENRNNVPLNK
+680 AENRNNVPLNK
-691 RVSQADIDSLANQ
+691 RVSQADIDTLTNQ

-711 SVDAENAVNRKVD
+711 SVDAENAVNQKAD
-724 DMEDLVNQ
+724 QMEDLVNQ

-743 AIQVIEEHKNE
+743 AIQVIEEHKGN
-754 IIGNIGDQ
+754 IIGDIGDQ

-779 SGDTATPVVKPNAKQ
+779 SGDTATPVVKPNAKK
-794 AIRDKAAK
+794 AIRDKATK

-808 HTPDAT
+808 ATPDAT
-814 QDEIQDALNQLTTDE
+814 EDEIQDAINQLATDE

-853 NTIGAVAPQVTHKQ
+853 NTIGSVVPQVTHKQ

-910 EQINQATTND
+910 EQINQATTNA
-920 DVDTAKGDGLNAINP
+920 DVDNAKGDGLNAINP

-972 QAAIEK
+972 QAAIDK
-978 VNAAVAVANTNILNA
+978 VNAAVTAANTNILNA
-993 NTNADVEQVKT
+993 NTNAEVEQVKT
-1004 NAIQGIQAIEPAT
+1004 NAIQGIQAITPAT

-1027 DQSAE
+1027 DKSAE
-1032 TQHNAIFN
+1032 TQHNTIFN

-1101 NAVNEKAREAI
+1101 NVVNDKAREAI

-1133 NTLKNRALNDIG
+1133 NTLKNRALTDIG

-1171 TKKQTATGVLTDLAT
+1171 TKKQTATGVLNDLAT

-1201 EKQVALNQVDQDLAT
+1201 EKQVALNQVDQELAT

-1251 PAALAQTNQHYS
+1251 PAALAQINQHYN
-1263 AKLVE
+1263 AKLAE

-1274 ATDDEKNAAINTLN
+1274 ATNDEKNAAINTLN

-1377 NQTNDQVDATT
+1377 NQTNDQVDTTT
-1388 NQAINAIDNV
+1388 NQALNAIDNV

-1435 VALQALA
+1435 VASQALA

-1479 KIKPAAREKINQK
+1479 KVKPAAREKINQK
-1492 ANELRAQINQDKEA
+1492 ANELRAKINQDKEA
-1506 TAEERQAA
+1506 TAEERQVA
-1514 LDKINDLVAKAMTNI
+1514 LDKINEFVNQAMTDI
-1529 TNDRTNQQVNDSTN
+1529 TNNRTNQQVDDTTS
-1543 QALDDIALVT
+1543 QALDSIALVA
-1553 PDHIVRAAA
+1553 PEHIVRAAA
-1562 RDAVKQQYEAKKHEI
+1562 RDAVKQQYEAKKQEI

-1593 QLANNEKRA
+1593 QLANNKKLA
-1602 LQNINQAI
+1602 LQNINQAVT
-1610 ANNDV
+1610 NNDV
-1615 KRVESN
+1615 KRVETN
-1621 GIATLKGVEPHI
+1621 GIATLKGVQPHI
-1633 VVKPEA
+1633 VIKPEA
-1639 QEAIKASAD
+1639 QQAIKASAE

-1659 ATTDELD
+1659 ATVDELD
-1666 EANQQINDT
+1666 EANQLISDT
-1675 LKQGQQDIDNTTQ
+1675 LKQAQQEIENTNQ
-1688 DAAVNDVRNQTIKAI
+1688 DAAVTDVRNQTIKAI

-1713 RAALDNIDESNNNQL
+1713 RAALDSIEENNKNQL

-1733 TLDTTQDERNVAIA
+1733 TLDTTQDERDVAIDT
-1747 ALNKIVNAIKND
+1747 LNKIVNTIKND
-1759 IAQNKTNAEVDQT
+1759 IAQNKTNAEVDRT
-1772 EADGNNNIKVI
+1772 ETDGNDNIKVI

-1797 SAKAEAQNALIDQS
+1797 GVKAEAQNALIDQS

-1842 TAQVNQNSIDAQNII
+1842 TAQVNQDSIDAQNII

-1889 EATDEEQNAAIVQ
+1889 EATDEEQNIAIAQ
-1902 VEKELIKAKQQIAGA
+1902 VEKELIKAKQQIASA

-1924 YLLHDGKNE
+1924 YLLHDEKNE

-1940 INKKATAREQL
+1940 ISRKASAREQL
-1951 TTLFNDKKQAIEANV
+1951 TTLFNDKKQAIEANI
-1966 QATVEERNSILAQLQ
+1966 QATVEKRNSILAQLQ

-1995 SNAQVDKTATLN
+1995 SNAQVDKTASLN

-2034 VTHLVQN
+2034 VTALVQN

-2080 LKRFNVALGDIEAV
+2080 LKRFNVALSDIEAV

-2124 LAKVKA
+2124 LAKVKV

-2140 RMVDEDATLNDIKKD
+2140 RMIDEDATLNDIKQH
-2155 TQLIIDEILA
+2155 TQFIVDEILA
-2165 IKLPAEVIKASP
+2165 IKLPAEAMKVSP
-2177 KVGQPAPKVC
+2177 KVIQPAPKVC
-2187 TPIKKEDKQ
+2187 TPIKKE
-2196 EVRKVVKELPNTGS
+2196 ETHESRKVEKELPNTGS

-2218 ELALITGAALLA
+2218 EFALITGAALLA
-2230 RRRSKKEKES
+2230 RRRTKNEKES

>member
-38 LTTDHNVQ
+38 LTTDNNVQ
-46 GGSNQALPGNSQNTN
+46 SDTNQATPVNSQ
-61 ADTNRDI
+61 DTNVANNRGLA
-68 VNDSQNTPN
+68 NSAQNTPN
-77 AHATDN
+77 QSATTN
-83 TSTNQALT
+83 QSTNQALV
-91 NHQNVD
+91 NHNNGSI
-97 VANQV
+97 ANQATPTSV
-102 GPAPIQP
+102 QSSTP
-109 SASPAQN
+109 SAQN
-116 NNNSNANSTA
+116 NNHTDGNTTATETVSNAN
-126 TEPAANTNNNLA
+126 NKDVV
-138 SNNNTLNVPNNTDNN
+138 SNNTTLNVPNKTNENG
-153 DSARHLTLK
+153 SGGHLTLK

-177 VAIAEEASNRPKK
+177 VAIAEQASNRPKK
-190 RSRRAAPT
+190 RSRRAAPA
-198 DPNATPADPTATP
+198 DPNATPADPA
-211 ADPTAGNGSAP
+211 AAAAGNGGTP

-236 ANNIG
+236 ANNAG

-252 DNNIRPSTNRSVPTV
+252 DNGIRPSTNRSVPSV
-267 TVVDNLPGY
+267 TVVDNLPGF

-309 NVIALGRIR
+309 NVIALGRIK

-325 GDFNGIEKT
+325 GDFNGIEK
-334 LTVNPNSELIFEFN
+334 S
-348 TMTTKNYQA
+348 
-357 QGNVIALGRIRGN
+357 
-370 DTNDHGDFNGIEKTL
+370 L

-406 GMTNLIIKNAD
+406 GVTNLIIKNAD

-422 GEKVVAYGPIWRLLK
+422 AEKSVAYGPIWRLFK

-514 FGASFNTDDFVYKIQ
+514 FGASFNTDDFVYKVQ

-543 DFPSGNSG
+543 DFPSSNSG
-551 VDINDMNV
+551 VDMNDFNV
-559 TYDAANRIITIKST
+559 TYDAANRVITIKST
-573 GGGTGNSPARLMPDK
+573 GGGSGNSPARLMPDK

-613 TYKTYS
+613 TYKTYT

-691 RVSQADIDSLANQ
+691 RVSQADIDSLTNQ

-711 SVDAENAVNRKVD
+711 SVDAENAVNKKVD
-724 DMEDLVNQ
+724 QMEDLVNQ

-779 SGDTATPVVKPNAKQ
+779 SGDTATPVVKPNAKK
-794 AIRDKAAK
+794 AIRDKATK

-808 HTPDAT
+808 ATPDAT
-814 QDEIQDALNQLTTDE
+814 EDEIQDALNQLATDE

-840 TNADVETAKNNGI
+840 TNADVEIAKNNGI
-853 NTIGAVAPQVTHKQ
+853 NTIGAVVPQVTHKQ

-910 EQINQATTND
+910 EQINQATTNA
-920 DVDTAKGDGLNAINP
+920 DVDNAKGDGLNAINP

-972 QAAIEK
+972 QAAIDK
-978 VNAAVAVANTNILNA
+978 VNAAVTAANTNILNA

-1004 NAIQGIQAIEPAT
+1004 NAIQGIQAITPAT

-1027 DQSAE
+1027 DKSAE
-1032 TQHNAIFN
+1032 TQHNTIFN

-1101 NAVNEKAREAI
+1101 NAVNDKAREAI

-1133 NTLKNRALNDIG
+1133 NTLKNRALTDIG

-1171 TKKQTATGVLTDLAT
+1171 TKKQTATGVLNDLAT
-1186 AKKQEI
+1186 AKKQKI

-1201 EKQVALNQVDQDLAT
+1201 EKQVALNQVDQELAT

-1251 PAALAQTNQHYS
+1251 PAALAQINQHYN
-1263 AKLVE
+1263 AKLAE

-1274 ATDDEKNAAINTLN
+1274 ATNDEKNAAINTLN

-1364 NQLKDQAFNQINQ
+1364 NQLKDQAINQINQ
-1377 NQTNDQVDATT
+1377 NQTNDQVDTTT
-1388 NQAINAIDNV
+1388 NQAVNAIDNV

-1435 VALQALA
+1435 VASQALA

-1479 KIKPAAREKINQK
+1479 KVKPAAREKINQK
-1492 ANELRAQINQDKEA
+1492 ANELRAKINQDKEA
-1506 TAEERQAA
+1506 TAEERQVA
-1514 LDKINDLVAKAMTNI
+1514 LDKINEFVNQAMTDI
-1529 TNDRTNQQVNDSTN
+1529 TNNRTNQQVDDTTS
-1543 QALDDIALVT
+1543 QALDSIALVA
-1553 PDHIVRAAA
+1553 PEHIVRAAA
-1562 RDAVKQQYEAKKHEI
+1562 RDAVKQQYEAKKQEI

-1593 QLANNEKRA
+1593 QLANNEKLA
-1602 LQNINQAI
+1602 LQNINQAVT
-1610 ANNDV
+1610 NNDV
-1615 KRVESN
+1615 KRVETN
-1621 GIATLKGVEPHI
+1621 GIATLKGVQPHI
-1633 VVKPEA
+1633 VIKPEA
-1639 QEAIKASAD
+1639 QQAIKATAE

-1659 ATTDELD
+1659 ATVDELD
-1666 EANQQINDT
+1666 EANQLISDT
-1675 LKQGQQDIDNTTQ
+1675 LKQAQQEIENTNQ
-1688 DAAVNDVRNQTIKAI
+1688 DAAVTDVRNQTIKAI

-1713 RAALDNIDESNNNQL
+1713 RAALDSIEENNKNQL

-1733 TLDTTQDERNVAIA
+1733 TLDTTQDERDVAIDT
-1747 ALNKIVNAIKND
+1747 LNKIVNTIKND
-1759 IAQNKTNAEVDQT
+1759 IAQNKTNAEVDRT
-1772 EADGNNNIKVI
+1772 ETDGNDNIKVI

-1797 SAKAEAQNALIDQS
+1797 GVKAEAQNALIDQS

-1842 TAQVNQNSIDAQNII
+1842 TAQVNQDSIDAQNII

-1889 EATDEEQNAAIVQ
+1889 EATDEEQNIAIAQ
-1902 VEKELIKAKQQIAGA
+1902 VEKELIKAKQQIASA

-1924 YLLHDGKNE
+1924 YLLHDEKNE

-1940 INKKATAREQL
+1940 INRKASAREQL
-1951 TTLFNDKKQAIEANV
+1951 TTLFNDKKQAIEANI

-1995 SNAQVDKTATLN
+1995 SNAQVDKTASLN

-2034 VTHLVQN
+2034 VTALVQN
-2041 YRKVSD
+2041 YRKVSN

-2080 LKRFNVALGDIEAV
+2080 LKRFNVALSDIEAV

-2124 LAKVKA
+2124 LAKVKV

-2140 RMVDEDATLNDIKKD
+2140 RMIDEDATLNDIKQH
-2155 TQLIIDEILA
+2155 TQFIVDEILA
-2165 IKLPAEVIKASP
+2165 IKLPAEATKVSP
-2177 KVGQPAPKVC
+2177 KEIQPAPKVC
-2187 TPIKKEDKQ
+2187 TPIKKE
-2196 EVRKVVKELPNTGS
+2196 ETHESRKVEKELPNTGS
-2210 EEMDLPLK
+2210 EGMDLPLK
-2218 ELALITGAALLA
+2218 EFALITGAALLA
-2230 RRRSKKEKES
+2230 RRRTKNEKES

>member
-289 AMVRTSMFDSGDAK
+289 AMVRTSMFDSGDA
-303 NYQAQG
+303 
-309 NVIALGRIR
+309 
-318 GNDTNDH
+318 
-325 GDFNGIEKT
+325 
-334 LTVNPNSELIFEFN
+334 
-348 TMTTKNYQA
+348 KNYQA

-1145 VTSTTAMV
+1145 VTSTAMV

-2080 LKRFNVALGDIEAV
+2080 LKRFNVTLGDIEAV

-2124 LAKVKA
+2124 LAKVRA

>member
-46 GGSNQALPGNSQNTN
+46 GGSNQALPGNSPNTN

-68 VNDSQNTPN
+68 VNGSQNTPN

-91 NHQNVD
+91 NHQNVG

-102 GPAPIQP
+102 APAPIQP
-109 SASPAQN
+109 STSSASN
-116 NNNSNANSTA
+116 NNHSDANSTA

-190 RSRRAAPT
+190 RSRRAAPA
-198 DPNATPADPTATP
+198 DPNATP

-222 VAITAPYTPTTDPN
+222 VAITAPFTPTTDPN

-241 QNAPNEVLSFD
+241 QNAPNEVLTFD

-309 NVIALGRIR
+309 NVIALGRIK

-325 GDFNGIEKT
+325 GG
-334 LTVNPNSELIFEFN
+334 
-348 TMTTKNYQA
+348 
-357 QGNVIALGRIRGN
+357 
-370 DTNDHGDFNGIEKTL
+370 FNGIEKTL

-598 NNVPTPRTVTFNDTL
+598 NNVPTPRTVTFNDIL
-613 TYKTYS
+613 TYKTYT

-644 KDALQAEVDR
+644 KDVLQAEVDR

-667 IFNDLKRRAQTIL
+667 IFNELKRRAQTIL

-691 RVSQADIDSLANQ
+691 RVSQADIDSLVNQ

-779 SGDTATPVVKPNAKQ
+779 SGDTATPVVKTNAKQ

-808 HTPDAT
+808 NTPDAT

-978 VNAAVAVANTNILNA
+978 VNAAVAAANTNILNA

-1101 NAVNEKAREAI
+1101 NAVNDKAREAI

-1192 NQNTNATTE
+1192 NQNTNATDE

-1251 PAALAQTNQHYS
+1251 PTALAQINQHYN
-1263 AKLVE
+1263 AKLAE

-1306 VDQAATVAENNIDAV
+1306 VDQAVTVAENNIDAV

-1398 EAEVVIKPKAIADIE
+1398 EAKVVIKPKAIADIE

-1435 VALQALA
+1435 VALLALA

-1479 KIKPAAREKINQK
+1479 KVKPAAREKINQK

-1553 PDHIVRAAA
+1553 PDHIVRATA

-1602 LQNINQAI
+1602 LQNIDQAI

-1902 VEKELIKAKQQIAGA
+1902 VEKELIKAKQQIASA

-1951 TTLFNDKKQAIEANV
+1951 TTLFNDKKLAIEANV

-1995 SNAQVDKTATLN
+1995 SNAQVDKTASLN

-2135 VADGN
+2135 VADGI
-2140 RMVDEDATLNDIKKD
+2140 RMIDEDATLNDIKQH
-2155 TQLIIDEILA
+2155 TQFIVDEILA
-2165 IKLPAEVIKASP
+2165 IKLPAEATKVLP
-2177 KVGQPAPKVC
+2177 KVGQPAPKLC
-2187 TPIKKEDKQ
+2187 TSIKKVDKQ

-2230 RRRSKKEKES
+2230 RRRNKNEKES

>member
-46 GGSNQALPGNSQNTN
+46 GGSNQALPGNSPNTN

-68 VNDSQNTPN
+68 VNGSQNTPN

-91 NHQNVD
+91 NHQNVG

-102 GPAPIQP
+102 APAPIQP
-109 SASPAQN
+109 STSSASN
-116 NNNSNANSTA
+116 NNHSDANSTA

-190 RSRRAAPT
+190 RSRRAAPA
-198 DPNATPADPTATP
+198 DPNATP

-222 VAITAPYTPTTDPN
+222 VAITAPFTPTTDPN

-241 QNAPNEVLSFD
+241 QNAPNEVLTFD

-309 NVIALGRIR
+309 NVIALGRIK

-325 GDFNGIEKT
+325 GG
-334 LTVNPNSELIFEFN
+334 
-348 TMTTKNYQA
+348 
-357 QGNVIALGRIRGN
+357 
-370 DTNDHGDFNGIEKTL
+370 FNGIEKTL

-598 NNVPTPRTVTFNDTL
+598 NNVPTPRTVTFNDIL
-613 TYKTYS
+613 TYKTYT

-667 IFNDLKRRAQTIL
+667 IFNELKRRAQTIL

-691 RVSQADIDSLANQ
+691 RVSQADIDSLVNQ

-808 HTPDAT
+808 NTPDAT

-978 VNAAVAVANTNILNA
+978 VNAAVAAANTNILNA

-1101 NAVNEKAREAI
+1101 NAVNDKAREAI

-1192 NQNTNATTE
+1192 NQNTNATDE

-1251 PAALAQTNQHYS
+1251 PTALAQINQHYN
-1263 AKLVE
+1263 AKLAE

-1343 EAVKQTPN
+1343 DAVKQTPN

-1398 EAEVVIKPKAIADIE
+1398 EAKVVIKPKAIADIE

-1435 VALQALA
+1435 VALLALA

-1479 KIKPAAREKINQK
+1479 KVKPAAREKINQK

-1553 PDHIVRAAA
+1553 PDHIVRATA

-1602 LQNINQAI
+1602 LQNIDQAI

-1902 VEKELIKAKQQIAGA
+1902 VEKELIKAKQQIASA

-1951 TTLFNDKKQAIEANV
+1951 TTLFNDKKLAIEANV

-1995 SNAQVDKTATLN
+1995 SNAQVDKTASLN

-2135 VADGN
+2135 VADGI
-2140 RMVDEDATLNDIKKD
+2140 RMIDEDATLNDIKQH
-2155 TQLIIDEILA
+2155 TQFIVDEILA
-2165 IKLPAEVIKASP
+2165 IKLPAEATKVLP
-2177 KVGQPAPKVC
+2177 KVGQPAPKLC
-2187 TPIKKEDKQ
+2187 TSIKKVDKQ

-2230 RRRSKKEKES
+2230 RRRNKNEKES

>member
-38 LTTDHNVQ
+38 LTTDNNVQ
-46 GGSNQALPGNSQNTN
+46 SDTNQATPVNSQDKDVAN
-61 ADTNRDI
+61 NRGLA
-68 VNDSQNTPN
+68 NSAQNTPN
-77 AHATDN
+77 QSATTN
-83 TSTNQALT
+83 QATNQALV
-91 NHQNVD
+91 NHNNGSIV
-97 VANQV
+97 NQATPTSV
-102 GPAPIQP
+102 QSSTP
-109 SASPAQN
+109 SAQN
-116 NNNSNANSTA
+116 NNHTDGNTTATETVSNAN
-126 TEPAANTNNNLA
+126 NNDVA
-138 SNNNTLNVPNNTDNN
+138 SNNTTLNVPNKTNENG
-153 DSARHLTLK
+153 SGGHLTLK

-177 VAIAEEASNRPKK
+177 VAIAEPASNRPKK
-190 RSRRAAPT
+190 RSRRAAPA
-198 DPNATPADPTATP
+198 DPNATPADPGA
-211 ADPTAGNGSAP
+211 AAAGNGGAP

-236 ANNIG
+236 ANNAG

-252 DNNIRPSTNRSVPTV
+252 DNSIRPSTNRSVPSV
-267 TVVDNLPGY
+267 TVVDNLPGF
-276 TLINGGKVGVFSH
+276 TLINGGKVGVLSH
-289 AMVRTSMFDSGDAK
+289 AMVRTSMFEAGS
-303 NYQAQG
+303 NRTYQAQG
-309 NVIALGRIR
+309 NVLALGRIS
-318 GNDTNDH
+318 GTDASNH
-325 GDFNGIEKT
+325 GDFNGIEKS

-348 TMTTKNYQA
+348 TMPTKNG
-357 QGNVIALGRIRGN
+357 QGATNV
-370 DTNDHGDFNGIEKTL
+370 
-385 TVNPNSELIFEF
+385 
-397 NTMTTKNYQ
+397 
-406 GMTNLIIKNAD
+406 IIKNAD
-417 NDTVI
+417 TNDTI
-422 GEKVVAYGPIWRLLK
+422 AEKTVEGGPTLRLFK
-437 VPENVSHL
+437 VPDNVRNL

-458 ARGIYQLRDGYKYY
+458 ARGIYQLKDGYKYY
-472 DFVDSIGLHSGSHVY
+472 SFVDSIGLHSGSHVY

-514 FGASFNTDDFVYKIQ
+514 SGASLDTDEFVYKIQ

-543 DFPSGNSG
+543 DFPSNNSG
-551 VDINDMNV
+551 VDVNDMNV
-559 TYDAANRIITIKST
+559 TYDAANRVITIKST
-573 GGGTGNSPARLMPDK
+573 GGGTTNSPARLMPDK

-613 TYKTYS
+613 TYKTYT
-619 QDFINSP
+619 QDFINSA
-626 AESHTVSTNPYTI
+626 AESHTVNTNPYTI

-667 IFNDLKRRAQTIL
+667 IFNDLKKRAQTIL
-680 DENRNNVPLNK
+680 AENRNNVPLNK
-691 RVSQADIDSLANQ
+691 RVSQADIDTLTNQ

-711 SVDAENAVNRKVD
+711 SVDAENAVNQKAD
-724 DMEDLVNQ
+724 QMEDLVNQ

-743 AIQVIEEHKNE
+743 AIQVIEEHKGN
-754 IIGNIGDQ
+754 IIGDIGDQ

-779 SGDTATPVVKPNAKQ
+779 SGDTATPVVKPNAKK
-794 AIRDKAAK
+794 AIRDKATK

-808 HTPDAT
+808 ATPDAT
-814 QDEIQDALNQLTTDE
+814 EDEIQDAINQLATDE

-853 NTIGAVAPQVTHKQ
+853 NTIGSVVPQVTHKQ

-910 EQINQATTND
+910 EQINQATTNA
-920 DVDTAKGDGLNAINP
+920 DVDNAKGDGLNAINP

-972 QAAIEK
+972 QAAIDK
-978 VNAAVAVANTNILNA
+978 VNAAVTAANTNILNA
-993 NTNADVEQVKT
+993 NTNAEVEQVKT
-1004 NAIQGIQAIEPAT
+1004 NAIQGIQAITPAT

-1027 DQSAE
+1027 DKSAE
-1032 TQHNAIFN
+1032 TQHNTIFN

-1101 NAVNEKAREAI
+1101 NVVNDKAREAI

-1133 NTLKNRALNDIG
+1133 NTLKNRALTDIG

-1171 TKKQTATGVLTDLAT
+1171 TKKQTATGVLNDLAT

-1201 EKQVALNQVDQDLAT
+1201 EKQVALNQVDQELAT

-1251 PAALAQTNQHYS
+1251 PAALAQINQHYN
-1263 AKLVE
+1263 AKLAE

-1274 ATDDEKNAAINTLN
+1274 ATNDEKNAAINTLN

-1377 NQTNDQVDATT
+1377 NQTNDQVDTTT
-1388 NQAINAIDNV
+1388 NQALNAIDNV

-1435 VALQALA
+1435 VASQALA

-1479 KIKPAAREKINQK
+1479 KVKPAAREKINQK
-1492 ANELRAQINQDKEA
+1492 ANELRAKINQDKEA
-1506 TAEERQAA
+1506 TAEERQVA
-1514 LDKINDLVAKAMTNI
+1514 LDKINEFVNQAMTDI
-1529 TNDRTNQQVNDSTN
+1529 TNNRTNQQVDDTTS
-1543 QALDDIALVT
+1543 QALDSIALVA
-1553 PDHIVRAAA
+1553 PEHIVRAAA
-1562 RDAVKQQYEAKKHEI
+1562 RDAVKQQYEAKKQEI
-1577 EQAEHATD
+1577 KQAEHATD

-1593 QLANNEKRA
+1593 QLANNKKLA
-1602 LQNINQAI
+1602 LQNINQAVT
-1610 ANNDV
+1610 NNDV
-1615 KRVESN
+1615 KRVETN
-1621 GIATLKGVEPHI
+1621 GIATLKGVQPHI
-1633 VVKPEA
+1633 VIKPEA
-1639 QEAIKASAD
+1639 QQAIKASAE

-1659 ATTDELD
+1659 ATVDELD
-1666 EANQQINDT
+1666 EANQLISDT
-1675 LKQGQQDIDNTTQ
+1675 LKQAQQEIENTNQ
-1688 DAAVNDVRNQTIKAI
+1688 DAAVTDVRNQTIKAI

-1713 RAALDNIDESNNNQL
+1713 RAALDSIEENNKNQL

-1733 TLDTTQDERNVAIA
+1733 TLDTTQDERDVAIDT
-1747 ALNKIVNAIKND
+1747 LNKIVNTIKND
-1759 IAQNKTNAEVDQT
+1759 IAQNKTNAEVDRT
-1772 EADGNNNIKVI
+1772 ETDGNDNIKVI

-1797 SAKAEAQNALIDQS
+1797 GVKAEAQNALIDQS

-1842 TAQVNQNSIDAQNII
+1842 TAQVNQDSIDAQNII

-1889 EATDEEQNAAIVQ
+1889 EATDEEQNIAIAQ
-1902 VEKELIKAKQQIAGA
+1902 VEKELIKAKQQIASA

-1924 YLLHDGKNE
+1924 YLLHDEKNE

-1940 INKKATAREQL
+1940 ISRKASAREQL
-1951 TTLFNDKKQAIEANV
+1951 TTLFNDKKQAIEANI

-1995 SNAQVDKTATLN
+1995 SNAQVDKTASLN

-2034 VTHLVQN
+2034 VTALVQN

-2080 LKRFNVALGDIEAV
+2080 LKRFNVALSDIEAV

-2124 LAKVKA
+2124 LAKVKV

-2140 RMVDEDATLNDIKKD
+2140 RMIDEDATLNDIKQH
-2155 TQLIIDEILA
+2155 TQFIVDEILA
-2165 IKLPAEVIKASP
+2165 IKLPAEAMKVSP
-2177 KVGQPAPKVC
+2177 KVIQPAPKVC
-2187 TPIKKEDKQ
+2187 TPIKKE
-2196 EVRKVVKELPNTGS
+2196 ETHESRKVEKELPNTGS

-2218 ELALITGAALLA
+2218 EFALITGAALLA
-2230 RRRSKKEKES
+2230 RRRTKNEKES

>member
-38 LTTDHNVQ
+38 LTTDNNVQ
-46 GGSNQALPGNSQNTN
+46 SDTNQATPVNSQ
-61 ADTNRDI
+61 DTNVANNRGLA
-68 VNDSQNTPN
+68 NSAQNTPN
-77 AHATDN
+77 QSATTN
-83 TSTNQALT
+83 QSTNQALV
-91 NHQNVD
+91 NHNNGSI
-97 VANQV
+97 ANQATPTSV
-102 GPAPIQP
+102 QSSTP
-109 SASPAQN
+109 SAQN
-116 NNNSNANSTA
+116 NNHTDGNTTATETVSNAN
-126 TEPAANTNNNLA
+126 NKDVV
-138 SNNNTLNVPNNTDNN
+138 SNNTTLNVPNKTNENG
-153 DSARHLTLK
+153 SGGHLTLK

-177 VAIAEEASNRPKK
+177 VAIAEQASNRPKK
-190 RSRRAAPT
+190 RSRRAAPA
-198 DPNATPADPTATP
+198 DPNATPADPA
-211 ADPTAGNGSAP
+211 AAAAGNGGAP

-236 ANNIG
+236 ANNAG

-252 DNNIRPSTNRSVPTV
+252 DNGIRPSTNRSVPSV
-267 TVVDNLPGY
+267 TVVDNLPGF

-309 NVIALGRIR
+309 NVIALGRIK

-325 GDFNGIEKT
+325 GDFNGIEK
-334 LTVNPNSELIFEFN
+334 S
-348 TMTTKNYQA
+348 
-357 QGNVIALGRIRGN
+357 
-370 DTNDHGDFNGIEKTL
+370 L

-406 GMTNLIIKNAD
+406 GVTNLIIKNAD

-422 GEKVVAYGPIWRLLK
+422 AEKSVAYGPIWRLFK

-514 FGASFNTDDFVYKIQ
+514 FGASFNTDDFVYKVQ

-543 DFPSGNSG
+543 DFPSSNSG
-551 VDINDMNV
+551 VDMNDFNV
-559 TYDAANRIITIKST
+559 TYDAANRVITIKST
-573 GGGTGNSPARLMPDK
+573 GGGSGNSPARLMPDK

-613 TYKTYS
+613 TYKTYT

-691 RVSQADIDSLANQ
+691 RVSQADIDSLTNQ

-711 SVDAENAVNRKVD
+711 SVDAENAVNKKVD
-724 DMEDLVNQ
+724 QMEDLVNQ

-779 SGDTATPVVKPNAKQ
+779 SGDTATPVVKPNAKK
-794 AIRDKAAK
+794 AIRDKATK

-808 HTPDAT
+808 ATPDAT
-814 QDEIQDALNQLTTDE
+814 EDEIQDALNQLATDE

-840 TNADVETAKNNGI
+840 TNADVEIAKNNGI
-853 NTIGAVAPQVTHKQ
+853 NTIGAVVPQVTHKQ

-910 EQINQATTND
+910 EQINQATTNA
-920 DVDTAKGDGLNAINP
+920 DVDNAKGDGLNAINP

-972 QAAIEK
+972 QAAIDK
-978 VNAAVAVANTNILNA
+978 VNAAVTAANTNILNA

-1004 NAIQGIQAIEPAT
+1004 NAIQGIQAITPAT

-1027 DQSAE
+1027 DKSAE
-1032 TQHNAIFN
+1032 TQHNTIFN

-1101 NAVNEKAREAI
+1101 NAVNDKAREAI

-1133 NTLKNRALNDIG
+1133 NTLKNRALTDIG

-1171 TKKQTATGVLTDLAT
+1171 TKKQTATGVLNDLAT

-1201 EKQVALNQVDQDLAT
+1201 EKQVALNQVDQELAT

-1251 PAALAQTNQHYS
+1251 PAALAQINQHYN
-1263 AKLVE
+1263 AKLAE

-1274 ATDDEKNAAINTLN
+1274 ATNDEKNAAINTLN

-1364 NQLKDQAFNQINQ
+1364 NQLKDQAINQINQ
-1377 NQTNDQVDATT
+1377 NQTNDQVDTTT
-1388 NQAINAIDNV
+1388 NQAVNAIDNV

-1435 VALQALA
+1435 VASQALA

-1479 KIKPAAREKINQK
+1479 KVKPAAREKINQK
-1492 ANELRAQINQDKEA
+1492 ANELRAKINQDKEA
-1506 TAEERQAA
+1506 TAEERQVA
-1514 LDKINDLVAKAMTNI
+1514 LDKINEFVNQAMTDI
-1529 TNDRTNQQVNDSTN
+1529 TNNRTNQQVDDTTS
-1543 QALDDIALVT
+1543 QALDSIALVA
-1553 PDHIVRAAA
+1553 PEHIVRAAA
-1562 RDAVKQQYEAKKHEI
+1562 RDAVKQQYEAKKQEI

-1593 QLANNEKRA
+1593 QLANNEKLA
-1602 LQNINQAI
+1602 LQNINQAVT
-1610 ANNDV
+1610 NNDV
-1615 KRVESN
+1615 KRVETN
-1621 GIATLKGVEPHI
+1621 GIATLKGVQPHI
-1633 VVKPEA
+1633 VIKPEA
-1639 QEAIKASAD
+1639 QQAIKATAE

-1659 ATTDELD
+1659 ATVDELD
-1666 EANQQINDT
+1666 EANQLISDT
-1675 LKQGQQDIDNTTQ
+1675 LKQAQQEIENTNQ
-1688 DAAVNDVRNQTIKAI
+1688 DAAVTDVRNQTIKAI

-1713 RAALDNIDESNNNQL
+1713 RAALDSIEENNKNQL

-1733 TLDTTQDERNVAIA
+1733 TLDTTQDERDVAIDT
-1747 ALNKIVNAIKND
+1747 LNKIVNTIKND
-1759 IAQNKTNAEVDQT
+1759 IAQNKTNAEVDRT
-1772 EADGNNNIKVI
+1772 ETDGNDNIKVI

-1797 SAKAEAQNALIDQS
+1797 GVKAEAQNALIDQS

-1842 TAQVNQNSIDAQNII
+1842 TAQVNQDSIDAQNII

-1889 EATDEEQNAAIVQ
+1889 EATDEEQNIAIAQ
-1902 VEKELIKAKQQIAGA
+1902 VEKELIKAKQQIASA

-1924 YLLHDGKNE
+1924 YLLHDEKNE

-1940 INKKATAREQL
+1940 INRKASAREQL
-1951 TTLFNDKKQAIEANV
+1951 TTLFNDKKQAIEANI

-1995 SNAQVDKTATLN
+1995 SNAQVDKTASLN

-2034 VTHLVQN
+2034 VTALVQN
-2041 YRKVSD
+2041 YRKVSN

-2074 ADVDAV
+2074 ADVAAV
-2080 LKRFNVALGDIEAV
+2080 LKRFNVALSDIEAV

-2124 LAKVKA
+2124 LAKVKV

-2140 RMVDEDATLNDIKKD
+2140 RMIDEDATLNDIKQH
-2155 TQLIIDEILA
+2155 TQFIVDEILA
-2165 IKLPAEVIKASP
+2165 IKLPAEATKVSP
-2177 KVGQPAPKVC
+2177 KEIQPAPKVC
-2187 TPIKKEDKQ
+2187 TPIKKE
-2196 EVRKVVKELPNTGS
+2196 ETHESRKVEKELPNTGS
-2210 EEMDLPLK
+2210 EGMDLPLK
-2218 ELALITGAALLA
+2218 EFALITGAALLA
-2230 RRRSKKEKES
+2230 RRRTKNEKES

>member
-38 LTTDHNVQ
+38 LTTDNNVQ
-46 GGSNQALPGNSQNTN
+46 SDTNQATPVNSQ
-61 ADTNRDI
+61 DTNVANNRGLA
-68 VNDSQNTPN
+68 NSAQNTPN
-77 AHATDN
+77 QSATTN
-83 TSTNQALT
+83 QSTNQALV
-91 NHQNVD
+91 NHNNGSI
-97 VANQV
+97 ANQATPTSV
-102 GPAPIQP
+102 QSSTP
-109 SASPAQN
+109 SAQN
-116 NNNSNANSTA
+116 NNHTDGNTTATETVSNAN
-126 TEPAANTNNNLA
+126 NKDVV
-138 SNNNTLNVPNNTDNN
+138 SNNTTLNVPNKTNENG
-153 DSARHLTLK
+153 SGGHLTLK

-177 VAIAEEASNRPKK
+177 VAIAEQASNRPKK
-190 RSRRAAPT
+190 RSRRAAPA
-198 DPNATPADPTATP
+198 DPNATPADPA
-211 ADPTAGNGSAP
+211 AAAAGNGGAP

-236 ANNIG
+236 ANNAG

-252 DNNIRPSTNRSVPTV
+252 DNGIRPSTNRSVPSV
-267 TVVDNLPGY
+267 TVVDNLPGF

-309 NVIALGRIR
+309 NVIALGRIK

-325 GDFNGIEKT
+325 GDFNGIEK
-334 LTVNPNSELIFEFN
+334 S
-348 TMTTKNYQA
+348 
-357 QGNVIALGRIRGN
+357 
-370 DTNDHGDFNGIEKTL
+370 L

-406 GMTNLIIKNAD
+406 GVTNLIIKNAD

-422 GEKVVAYGPIWRLLK
+422 AEKSVAYGPIWRLFK

-514 FGASFNTDDFVYKIQ
+514 FGASFNTDDFVYKVQ

-543 DFPSGNSG
+543 DFPSSNSG
-551 VDINDMNV
+551 VDMNDFNV
-559 TYDAANRIITIKST
+559 TYDAANRVITIKST
-573 GGGTGNSPARLMPDK
+573 GGGSGNSPARLMPDK

-613 TYKTYS
+613 TYKTYT

-691 RVSQADIDSLANQ
+691 RVSQADIDSLTNQ

-711 SVDAENAVNRKVD
+711 SVDAENAVNKKVD
-724 DMEDLVNQ
+724 QMEDLVNQ

-779 SGDTATPVVKPNAKQ
+779 SGDTATPVVKPNAKK
-794 AIRDKAAK
+794 AIRDKATK

-808 HTPDAT
+808 ATPDAT
-814 QDEIQDALNQLTTDE
+814 EDEIQDALNQLATDE

-840 TNADVETAKNNGI
+840 TNADVEIAKNNGI
-853 NTIGAVAPQVTHKQ
+853 NTIGAVVPQVTHKQ

-910 EQINQATTND
+910 EQINQATTNA
-920 DVDTAKGDGLNAINP
+920 DVDNAKGDGLNAINP

-972 QAAIEK
+972 QAAIDK
-978 VNAAVAVANTNILNA
+978 VNAAVTAANTNILNA

-1004 NAIQGIQAIEPAT
+1004 NAIQGIQAITPAT

-1027 DQSAE
+1027 DKSAE
-1032 TQHNAIFN
+1032 TQHNTIFN

-1101 NAVNEKAREAI
+1101 NAVNDKAREAI

-1133 NTLKNRALNDIG
+1133 NTLKNRALTDIG

-1171 TKKQTATGVLTDLAT
+1171 TKKQTATGVLNDLAT

-1201 EKQVALNQVDQDLAT
+1201 EKQVALNQVDQELAT

-1251 PAALAQTNQHYS
+1251 PAALAQINQHYN
-1263 AKLVE
+1263 AKLAE

-1274 ATDDEKNAAINTLN
+1274 ATNDEKNAAINTLN

-1364 NQLKDQAFNQINQ
+1364 NQLKDQAINQINQ
-1377 NQTNDQVDATT
+1377 NQTNDQVDTTT
-1388 NQAINAIDNV
+1388 NQAVNAIDNV
-1398 EAEVVIKPKAIADIE
+1398 EAEVVIKPTAIADIE

-1435 VALQALA
+1435 VASQALA

-1479 KIKPAAREKINQK
+1479 KVKPAAREKINQK
-1492 ANELRAQINQDKEA
+1492 ANELRAKINQDKEA
-1506 TAEERQAA
+1506 TAEERQVA
-1514 LDKINDLVAKAMTNI
+1514 LDKINEFVNQAMTDI
-1529 TNDRTNQQVNDSTN
+1529 TNNRTNQQVDDTTS
-1543 QALDDIALVT
+1543 QALDSIALVA
-1553 PDHIVRAAA
+1553 PEHIVRAAA
-1562 RDAVKQQYEAKKHEI
+1562 RDAVKQQYEAKKQEI

-1593 QLANNEKRA
+1593 QLANNEKLA
-1602 LQNINQAI
+1602 LQNINKAVT
-1610 ANNDV
+1610 NNDV
-1615 KRVESN
+1615 KRVETN
-1621 GIATLKGVEPHI
+1621 GIATLKGVQPHI
-1633 VVKPEA
+1633 VIKPEA
-1639 QEAIKASAD
+1639 QQAIKATAE

-1659 ATTDELD
+1659 ATVDELD
-1666 EANQQINDT
+1666 EANQLISDT
-1675 LKQGQQDIDNTTQ
+1675 LKQAQQEIENTNQ
-1688 DAAVNDVRNQTIKAI
+1688 DAAVTDVRNQTIKAI

-1713 RAALDNIDESNNNQL
+1713 RAALDSIEENNKNQL

-1733 TLDTTQDERNVAIA
+1733 TLDTTQDERDVAIDT
-1747 ALNKIVNAIKND
+1747 LNKIVNTIKND
-1759 IAQNKTNAEVDQT
+1759 IAQNKTNAEVDRT
-1772 EADGNNNIKVI
+1772 ETDGNDNIKVI

-1797 SAKAEAQNALIDQS
+1797 GVKAEAQNALIDQS

-1842 TAQVNQNSIDAQNII
+1842 TAQVNQDSIDAQNII

-1889 EATDEEQNAAIVQ
+1889 EATDEEQNIAIAQ
-1902 VEKELIKAKQQIAGA
+1902 VEKELIKAKQQIASA

-1924 YLLHDGKNE
+1924 YLLHDEKNE

-1940 INKKATAREQL
+1940 INRKASAREQL
-1951 TTLFNDKKQAIEANV
+1951 TTLFNDKKQAIEANI

-1995 SNAQVDKTATLN
+1995 SNAQVDKTASLN

-2034 VTHLVQN
+2034 VTALVQN
-2041 YRKVSD
+2041 YRKVSN

-2080 LKRFNVALGDIEAV
+2080 LKRFNVALSDIEAV

-2124 LAKVKA
+2124 LAKVKV

-2140 RMVDEDATLNDIKKD
+2140 RMIDEDATLNDIKQH
-2155 TQLIIDEILA
+2155 TQFIVDEILA
-2165 IKLPAEVIKASP
+2165 IKLPAEATKVSP
-2177 KVGQPAPKVC
+2177 KEIQPAPKVC
-2187 TPIKKEDKQ
+2187 TPIKKE
-2196 EVRKVVKELPNTGS
+2196 ETHESRKVEKELPNTGS
-2210 EEMDLPLK
+2210 EGMDLPLK
-2218 ELALITGAALLA
+2218 EFALITGAALLA
-2230 RRRSKKEKES
+2230 RRRTKNEKES

>member
-38 LTTDHNVQ
+38 LTTDNNVQ
-46 GGSNQALPGNSQNTN
+46 SDTNQATPVNSQ
-61 ADTNRDI
+61 DTNVANNRGLA
-68 VNDSQNTPN
+68 NSAQNTPN
-77 AHATDN
+77 QSATTN
-83 TSTNQALT
+83 QSTNQALV
-91 NHQNVD
+91 NHNNGSI
-97 VANQV
+97 ANQATPTSV
-102 GPAPIQP
+102 QSSTP
-109 SASPAQN
+109 SAQN
-116 NNNSNANSTA
+116 NNHTDGNTTATETVSNAN
-126 TEPAANTNNNLA
+126 NKDVV
-138 SNNNTLNVPNNTDNN
+138 SNNTTLNVPNKTNENG
-153 DSARHLTLK
+153 SGGHLTLK

-177 VAIAEEASNRPKK
+177 VAIAEQASNRPKK
-190 RSRRAAPT
+190 RSRRAAPA
-198 DPNATPADPTATP
+198 DPNATPADPA
-211 ADPTAGNGSAP
+211 AAAAGNGGAP

-236 ANNIG
+236 ANNAG

-252 DNNIRPSTNRSVPTV
+252 DNGIRPSTNRSVPSV
-267 TVVDNLPGY
+267 TVVDNLPGF

-309 NVIALGRIR
+309 NVIALGRIK

-325 GDFNGIEKT
+325 GDFNGIEK
-334 LTVNPNSELIFEFN
+334 S
-348 TMTTKNYQA
+348 
-357 QGNVIALGRIRGN
+357 
-370 DTNDHGDFNGIEKTL
+370 L

-406 GMTNLIIKNAD
+406 GVTNLIIKNAD

-422 GEKVVAYGPIWRLLK
+422 AEKSVAYGPIWRLFK

-514 FGASFNTDDFVYKIQ
+514 FGASFNTDDFVYKVQ

-543 DFPSGNSG
+543 DFPSSNSG
-551 VDINDMNV
+551 VDMNDFNV
-559 TYDAANRIITIKST
+559 TYDAANRVITIKST
-573 GGGTGNSPARLMPDK
+573 GGGSGNSPARLMPDK

-613 TYKTYS
+613 TYKTYT

-691 RVSQADIDSLANQ
+691 RVSQADIDSLTNQ

-711 SVDAENAVNRKVD
+711 SVDAENAVNKKVD
-724 DMEDLVNQ
+724 QMEDLVNQ

-779 SGDTATPVVKPNAKQ
+779 SGDTATPVVKPNAKK
-794 AIRDKAAK
+794 AIRDKATK

-808 HTPDAT
+808 ATPDAT
-814 QDEIQDALNQLTTDE
+814 EDEIQDALNQLATDE

-840 TNADVETAKNNGI
+840 TNADVEIAKNNGI
-853 NTIGAVAPQVTHKQ
+853 NTIGAVVPQVTHKQ

-910 EQINQATTND
+910 EQINQATTNA
-920 DVDTAKGDGLNAINP
+920 DVDNAKGDGLNAINP

-972 QAAIEK
+972 QAAIDK
-978 VNAAVAVANTNILNA
+978 VNAAVTAANTNILNA

-1004 NAIQGIQAIEPAT
+1004 NAIQGIQAITPAT

-1027 DQSAE
+1027 DKSAE
-1032 TQHNAIFN
+1032 TQHNTIFN

-1101 NAVNEKAREAI
+1101 NAVNDKAREAI

-1133 NTLKNRALNDIG
+1133 NTLKNRALTDIG

-1171 TKKQTATGVLTDLAT
+1171 TKKQTATGVLNDLAT

-1201 EKQVALNQVDQDLAT
+1201 EKQVALNQVDQELAT

-1251 PAALAQTNQHYS
+1251 PAALAQINQHYN
-1263 AKLVE
+1263 AKLAE

-1274 ATDDEKNAAINTLN
+1274 ATNDEKNAAINTLN

-1351 ATDEEKQAAVNQI
+1351 ATDEEKQAAVKQI
-1364 NQLKDQAFNQINQ
+1364 NQLKDQAINQINQ
-1377 NQTNDQVDATT
+1377 NQTNDQVDTTT
-1388 NQAINAIDNV
+1388 NQAVNAIDNV

-1435 VALQALA
+1435 VASQALA

-1479 KIKPAAREKINQK
+1479 KVKPAAREKINQK
-1492 ANELRAQINQDKEA
+1492 ANELRAKINQDKEA
-1506 TAEERQAA
+1506 TAEERQVA
-1514 LDKINDLVAKAMTNI
+1514 LDKINEFVNQAMTDI
-1529 TNDRTNQQVNDSTN
+1529 TNNRTNQQVDDTTS
-1543 QALDDIALVT
+1543 QALDSIALVA
-1553 PDHIVRAAA
+1553 PEHIVRAAA
-1562 RDAVKQQYEAKKHEI
+1562 RDAVKQQYEAKKQEI

-1593 QLANNEKRA
+1593 QLANNEKLA
-1602 LQNINQAI
+1602 LQNINQAVT
-1610 ANNDV
+1610 NNDV
-1615 KRVESN
+1615 KRVETN
-1621 GIATLKGVEPHI
+1621 GIATLKGVQPHI
-1633 VVKPEA
+1633 VIKPEA
-1639 QEAIKASAD
+1639 QQAIKATAE

-1659 ATTDELD
+1659 ATVDELD
-1666 EANQQINDT
+1666 EANQLISDT
-1675 LKQGQQDIDNTTQ
+1675 LKQAQQEIENTNQ
-1688 DAAVNDVRNQTIKAI
+1688 DAAVTDVRNQTIKAI

-1713 RAALDNIDESNNNQL
+1713 RAALDSIEENNKNQL

-1733 TLDTTQDERNVAIA
+1733 TLDTTQDERDVAIDT
-1747 ALNKIVNAIKND
+1747 LNKIVNTIKND
-1759 IAQNKTNAEVDQT
+1759 IAQNKTNAEVDRT
-1772 EADGNNNIKVI
+1772 ETDGNDNIKVI

-1797 SAKAEAQNALIDQS
+1797 GVKAEAQNALIDQS

-1842 TAQVNQNSIDAQNII
+1842 TAQVNQDSIDAQNII

-1889 EATDEEQNAAIVQ
+1889 EATDEEQNIAIAQ
-1902 VEKELIKAKQQIAGA
+1902 VEKELIKAKQQIASA

-1924 YLLHDGKNE
+1924 YLLHDEKNE

-1940 INKKATAREQL
+1940 INRKASAREQL
-1951 TTLFNDKKQAIEANV
+1951 TTLFNDKKQAIEANI

-1995 SNAQVDKTATLN
+1995 SNAQVDKTASLN

-2034 VTHLVQN
+2034 VTALVQN
-2041 YRKVSD
+2041 YRKVSN

-2080 LKRFNVALGDIEAV
+2080 LKRFNVALSDIEAV

-2124 LAKVKA
+2124 LAKVKV

-2140 RMVDEDATLNDIKKD
+2140 RMIDEDATLNDIKQH
-2155 TQLIIDEILA
+2155 TQFIVDEILA
-2165 IKLPAEVIKASP
+2165 IKLPAEATKVSP
-2177 KVGQPAPKVC
+2177 KEIQPAPKVC
-2187 TPIKKEDKQ
+2187 TPIKKE
-2196 EVRKVVKELPNTGS
+2196 ETHESRKVEKELPNTGS
-2210 EEMDLPLK
+2210 EGMDLPLK
-2218 ELALITGAALLA
+2218 EFALITGAALLA
-2230 RRRSKKEKES
+2230 RRRTKNEKES

>member
-13 KYKVGIFSTLI
+13 KYKIGIFSTLI

-38 LTTDHNVQ
+38 LTTDNNVQ
-46 GGSNQALPGNSQNTN
+46 SDTNQATPVNSQDKDVAN
-61 ADTNRDI
+61 NRGLA
-68 VNDSQNTPN
+68 NSAQNTPN
-77 AHATDN
+77 QSATTN
-83 TSTNQALT
+83 QATNQALV
-91 NHQNVD
+91 NHNNGSIV
-97 VANQV
+97 NQATPTSV
-102 GPAPIQP
+102 Q
-109 SASPAQN
+109 SSTTSAQN
-116 NNNSNANSTA
+116 NNHTDGNTTATETVSNAN
-126 TEPAANTNNNLA
+126 NNDVA
-138 SNNNTLNVPNNTDNN
+138 SNNTTLNVPNKTNENG
-153 DSARHLTLK
+153 SGGHLTLK

-177 VAIAEEASNRPKK
+177 VAIAEPASNRPKK
-190 RSRRAAPT
+190 RSRRAAPA
-198 DPNATPADPTATP
+198 DPNATPADPGA
-211 ADPTAGNGSAP
+211 AAAGNGGAP

-236 ANNIG
+236 ANNAG

-252 DNNIRPSTNRSVPTV
+252 DNSIRPSTNRSVPSV
-267 TVVDNLPGY
+267 TVVDNLPGF
-276 TLINGGKVGVFSH
+276 TLINGGKVGVLSH
-289 AMVRTSMFDSGDAK
+289 AMVRTSMFEAGS
-303 NYQAQG
+303 NRTYQAQG
-309 NVIALGRIR
+309 NVLALGRIS
-318 GNDTNDH
+318 GTDASNH
-325 GDFNGIEKT
+325 GDFNGIEKS

-348 TMTTKNYQA
+348 TMPTKNG
-357 QGNVIALGRIRGN
+357 QGATNV
-370 DTNDHGDFNGIEKTL
+370 
-385 TVNPNSELIFEF
+385 
-397 NTMTTKNYQ
+397 
-406 GMTNLIIKNAD
+406 IIKNAD
-417 NDTVI
+417 TNDTI
-422 GEKVVAYGPIWRLLK
+422 AEKTVEGGPTLRLFK
-437 VPENVSHL
+437 VPDNVRNL

-458 ARGIYQLRDGYKYY
+458 ARGIYQLKDGYKYY
-472 DFVDSIGLHSGSHVY
+472 SFVDSIGLHSGSHVY

-514 FGASFNTDDFVYKIQ
+514 SGASLDTDEFVYKIQ

-543 DFPSGNSG
+543 DFPSNNSG
-551 VDINDMNV
+551 VDVNDMNV
-559 TYDAANRIITIKST
+559 TYDAANRVITIKST
-573 GGGTGNSPARLMPDK
+573 GGGTTNSPARLMPDK

-613 TYKTYS
+613 TYKTYT
-619 QDFINSP
+619 QDFINSA

-667 IFNDLKRRAQTIL
+667 IFNDLKKRAQTIL
-680 DENRNNVPLNK
+680 AENRNNVPLNK
-691 RVSQADIDSLANQ
+691 RVSQADIDSLTNQ

-711 SVDAENAVNRKVD
+711 SVDAENAVNQKAD
-724 DMEDLVNQ
+724 QMEDLVNQ

-743 AIQVIEEHKNE
+743 AIQVIEEHKGN
-754 IIGNIGDQ
+754 IIGDIGDQ

-779 SGDTATPVVKPNAKQ
+779 SGDTATPVVKPNAKK
-794 AIRDKAAK
+794 AIRDKATK

-808 HTPDAT
+808 ATPDAT
-814 QDEIQDALNQLTTDE
+814 EDEIQDALNQLATDE

-853 NTIGAVAPQVTHKQ
+853 NTIGAVVPQVTHKK

-910 EQINQATTND
+910 EQINQATTNA
-920 DVDTAKGDGLNAINP
+920 DVDNAKGDGLNAINP

-972 QAAIEK
+972 QAAIDK
-978 VNAAVAVANTNILNA
+978 VNAAVTAANTNILNA

-1004 NAIQGIQAIEPAT
+1004 NAIQGIQAITPAT

-1027 DQSAE
+1027 DKSAE
-1032 TQHNAIFN
+1032 TQHNTIFN

-1101 NAVNEKAREAI
+1101 NVVNDKAREAI

-1133 NTLKNRALNDIG
+1133 NTLKNRALTDIG

-1171 TKKQTATGVLTDLAT
+1171 TKKQTATGVLNDLAT

-1201 EKQVALNQVDQDLAT
+1201 EKQVALNQVDQELAT
-1216 AINNINQADTNAE
+1216 AINNINQADTNEE

-1251 PAALAQTNQHYS
+1251 PAALAQINQHYN
-1263 AKLVE
+1263 AKLAE

-1274 ATDDEKNAAINTLN
+1274 ATNDEKNAAINTLN
-1288 QDRQQAIESIKQA
+1288 QDRQQAIESIKKA

-1388 NQAINAIDNV
+1388 NQAVNAIDNV

-1435 VALQALA
+1435 VASQALA

-1479 KIKPAAREKINQK
+1479 KVKPAAREKINQK
-1492 ANELRAQINQDKEA
+1492 ANELRAKINQDKEA
-1506 TAEERQAA
+1506 TAEERQVA
-1514 LDKINDLVAKAMTNI
+1514 LDKINEFVNQAMTDI
-1529 TNDRTNQQVNDSTN
+1529 TNNRTNQQVDDTTS
-1543 QALDDIALVT
+1543 QALDSIALVA
-1553 PDHIVRAAA
+1553 PEHIVRAAA
-1562 RDAVKQQYEAKKHEI
+1562 RDAVKQQYEAKKQEI

-1593 QLANNEKRA
+1593 QLANNEKLA
-1602 LQNINQAI
+1602 LQNINQAVT
-1610 ANNDV
+1610 NNDV
-1615 KRVESN
+1615 KRVETN
-1621 GIATLKGVEPHI
+1621 GIATLKGVQPHI
-1633 VVKPEA
+1633 VIKPEA
-1639 QEAIKASAD
+1639 QQAIKASAE

-1659 ATTDELD
+1659 ATVDELD
-1666 EANQQINDT
+1666 EANQLISDT
-1675 LKQGQQDIDNTTQ
+1675 LKQAQQEIENTNQ
-1688 DAAVNDVRNQTIKAI
+1688 DAAVTDVRNQTIKAI

-1713 RAALDNIDESNNNQL
+1713 RAALDSIEENNKNQL

-1733 TLDTTQDERNVAIA
+1733 TLDTTQDERDVAIDT
-1747 ALNKIVNAIKND
+1747 LNKIVNTIKND
-1759 IAQNKTNAEVDQT
+1759 IAQNKTNAEVDRT
-1772 EADGNNNIKVI
+1772 ETDGNDNIKVI

-1797 SAKAEAQNALIDQS
+1797 GVKAEAQNALIDQS

-1842 TAQVNQNSIDAQNII
+1842 TAQVNQDSINAQNII

-1889 EATDEEQNAAIVQ
+1889 EATDEEQNIAIAQ
-1902 VEKELIKAKQQIAGA
+1902 VEKELIKAKQQIASA

-1924 YLLHDGKNE
+1924 YLLHNEKNE

-1940 INKKATAREQL
+1940 INRKASAREQL
-1951 TTLFNDKKQAIEANV
+1951 TTLFNDKKQAIEANI

-1995 SNAQVDKTATLN
+1995 SNAQVDKTASLN

-2034 VTHLVQN
+2034 VTALVQN

-2080 LKRFNVALGDIEAV
+2080 LKRFNVALSDIEAV

-2124 LAKVKA
+2124 LAKVKV

-2140 RMVDEDATLNDIKKD
+2140 RMIDEDATLNDIKQH
-2155 TQLIIDEILA
+2155 TQFIVDEILA
-2165 IKLPAEVIKASP
+2165 IKLPAEATKVSP
-2177 KVGQPAPKVC
+2177 KVIQPAPKVC
-2187 TPIKKEDKQ
+2187 TPIKKE
-2196 EVRKVVKELPNTGS
+2196 ETHESRKVEKELPNTGS
-2210 EEMDLPLK
+2210 EGMDLPLK
-2218 ELALITGAALLA
+2218 EFALITGAALLA
-2230 RRRSKKEKES
+2230 RRRTKNEKES

>member
-38 LTTDHNVQ
+38 LTTDNNVQ
-46 GGSNQALPGNSQNTN
+46 SDTNQATPVNSQDKDVAN
-61 ADTNRDI
+61 NRGLA
-68 VNDSQNTPN
+68 NSAQNTPN
-77 AHATDN
+77 QSATTN
-83 TSTNQALT
+83 QATNQALV
-91 NHQNVD
+91 NHNNGSIV
-97 VANQV
+97 NQATPTSV
-102 GPAPIQP
+102 QSSTP
-109 SASPAQN
+109 SAQN
-116 NNNSNANSTA
+116 NNHTDGNTTATETVSNAN
-126 TEPAANTNNNLA
+126 NNDVA
-138 SNNNTLNVPNNTDNN
+138 SNNTTLNVPNKTNENG
-153 DSARHLTLK
+153 SGGHLTLK

-177 VAIAEEASNRPKK
+177 VAIAEPASNRPKK
-190 RSRRAAPT
+190 RSRRAAPA
-198 DPNATPADPTATP
+198 DPNATPADPGA
-211 ADPTAGNGSAP
+211 AAAGNGGAP

-236 ANNIG
+236 ANNAG

-252 DNNIRPSTNRSVPTV
+252 DNSIRPSTNRSVPSV
-267 TVVDNLPGY
+267 TVVDNLPGF
-276 TLINGGKVGVFSH
+276 TLINGGKVGVLSH
-289 AMVRTSMFDSGDAK
+289 AMVRTSMFEAGS
-303 NYQAQG
+303 NRTYQAQG
-309 NVIALGRIR
+309 NVLALGRIS
-318 GNDTNDH
+318 GTDASNH
-325 GDFNGIEKT
+325 GDFNGIEKS

-348 TMTTKNYQA
+348 TMPTKNG
-357 QGNVIALGRIRGN
+357 QGATNV
-370 DTNDHGDFNGIEKTL
+370 
-385 TVNPNSELIFEF
+385 
-397 NTMTTKNYQ
+397 
-406 GMTNLIIKNAD
+406 IIKNAD
-417 NDTVI
+417 TNDTI
-422 GEKVVAYGPIWRLLK
+422 AEKTVEGGPTLRLFK
-437 VPENVSHL
+437 VPDNVRNL

-458 ARGIYQLRDGYKYY
+458 ARGIYQLKDGYKYY
-472 DFVDSIGLHSGSHVY
+472 SFVDSIGLHSGSHVY

-502 FTVTTSLKNNGN
+502 FIVTTSLKNNGN
-514 FGASFNTDDFVYKIQ
+514 SGASLDTDEFVYKIQ

-543 DFPSGNSG
+543 DFPSNNSG
-551 VDINDMNV
+551 VDVNDMNV
-559 TYDAANRIITIKST
+559 TYDAANRVITIKST
-573 GGGTGNSPARLMPDK
+573 GGGTTNSPARLMPDK

-613 TYKTYS
+613 TYKTYT
-619 QDFINSP
+619 QDFINSA

-667 IFNDLKRRAQTIL
+667 IFNDLKKRAQTIL
-680 DENRNNVPLNK
+680 AENRNNVPLNK
-691 RVSQADIDSLANQ
+691 RVSQADIDTLTNQ

-711 SVDAENAVNRKVD
+711 SVDAENAVNQKAD
-724 DMEDLVNQ
+724 QMEDLVNQ

-743 AIQVIEEHKNE
+743 AIQVIEEHKGN
-754 IIGNIGDQ
+754 IIGDIGDQ

-779 SGDTATPVVKPNAKQ
+779 SGDTATPVVKPNAKK
-794 AIRDKAAK
+794 AIRDKATK

-808 HTPDAT
+808 ATPDAT
-814 QDEIQDALNQLTTDE
+814 EDEIQDAINQLATDE

-853 NTIGAVAPQVTHKQ
+853 NTIGSVVPQVTHKQ

-905 TNHAL
+905 T
-910 EQINQATTND
+910 TNA
-920 DVDTAKGDGLNAINP
+920 DVDNAKGDGLNAINP

-972 QAAIEK
+972 QAAIDK
-978 VNAAVAVANTNILNA
+978 VNAAVTAANTNILNA
-993 NTNADVEQVKT
+993 NTNAEVEQVKT
-1004 NAIQGIQAIEPAT
+1004 NAIQGIQAITPAT

-1027 DQSAE
+1027 DKSAE
-1032 TQHNAIFN
+1032 TQHNTIFN

-1101 NAVNEKAREAI
+1101 NVVNDKAREAI

-1133 NTLKNRALNDIG
+1133 NTLKNRALTDIG

-1171 TKKQTATGVLTDLAT
+1171 TKKQTATGVLNDLAT

-1201 EKQVALNQVDQDLAT
+1201 EKQVALNQVDQELAT

-1251 PAALAQTNQHYS
+1251 PAALAQINQHYN
-1263 AKLVE
+1263 AKLAE

-1274 ATDDEKNAAINTLN
+1274 ATNDEKNAAINTLN

-1377 NQTNDQVDATT
+1377 NQTNDQVDTTT
-1388 NQAINAIDNV
+1388 NQALNAIDNV

-1435 VALQALA
+1435 VASQALA

-1479 KIKPAAREKINQK
+1479 KVKPAAREKINQK
-1492 ANELRAQINQDKEA
+1492 ANELRAKINQDKEA
-1506 TAEERQAA
+1506 TAEERQVA
-1514 LDKINDLVAKAMTNI
+1514 LDKINEFVNQAMTDI
-1529 TNDRTNQQVNDSTN
+1529 TNNRTNQQVDDTTS
-1543 QALDDIALVT
+1543 QALDSIALVA
-1553 PDHIVRAAA
+1553 PEHIVRAAA
-1562 RDAVKQQYEAKKHEI
+1562 RDAVKQQYEAKKQEI

-1593 QLANNEKRA
+1593 QLANNKKLA
-1602 LQNINQAI
+1602 LQNINQAVT
-1610 ANNDV
+1610 NNDV
-1615 KRVESN
+1615 KRVETN
-1621 GIATLKGVEPHI
+1621 GIATLKGVQPHI
-1633 VVKPEA
+1633 VIKPEA
-1639 QEAIKASAD
+1639 QQAIKASAE

-1659 ATTDELD
+1659 ATVDELD
-1666 EANQQINDT
+1666 EANQLISDT
-1675 LKQGQQDIDNTTQ
+1675 LKQAQQEIENTNQ
-1688 DAAVNDVRNQTIKAI
+1688 DAAVTDVRNQTIKAI

-1713 RAALDNIDESNNNQL
+1713 RAALDSIEENNKNQL

-1733 TLDTTQDERNVAIA
+1733 TLDTTQDERDVAIDT
-1747 ALNKIVNAIKND
+1747 LNKIVNTIKND
-1759 IAQNKTNAEVDQT
+1759 IAQNKTNAEVDRT
-1772 EADGNNNIKVI
+1772 ETDGNDNIKVI

-1797 SAKAEAQNALIDQS
+1797 GVKAEAQNALIDQS

-1842 TAQVNQNSIDAQNII
+1842 TAQVNQDSIDAQNII

-1889 EATDEEQNAAIVQ
+1889 EATDEEQNIAIAQ
-1902 VEKELIKAKQQIAGA
+1902 VEKELIKAKQQIASA

-1924 YLLHDGKNE
+1924 YLLHDEKNE

-1940 INKKATAREQL
+1940 ISRKASAREQL
-1951 TTLFNDKKQAIEANV
+1951 TTLFNDKKQAIEANI

-1995 SNAQVDKTATLN
+1995 SNAQVDKTASLN

-2034 VTHLVQN
+2034 VTALVQN

-2080 LKRFNVALGDIEAV
+2080 LKRFNVALSDIEAV

-2124 LAKVKA
+2124 LAKVKV

-2140 RMVDEDATLNDIKKD
+2140 RMIDEDATLNDIKQH
-2155 TQLIIDEILA
+2155 TQFIVDEILA
-2165 IKLPAEVIKASP
+2165 IKLPAEAMKVSP
-2177 KVGQPAPKVC
+2177 KVIQPAPKVC
-2187 TPIKKEDKQ
+2187 TPIKKE
-2196 EVRKVVKELPNTGS
+2196 ETHESRKVEKELPNTGS

-2218 ELALITGAALLA
+2218 EFALITGAALLA
-2230 RRRSKKEKES
+2230 RRRTKNEKES

>member
-46 GGSNQALPGNSQNTN
+46 GGSNQALHGNSPNTN

-68 VNDSQNTPN
+68 VNGSQNTPN

-91 NHQNVD
+91 NHQNVG

-102 GPAPIQP
+102 APAPIQP
-109 SASPAQN
+109 STSSASN
-116 NNNSNANSTA
+116 NNHSDANSTA

-190 RSRRAAPT
+190 RSRRAAPA
-198 DPNATPADPTATP
+198 DPNATP

-222 VAITAPYTPTTDPN
+222 VAITAPFTPTTDPN

-241 QNAPNEVLSFD
+241 QNAPNEVLTFD

-309 NVIALGRIR
+309 NVIALGRIK

-325 GDFNGIEKT
+325 GG
-334 LTVNPNSELIFEFN
+334 
-348 TMTTKNYQA
+348 
-357 QGNVIALGRIRGN
+357 
-370 DTNDHGDFNGIEKTL
+370 FNGIEKTL

-445 KIQFVP
+445 KIQFIP

-598 NNVPTPRTVTFNDTL
+598 NNVPTPRTVTFNDIL
-613 TYKTYS
+613 TYKTYT

-667 IFNDLKRRAQTIL
+667 IFNELKRRAQTIL

-691 RVSQADIDSLANQ
+691 RVSQADIDSLVNQ

-808 HTPDAT
+808 NTPDAT

-978 VNAAVAVANTNILNA
+978 VNAAVAAANTNILNA

-1101 NAVNEKAREAI
+1101 NAVNDKAREAI

-1192 NQNTNATTE
+1192 NQNTNATDE

-1251 PAALAQTNQHYS
+1251 PTALAQINQHYN
-1263 AKLVE
+1263 AKLAE

-1398 EAEVVIKPKAIADIE
+1398 EAKVVIKPKAIADIE

-1435 VALQALA
+1435 VALLALA

-1479 KIKPAAREKINQK
+1479 KVKPAAREKINQK

-1553 PDHIVRAAA
+1553 PDHIVRATA

-1602 LQNINQAI
+1602 LQNIDQAI

-1902 VEKELIKAKQQIAGA
+1902 VEKELIKAKQQIASA

-1951 TTLFNDKKQAIEANV
+1951 TTLFNDKKLAIEANV

-1995 SNAQVDKTATLN
+1995 SNAQVDKTASLN

-2135 VADGN
+2135 VADGI
-2140 RMVDEDATLNDIKKD
+2140 RMIDEDATLNDIKQH
-2155 TQLIIDEILA
+2155 TQFIVDEILA
-2165 IKLPAEVIKASP
+2165 IKLPAEATKVLP
-2177 KVGQPAPKVC
+2177 KVGQPAPKLC
-2187 TPIKKEDKQ
+2187 TSIKKVDKQ

-2230 RRRSKKEKES
+2230 RRRNKNEKES

>member
-38 LTTDHNVQ
+38 LTTDNNVQ
-46 GGSNQALPGNSQNTN
+46 SDTNQATPVNSQDKDVAN
-61 ADTNRDI
+61 NRGLA
-68 VNDSQNTPN
+68 NSAQNTPN
-77 AHATDN
+77 QSATTN
-83 TSTNQALT
+83 QATNQALV
-91 NHQNVD
+91 NHNNGSIV
-97 VANQV
+97 NQATPTSV
-102 GPAPIQP
+102 QSSTP
-109 SASPAQN
+109 SAQN
-116 NNNSNANSTA
+116 NNHTDGNTTATETVSNAN
-126 TEPAANTNNNLA
+126 NNDA
-138 SNNNTLNVPNNTDNN
+138 VSNNTTLNVPNKTNENG
-153 DSARHLTLK
+153 SGGHLTLK

-177 VAIAEEASNRPKK
+177 VAIAEPASNRPKK
-190 RSRRAAPT
+190 RSRRAAPA
-198 DPNATPADPTATP
+198 DPNATPADPA
-211 ADPTAGNGSAP
+211 AAAAGNGGAP

-236 ANNIG
+236 ANNAG

-252 DNNIRPSTNRSVPTV
+252 DNGIRPSTNRSVPSV
-267 TVVDNLPGY
+267 TVVDNLPGF

-289 AMVRTSMFDSGDAK
+289 AMVRTSMFDSADAK

-309 NVIALGRIR
+309 NVIALGRI
-318 GNDTNDH
+318 
-325 GDFNGIEKT
+325 K
-334 LTVNPNSELIFEFN
+334 
-348 TMTTKNYQA
+348 
-357 QGNVIALGRIRGN
+357 GN

-406 GMTNLIIKNAD
+406 GVTNLIIKNAD

-422 GEKVVAYGPIWRLLK
+422 AEKSVAYGPIWRLFK

-514 FGASFNTDDFVYKIQ
+514 FGASFNTDDFVYQVQ

-543 DFPSGNSG
+543 DFPSSNSG
-551 VDINDMNV
+551 VDMNDFNV
-559 TYDAANRIITIKST
+559 TYDAANRVITIKST
-573 GGGTGNSPARLMPDK
+573 GGGSGNSPARLMPDK

-613 TYKTYS
+613 TYKTYT

-691 RVSQADIDSLANQ
+691 RVSQADIDSLTNQ

-711 SVDAENAVNRKVD
+711 SVDAENAVNKKVD
-724 DMEDLVNQ
+724 QMEDLVNQ

-779 SGDTATPVVKPNAKQ
+779 SGDTATPVVKPNAKK
-794 AIRDKAAK
+794 AIRDKATK

-808 HTPDAT
+808 ATPDAT
-814 QDEIQDALNQLTTDE
+814 EDEIQDALNQLATDE

-853 NTIGAVAPQVTHKQ
+853 NTIGAVVPQVTHKK

-910 EQINQATTND
+910 EQINQATTNA
-920 DVDTAKGDGLNAINP
+920 DVDNAKGDGLNAINP

-972 QAAIEK
+972 QAAIDK
-978 VNAAVAVANTNILNA
+978 VNAAVTAANTNILNA

-1004 NAIQGIQAIEPAT
+1004 NAIQGIQAITPAT

-1027 DQSAE
+1027 DKSAE
-1032 TQHNAIFN
+1032 TQHNTIFN

-1101 NAVNEKAREAI
+1101 NVVNDKAREAI

-1133 NTLKNRALNDIG
+1133 NTLKNRALTDIG

-1171 TKKQTATGVLTDLAT
+1171 TKKQTATGVLNDLAT

-1201 EKQVALNQVDQDLAT
+1201 EKQVALNQVDQELAT

-1251 PAALAQTNQHYS
+1251 PAALAQINQHYN
-1263 AKLVE
+1263 AKLAE

-1288 QDRQQAIESIKQA
+1288 QDRQQAIESVKQA

-1377 NQTNDQVDATT
+1377 NQTNDQVDTTT
-1388 NQAINAIDNV
+1388 NQALNAIDNV

-1435 VALQALA
+1435 VASQALA

-1479 KIKPAAREKINQK
+1479 KVKPAAREKINQK
-1492 ANELRAQINQDKEA
+1492 VNELRAKINQDKEA
-1506 TAEERQAA
+1506 TAEERQVA
-1514 LDKINDLVAKAMTNI
+1514 LDKINEFVNQAMTDI
-1529 TNDRTNQQVNDSTN
+1529 TNNRTNQQVDDTTS
-1543 QALDDIALVT
+1543 QALDSIALVA
-1553 PDHIVRAAA
+1553 PEHIVRAAA
-1562 RDAVKQQYEAKKHEI
+1562 RDAVKQQYEAKKQEI

-1593 QLANNEKRA
+1593 QLANNEKLA
-1602 LQNINQAI
+1602 LQNINQAVT
-1610 ANNDV
+1610 NNDV
-1615 KRVESN
+1615 KRVETN
-1621 GIATLKGVEPHI
+1621 GIATLKGVQPHI
-1633 VVKPEA
+1633 VIKPEA
-1639 QEAIKASAD
+1639 QQAIKASAE

-1659 ATTDELD
+1659 ATVDELD
-1666 EANQQINDT
+1666 EANQLISDT
-1675 LKQGQQDIDNTTQ
+1675 LKQAQQEIENTNQ
-1688 DAAVNDVRNQTIKAI
+1688 DAAVTDVRNQTIKAI

-1713 RAALDNIDESNNNQL
+1713 RAALDSIEENNKNQL

-1733 TLDTTQDERNVAIA
+1733 TLDTTQDERDVAIDT
-1747 ALNKIVNAIKND
+1747 LNKIVNTIKND
-1759 IAQNKTNAEVDQT
+1759 IAQNKTNAEVDRT
-1772 EADGNNNIKVI
+1772 ETDGNDNIKVI

-1797 SAKAEAQNALIDQS
+1797 GVKAEAQNALIDQS

-1842 TAQVNQNSIDAQNII
+1842 TAQVNQDSIDAQNII

-1882 NLIKANN
+1882 NLSKANN
-1889 EATDEEQNAAIVQ
+1889 EATDEEQNIAIAQ
-1902 VEKELIKAKQQIAGA
+1902 VEKELIKAKQQIASA

-1924 YLLHDGKNE
+1924 YLLHDEKNE

-1940 INKKATAREQL
+1940 INRKASAREQL
-1951 TTLFNDKKQAIEANV
+1951 TTLFNDKKQAIEANI

-1995 SNAQVDKTATLN
+1995 SNAQVDKTASLN

-2020 KPDAEKTINDDLAR
+2020 KPDAEKTINDDLVR
-2034 VTHLVQN
+2034 VTALVQN
-2041 YRKVSD
+2041 YRKVSN

-2080 LKRFNVALGDIEAV
+2080 LKRFNVALSDIEAV

-2124 LAKVKA
+2124 LAKVKV

-2140 RMVDEDATLNDIKKD
+2140 RMIDEDATLNDIKQH
-2155 TQLIIDEILA
+2155 TQFIVDEILA
-2165 IKLPAEVIKASP
+2165 IKLPAEPTKVSP
-2177 KVGQPAPKVC
+2177 KVIQPAPKVC
-2187 TPIKKEDKQ
+2187 TPIKKE
-2196 EVRKVVKELPNTGS
+2196 ETHESRKVEKELPNTGS
-2210 EEMDLPLK
+2210 EGMDLPLK
-2218 ELALITGAALLA
+2218 EFALITGAALLA
-2230 RRRSKKEKES
+2230 RRRTKNEKES